1 MAAMSTEKWKG
12 LVYCTMRDSGGSA
25 AKRKSNQYDEEGNT
39 MWKKRLV
46 SMAMALVLAVSLLPT
61 AAWAYSVGTLDDLK
75 RQLSYGE
82 TRTITVTGTIEVTE
96 TLVIPAKANITITGG
111 GTLKRAA
118 SFTSGR
124 MFRFDSSVG
133 IYERNKARLTLE
145 NITVDGGSVKASDPA
160 FSLSMNAFLTLKA
173 GAVIQNHVC
182 TSAYEGTVYVAG
194 GVLTME
200 AGSVI
205 RNNTT
210 AGHGGGVNCSA
221 GSFIMRGGTITGN
234 TAAKGGGVYSK
245 SCPTD
250 SDSTTDQGKGFVIG
264 DRTGKNSTGVIRI
277 EKNKLSDGT
286 TNNVGVCLYSKSYGN
301 IDTSANPCA
310 VQYGT
315 FDAAKSYIGVSA
327 EIVPSLVVKHTYPA
341 MQAAFH
347 SDNAA
352 YVLTS
357 GSDGLWLKGA
367 EDGTHTHCV
376 CVGHYAADSSHFT
389 HNGKT
394 AWTGV
399 SSLKAITTAGNY
411 YLLNDVE
418 VEFNNSISDYVWQP
432 VSGVKLCLNGH
443 SIIGKNNNA
452 RSMIEVNSGVTFDLT
467 DCKTT
472 GTVTHGEDRWGKQ
485 TTGRAVDIGYGS
497 YSTTATFNLWGG
509 SITGNFCNDSAGGVA
524 ITSGTFNMYGGTITG
539 NTAGLKKQS
548 GYGAGGGVF
557 VDMRGTF
564 NLYRGEISD
573 NTAVFQGGGGVY
585 VYTTGKFTMY
595 DGTITRNTVTLL
607 GESTYSNSAD
617 YGGGGVLNKGTFI
630 MENGTISDNTVIPF
644 SDDGTQGGGGVY
656 NTGTFTMENGTLTGN
671 KALNYKD
678 RTDGLGDADACG
690 NGGGLYNA
698 SGATARIANG
708 TITENISSARSNGYD
723 GEGAGI
729 FTKGTL
735 SIGTTSSSKVEIHDN
750 EAKLG
755 SDELSGGGGVCV
767 RSNNVKLTGQVKIYD
782 NTSTASSY
790 INKDDNLYVGDGFT
804 FSAAGLSLDV
814 ERDGACIGVTTKNYP
829 YSKIRITNDNAKA
842 GLFFSDKDGLEVVSD
857 SGYLYVREAQ
867 FKAIIHLGEGMK
879 VSVNKYGG
887 VLSEDGK
894 TLTFESVTNIP
905 YFEIAPD
912 GDHYLPKSYKDAIKD
927 MNSPLSASWYSNT
940 RVQLSG
946 YDSKLT
952 KELELTLPDAT
963 AKDAPEAPT
972 GLGVRMPY
980 ESDTAY
986 GFITGTS
993 SLMEYSKDGTTW
1005 TRCSYGTT
1013 RVPLDKKSANS
1024 PIYKDTVYYVR
1035 YRDTE
1040 TQKVSEATTV
1050 TVPRYTGV
1058 VAVPVPRTDMVYRN
1072 RGYFVFEGDI
1082 DYYDAHYKTVQGNRV
1097 YDAPGTYTVK
1107 VKPEDG
1113 YTWKDGTTDPVTLTV
1128 TIARRTA
1135 TASDFEV
1142 ISCPPYETPYT
1153 GKAQTYEMRFAWP
1166 ESPFGQ
1172 RLKFANPD
1180 NKLTLKYKVEETGK
1194 FVTEPIDV
1202 GTYTL
1207 YIDVPE
1213 DRNFNATTVTDKDGE
1228 WTFTITPANMEAPTG
1243 VTGVAATKT
1252 NPTKGQL
1259 TGLGTDMEYRVK
1271 GSETWITATGNT
1283 VDVTLNTE
1291 NGYPVD
1297 TVFEV
1302 RYKADKNH
1310 DTSNPAQVTVAAY
1323 RCVDHEFGQQLVS
1336 DETNHWYQC
1345 TVCGAKTGIAA
1356 HSYTD
1361 AKFDD
1366 NGHWA
1371 VCACGAETHHDK
1383 HSLTAKHN
1391 ESQHWQE
1398 CVCGYKTG
1406 AAAHELTTKNNTT
1419 EHWQECEC
1427 GYKTG
1432 ETAHSTES
1440 KYSADGHWEE
1450 CACGYK
1456 TDVKAHTLASGHD
1469 TTSHWKY
1476 CTCGYQT
1483 DVAAHELTNKN
1494 DAAEHWQE
1502 CAVCGYA
1509 TAKTAHDM
1517 QNKSDESQHWQECAC
1532 GYKLGA
1538 AAHTW
1543 TDKYD
1548 TQNHWQECGSCGY
1561 KKDVTAHTLVKQ
1573 TNETQH
1579 QVKCESCEY
1588 KTEWENHTGGTA
1600 TCTAQAVC
1608 EVCGVSYGE
1617 KAAHVADSNYK
1628 YNGEGHWTACATCGT
1643 PMSDQEAHT
1652 GGTADCQHQAVCD
1665 VCRQPY
1671 GELDANTHT
1680 GGIRWVQTAETHQA
1694 FYLCCGA
1701 AAGAEANHS
1710 WNDESVCSECG
1721 YGCAHTGGTATCTAL
1736 AVCDICGHTYGDLL
1750 PHDYRWVIDQEATTE
1765 ATGLKHEECT
1775 ACGDKRSEGTVIP
1788 KLPRHSSSVS
1798 TPDIQPILTADEA
1811 KSATDYSGG
1820 IYGLT
1825 FRASTGYGS
1834 FKGVKVN
1841 GKTIGAGNYIAE
1853 ENGGTEIYLKA
1864 AYLQTLAPGK
1874 YTMTVMTESGEVTT
1888 EFTVGGVMTAPK
1900 TADAGALVYLAMA
1913 LSSYT
1918 GTALVARKRRK
1929 EF

>member
-1 MAAMSTEKWKG
+1 
-12 LVYCTMRDSGGSA
+12 
-25 AKRKSNQYDEEGNT
+25 

-61 AAWAYSVGTLDDLK
+61 TAWAGSYSVGTFDELK
-75 RQLSYGE
+75 RELGYGG
-82 TRTITVTGTIEVTE
+82 TRTIPVTGTIEVTE
-96 TLVIPAKANITITGG
+96 RLTIKPGADITITGG

-118 SFTSGR
+118 SFTNNSMFYASG
-124 MFRFDSSVG
+124 SSKS
-133 IYERNKARLTLE
+133 KARLTLE
-145 NITVDGGSVKASDPA
+145 NITVDGGGVKASEPA
-160 FSLSMNAFLTLKA
+160 FSLGGDAFLTLKN

-200 AGSVI
+200 TGSVI
-205 RNNTT
+205 RDNAT

-221 GSFIMRGGTITGN
+221 GSFIMHGGTITGN

-245 SCPTD
+245 SCPKND
-250 SDSTTDQGKGFVIG
+250 DSTTDEGKGFVIG
-264 DRTGKNSTGVIRI
+264 DRTGKDSTGVIRI
-277 EKNKLSDGT
+277 ENNTLSDGT
-286 TNNVGVCLYSKSYGN
+286 ANNVYVGLYFKSYDGN
-301 IDTSANPCA
+301 TTDTSANPCA

-315 FDAAKSYIGVSA
+315 FNAAKSYIGISA
-327 EIVPSLVVKHTYPA
+327 EIVPSLVVKRASST
-341 MQAAFH
+341 MQAAFR
-347 SDNAA
+347 SDNGA
-352 YVLTS
+352 YALTS

-376 CVGHYAADSSHFT
+376 CGGNYKADSSHFT
-389 HNGKT
+389 HNDNT

-399 SSLKAITTAGNY
+399 SSLKAITEAGNY

-418 VEFNNSISDYVWQP
+418 VEYNGSSTLYSDPYVWQP
-432 VSGVKLCLNGH
+432 VNGVKLCLNGH

-472 GTVTHGEDRWGKQ
+472 GTVTHGENYWGEQ
-485 TTGRAVDIGYGS
+485 ATGRAVDIGYGS
-497 YSTTATFNLWGG
+497 SSTTATFNLWGG

-539 NTAGLKKQS
+539 NTAGLKKES
-548 GYGAGGGVF
+548 GYGAGGGVY

-564 NLYRGEISD
+564 NLYRGEISE

-607 GESTYSNSAD
+607 GESTYSNSTD

-644 SDDGTQGGGGVY
+644 SDNGTQGGGGVY
-656 NTGTFTMENGTLTGN
+656 NTGTFTMENGTLTRN

-678 RTDGLGDADACG
+678 RTDGLGDKDACG

-698 SGATARIANG
+698 SGATAKIENAV
-708 TITENISSARSNGYD
+708 ITENISSARSNGYD

-735 SIGTTSSSKVEIHDN
+735 YIGTASSSKVEIHDN

-767 RSNNVKLTGQVKIYD
+767 RSNNVKLIGQVKIYD

-790 INKDDNLYVGDGFT
+790 TNKDDNLYVGDGFT
-804 FSAAGLSLDV
+804 FYATGLNT
-814 ERDGACIGVTTKNYP
+814 ERQDIGVTTKNYP

-857 SGYLYVREAQ
+857 NGYLYVREAQ
-867 FKAIIHLGEGMK
+867 YKATIHLGEGMK

-887 VLSEDGK
+887 VLSDGGK

-912 GDHYLPKSYKDAIKD
+912 GDYYFPESYKDAIKD
-927 MNSPLSASWYSNT
+927 MNSPLSASWYGNT

-952 KELELTLPDAT
+952 KELELWLPDAT

-1040 TQKVSEATTV
+1040 TQKVSEAATV

-1072 RGYFVFEGDI
+1072 RYYFIFEGDI
-1082 DYYDAHYKTVQGNRV
+1082 DYYDAHYKTVQGSRT
-1097 YDAPGTYTVK
+1097 YCDPGTYTVK

-1113 YTWKDGTTDPVTLTV
+1113 YTWKDGTTEPVTLTV

-1142 ISCPPYETPYT
+1142 ISYPPYETPYS
-1153 GKAQTYEMRFAWP
+1153 GEAQTYEVIFAWP
-1166 ESPFGQ
+1166 ESPWGH
-1172 RLKFANPD
+1172 RLAFANSN
-1180 NKLTLKYKVEETGK
+1180 NKLTLKYKVGDTNT
-1194 FVTEPIDV
+1194 FVTEPVDV

-1207 YIDVPE
+1207 YIDVP
-1213 DRNFNATTVTDKDGE
+1213 DDPNFNATTVTDKDGG
-1228 WTFTITPANMEAPTG
+1228 WTFTITPADMKAPTG
-1243 VTGVAATKT
+1243 VTGVAATKEH
-1252 NPTKGQL
+1252 PTKGQL
-1259 TGLGTDMEYRVK
+1259 TGLGTDMEYSKDGV
-1271 GSETWITATGNT
+1271 TWTAATGNT

-1310 DTSNPAQVTVAAY
+1310 DTSSPAQVTVKAY
-1323 RCVDHEFGQQLVS
+1323 QCVEHVYGETLVS
-1336 DETNHWYQC
+1336 DEANHWYQC

-1361 AKFDD
+1361 AKFDG

-1406 AAAHELTTKNNTT
+1406 ETAHELTSKYDTAG
-1419 EHWQECEC
+1419 HWQECEC
-1427 GYKTG
+1427 GYATDKTD
-1432 ETAHSTES
+1432 HSMEGKS
-1440 KYSADGHWEE
+1440 SADGHWDA

-1456 TDVKAHTLASGHD
+1456 TDV
-1469 TTSHWKY
+1469 
-1476 CTCGYQT
+1476 
-1483 DVAAHELTNKN
+1483 
-1494 DAAEHWQE
+1494 
-1502 CAVCGYA
+1502 
-1509 TAKTAHDM
+1509 TAH
-1517 QNKSDESQHWQECAC
+1517 A
-1532 GYKLGA
+1532 
-1538 AAHTW
+1538 W
-1543 TDKYD
+1543 TDKFD
-1548 TQNHWQECGSCGY
+1548 TQNHWQECSGCGY
-1561 KKDVTAHTLVKQ
+1561 QKDVTAHSLTKNV
-1573 TNETQH
+1573 NETQH
-1579 QVKCESCEY
+1579 QVKCESCGY

-1600 TCTAQAVC
+1600 TCMAKAVC
-1608 EVCGVSYGE
+1608 SVCGESYGE
-1617 KAAHVADSNYK
+1617 LAAHVADSNYGH
-1628 YNGEGHWTACATCGT
+1628 NADGHWTVCATCRT
-1643 PMSDQEAHT
+1643 PMSNQEAHT
-1652 GGTADCQHQAVCD
+1652 GGTADCQHKAVCD
-1665 VCRQPY
+1665 VCGQPY
-1671 GELDANTHT
+1671 GELDASNHT

-1710 WNDESVCSECG
+1710 WNDESVCTECG

-1775 ACGDKRSEGTVIP
+1775 VCGDKRSEGTEIP

-1841 GKTIGAGNYIAE
+1841 GRTIGAGNYIAE

>member
-1 MAAMSTEKWKG
+1 
-12 LVYCTMRDSGGSA
+12 
-25 AKRKSNQYDEEGNT
+25 

-61 AAWAYSVGTLDDLK
+61 AAWAWSYSVGTFNELK
-75 RQLSYGE
+75 TQLGKGG
-82 TRTITVTGTIEVTE
+82 TRTIEVTGTIEVTE
-96 TLVIPAKANITITGG
+96 RLTIKPGADITITG

-118 SFTSGR
+118 SFTNNSMFYASGY
-124 MFRFDSSVG
+124 SKS
-133 IYERNKARLTLE
+133 KARLTLE
-145 NITVDGGSVKASDPA
+145 NITVDGGGVKASEPA
-160 FSLSMNAFLTLKA
+160 FSLGGDAFLTLKA
-173 GAVIQNHVC
+173 GTVIQNHVC
-182 TSAYEGTVYVAG
+182 TSPYEGTVYVAG

-210 AGHGGGVNCSA
+210 AGNGGGVNCGA

-245 SCPTD
+245 SCPKND
-250 SDSTTDQGKGFVIG
+250 DSTTDEGKGFVIG
-264 DRTGKNSTGVIRI
+264 DRTGKDSTGVIRI
-277 EKNKLSDGT
+277 ENNTLSDGT
-286 TNNVGVCLYSKSYGN
+286 ANNVYVGLYFKSYDGN
-301 IDTSANPCA
+301 TTDTSANPCA

-315 FDAAKSYIGVSA
+315 FNAAKSYIGVSA
-327 EIVPSLVVKHTYPA
+327 EIVPSLVVKHASST
-341 MQAAFH
+341 MQAAFR
-347 SDNAA
+347 SDNGA
-352 YVLTS
+352 YALTS

-376 CVGHYAADSSHFT
+376 CGAEGYAHTSHKNDT
-389 HNGKT
+389 T
-394 AWTGV
+394 WTGV
-399 SSLKAITTAGNY
+399 SSLKAITEAGNY

-418 VEFNNSISDYVWQP
+418 VEYNGSSTLYSDPYVWQP
-432 VSGVKLCLNGH
+432 VNGVKLCLNGH
-443 SIIGKNNNA
+443 SIIGKNSNE
-452 RSMIEVNSGVTFDLT
+452 RGMIEVNNGGTFDLT

-472 GTVTHGEDRWGKQ
+472 GKVTHGRNFQGVQ
-485 TTGRAVDIGYGS
+485 TEGRGVDIGYGS
-497 YSTTATFNLWGG
+497 SSTTATFNLWGG
-509 SITGNFCNDSAGGVA
+509 SITGNACNNSGGGVVA
-524 ITSGTFNMYGGTITG
+524 YSGTFNMYGGKITD
-539 NTAGLKKQS
+539 NTAGLKKEN
-548 GYGAGGGVF
+548 GNGAGGGVY

-564 NLYRGEISD
+564 NLYRGEISE
-573 NTAVFQGGGGVY
+573 NTAVLQGGGGVY

-607 GESTYSNSAD
+607 GEPTYSNSTD
-617 YGGGGVLNKGTFI
+617 YGGGGVLNRGTFT

-644 SDDGTQGGGGVY
+644 SDGGTQGGGGVF

-698 SGATARIANG
+698 SGATAKIENG
-708 TITENISSARSNGYD
+708 IIKDNISSARSNGLD

-735 SIGTTSSSKVEIHDN
+735 YIGTTSSSVVEIYDN

-755 SDELSGGGGVCV
+755 SDTLSGGGGVCI
-767 RSNNVKLTGQVKIYD
+767 RSNSVYLYGQVKIYG
-782 NTSTASSY
+782 NTSTAGSY
-790 INKDDNLYVGDGFT
+790 TNKNDNLYVGYDQYNNTFT
-804 FSAAGLSLDV
+804 FSAAGLNTD
-814 ERDGACIGVTTKNYP
+814 RQDIGITTQATYAKVQ
-829 YSKIRITNDNAKA
+829 ITNDNARA
-842 GLFFSDKDGLEVVSD
+842 ELFFADSDDYQIVSEN
-857 SGYLYVREAQ
+857 GKLYRREAQ
-867 FKAIIHLGEGMK
+867 YPVTIHLGEGMT

-887 VLSEDGK
+887 KLSADGK

-912 GDHYLPKSYKDAIKD
+912 GDHYLPESYKDAIKD

-952 KELELTLPDAT
+952 KELELWLPDAT
-963 AKDAPEAPT
+963 AKDTPAAPT
-972 GLGVRMPY
+972 GLAGTMPKK
-980 ESDTAY
+980 SDTAY

-1005 TRCSYGTT
+1005 TRCSYYGNATK
-1013 RVPLDKKSANS
+1013 VPLDKNGNR
-1024 PIYKDTVYYVR
+1024 PTYLNTVYYVR

-1040 TQKVSEATTV
+1040 TQKASAATMV
-1050 TVPRYTGV
+1050 TVPRYEGV
-1058 VAVPVPRTDMVYRN
+1058 VDPPVPRANMVYN
-1072 RGYFVFEGDI
+1072 GSDYFVFEGTRDEYNKI
-1082 DYYDAHYKTVQGNRV
+1082 YKTVEGGRYIV
-1097 YDAPGTYTVK
+1097 YGLPGTYTLK
-1107 VKPEDG
+1107 VGLEDG
-1113 YTWKDGTTDPVTLTV
+1113 YTWRDGTGTTPKEIQV
-1128 TIARRTA
+1128 TIAKRTA
-1135 TASDFEV
+1135 TASDIHV
-1142 ISCPPYETPYT
+1142 KTCPPYETPYT
-1153 GKAQTYEMRFAWP
+1153 GKAQIYEVELKWLP
-1166 ESPFGQ
+1166 HGTGGE
-1172 RLKFANPD
+1172 LKFANSN
-1180 NKLTLKYKVEETGK
+1180 NKLTLKYKVGDTNT
-1194 FVTEPIDV
+1194 FVTEPVDV

-1207 YIDVPE
+1207 YIDVP
-1213 DRNFNATTVTDKDGE
+1213 DDPNFNATTVTDKDGG
-1228 WTFTITPANMEAPTG
+1228 WTFTIIPADMKAPTG
-1243 VTGVAATKT
+1243 VTGVAATKEH
-1252 NPTKGQL
+1252 PTKGQL
-1259 TGLGTDMEYRVK
+1259 AGLGTDMEYRVK
-1271 GSETWITATGNT
+1271 GSETWTAATGNT

-1310 DTSNPAQVTVAAY
+1310 DTSSPAQVTVKAY
-1323 RCVDHEFGQQLVS
+1323 QCVEHVYGETLVS
-1336 DETNHWYQC
+1336 DEANHWYQC

-1356 HSYTD
+1356 HSYTNK
-1361 AKFDD
+1361 KFDG

-1371 VCACGAETHHDK
+1371 VCACGAETHHDE
-1383 HSLTAKHN
+1383 HSLTTKHD

-1406 AAAHELTTKNNTT
+1406 ETAHELTSKYDTAG
-1419 EHWQECEC
+1419 HWQECEC
-1427 GYKTG
+1427 GYATDKTD
-1432 ETAHSTES
+1432 HSMEGKS
-1440 KYSADGHWEE
+1440 SADGHWDA

-1456 TDVKAHTLASGHD
+1456 TDV
-1469 TTSHWKY
+1469 
-1476 CTCGYQT
+1476 
-1483 DVAAHELTNKN
+1483 AAH
-1494 DAAEHWQE
+1494 A
-1502 CAVCGYA
+1502 
-1509 TAKTAHDM
+1509 
-1517 QNKSDESQHWQECAC
+1517 
-1532 GYKLGA
+1532 
-1538 AAHTW
+1538 W
-1543 TDKYD
+1543 TDKFD
-1548 TQNHWQECGSCGY
+1548 TQNHWQECSGCGY
-1561 KKDVTAHTLVKQ
+1561 QKDVTAHSLTKNV
-1573 TNETQH
+1573 NETQH
-1579 QVKCESCEY
+1579 QVKCESCGY

-1600 TCTAQAVC
+1600 TCTAKAVC
-1608 EVCGVSYGE
+1608 SVCGEAYGE
-1617 KAAHVADSNYK
+1617 LAAHVVDSNYK

-1643 PMSDQEAHT
+1643 PMSNQEAHT
-1652 GGTADCQHQAVCD
+1652 GGTADCQHKAVCD
-1665 VCRQPY
+1665 VCGQPY
-1671 GELDANTHT
+1671 GEINASNHT

-1710 WNDESVCSECG
+1710 WNDESVCTECG

-1775 ACGDKRSEGTVIP
+1775 ACGDKRSEGTEIP

>member
-1 MAAMSTEKWKG
+1 
-12 LVYCTMRDSGGSA
+12 
-25 AKRKSNQYDEEGNT
+25 

-61 AAWAYSVGTLDDLK
+61 TAWAWSVDTFDELK
-75 RQLSYGE
+75 KELGYGR
-82 TRTITVTGTIEVTE
+82 TRTIPVTGTIEVTE
-96 TLVIPAKANITITGG
+96 TLVIPAEAKITITGG

-145 NITVDGGSVKASDPA
+145 NITVDGNKVEASDPA

-173 GAVIQNHVC
+173 GAVIQNHVN
-182 TSAYEGTVYVAG
+182 TGTYEGTVYVAG

-210 AGHGGGVNCSA
+210 AGYGGGVYCDA
-221 GSFIMRGGTITGN
+221 GSFIMHGGTITGN
-234 TAAKGGGVYSK
+234 TAARGGGGVYNK
-245 SCPTD
+245 SYPYIQQD
-250 SDSTTDQGKGFVIG
+250 EAQGSNYGFVIG
-264 DRTGKNSTGVIRI
+264 DRTASDRSGVIRI
-277 EKNKLSDGT
+277 ENNKLSDGT
-286 TNNVGVCLYSKSYGN
+286 TNNVSVALFDSRYSSRTT
-301 IDTSANPCA
+301 DTSANPCA

-327 EIVPSLVVKHTYPA
+327 EIVPSLVVKHTYPT

-352 YVLTS
+352 YALTS
-357 GSDGLWLKGA
+357 GSGGLWMKGA
-367 EDGTHTHCV
+367 EDGAHTHCV

-389 HNGKT
+389 HNDKT

-418 VEFNNSISDYVWQP
+418 VEYNNSNSIKDYVWQP
-432 VSGVKLCLNGH
+432 VSGVKLCLNGY

-472 GTVTHGEDRWGKQ
+472 GKVTHGEDRLGRQ

-539 NTAGLKKQS
+539 NTAGLKKES

-607 GESTYSNSAD
+607 GESTYSNSTD

-644 SDDGTQGGGGVY
+644 SDGGTQGGGGVY

-767 RSNNVKLTGQVKIYD
+767 RSNNVKLIGQVKIYD

-790 INKDDNLYVGDGFT
+790 TNKDDNLYVGDGFT
-804 FSAAGLSLDV
+804 FYATGLNT
-814 ERDGACIGVTTKNYP
+814 ERQDIGVTTKNYP
-829 YSKIRITNDNAKA
+829 YSRIRITNDNAKA

-857 SGYLYVREAQ
+857 NGYLYVREAQ
-867 FKAIIHLGEGMK
+867 YKATIHLGEGMK

-887 VLSEDGK
+887 VLSDGGK

-946 YDSKLT
+946 RDSKLT
-952 KELELTLPDAT
+952 KELELWLPDAT
-963 AKDAPEAPT
+963 AKDTPAAPT
-972 GLGVRMPY
+972 GLAGTMPKK
-980 ESDTAY
+980 SDTAY

-1013 RVPLDKKSANS
+1013 RVPLDKRSVNS
-1024 PIYKDTVYYVR
+1024 EIYVDTVYYVR

-1082 DYYDAHYKTVQGNRV
+1082 DYYDAHYKTVQGSRV

-1113 YTWKDGTTDPVTLTV
+1113 YTWKDGTTEPVTLTV
-1128 TIARRTA
+1128 TIAKRTA

-1142 ISCPPYETPYT
+1142 ISCPTLETDYT

-1166 ESPFGQ
+1166 ESPFGH

-1180 NKLTLKYKVEETGK
+1180 NKLTLKYKVGDTNT
-1194 FVTEPIDV
+1194 FVTEPVDV

-1213 DRNFNATTVTDKDGE
+1213 DRNFNATTVTDKDGG
-1228 WTFTITPANMEAPTG
+1228 WTFTITPANMKAPTG
-1243 VTGVAATKT
+1243 VTGVAATKEH
-1252 NPTKGQL
+1252 PTKGQL

-1271 GSETWITATGNT
+1271 GSETWTAATGNT

-1310 DTSNPAQVTVAAY
+1310 DTSSPAPVTVKAY
-1323 RCVDHEFGQQLVS
+1323 QCVEHVYGETLVS
-1336 DETNHWYQC
+1336 DETSHWYQC

-1361 AKFDD
+1361 KKFDG

-1406 AAAHELTTKNNTT
+1406 ETAHELTSKYDTA
-1419 EHWQECEC
+1419 EHWQECECGYATDKTDHSMESKSSADGHWDACACGYKTDVAAHAWTDKFDTQNHWQECSGC

-1432 ETAHSTES
+1432 ETAHS
-1440 KYSADGHWEE
+1440 
-1450 CACGYK
+1450 
-1456 TDVKAHTLASGHD
+1456 
-1469 TTSHWKY
+1469 
-1476 CTCGYQT
+1476 
-1483 DVAAHELTNKN
+1483 LTKN
-1494 DAAEHWQE
+1494 
-1502 CAVCGYA
+1502 V
-1509 TAKTAHDM
+1509 
-1517 QNKSDESQHWQECAC
+1517 
-1532 GYKLGA
+1532 
-1538 AAHTW
+1538 
-1543 TDKYD
+1543 
-1548 TQNHWQECGSCGY
+1548 
-1561 KKDVTAHTLVKQ
+1561 
-1573 TNETQH
+1573 NETQH
-1579 QVKCESCEY
+1579 QVKCESCGY

-1600 TCTAQAVC
+1600 TCTAKAVC
-1608 EVCGVSYGE
+1608 SVCGESYGE
-1617 KAAHVADSNYK
+1617 LAAHVADSTYR
-1628 YNGEGHWTACATCGT
+1628 YNADGHWTVCAACGT
-1643 PMSDQEAHT
+1643 PMSNQEAHT
-1652 GGTADCQHQAVCD
+1652 GGTADCQHKAVCD
-1665 VCRQPY
+1665 VCGQPY
-1671 GELDANTHT
+1671 GEINASNHT

-1710 WNDESVCSECG
+1710 WNDGSVCTECG

-1775 ACGDKRSEGTVIP
+1775 ACGNKRSEGTVIP

>member
-1 MAAMSTEKWKG
+1 
-12 LVYCTMRDSGGSA
+12 
-25 AKRKSNQYDEEGNT
+25 

-61 AAWAYSVGTLDDLK
+61 TAWAWSYSVGTLDDLK
-75 RQLSYGE
+75 RQLGYGGE
-82 TRTITVTGTIEVTE
+82 RTIEVTGTIEVTE
-96 TLVIPAKANITITGG
+96 TLVIPAEAKITITGG

-145 NITVDGGSVKASDPA
+145 NITVDGNKVEASDPA

-173 GAVIQNHVC
+173 GAVIQNHVN
-182 TSAYEGTVYVAG
+182 TGTYEGTVYVAG

-210 AGHGGGVNCSA
+210 AGYGGGVYCDA
-221 GSFIMRGGTITGN
+221 GSFIMHGGTITGN
-234 TAAKGGGVYSK
+234 TAARGGGGVYNK
-245 SCPTD
+245 SYPYIQQD
-250 SDSTTDQGKGFVIG
+250 EAQGSNYGFVIG
-264 DRTGKNSTGVIRI
+264 DRTASDRSGVIRI
-277 EKNKLSDGT
+277 ENNKLSDGT
-286 TNNVGVCLYSKSYGN
+286 TNNVSVALFDSRYSSRTT
-301 IDTSANPCA
+301 DTSANPCA

-327 EIVPSLVVKHTYPA
+327 EIVPSLVVKHTYPT

-352 YVLTS
+352 YALTS
-357 GSDGLWLKGA
+357 GSGGLWMKGA
-367 EDGTHTHCV
+367 EDGAHTHCV

-389 HNGKT
+389 HNDKT

-452 RSMIEVNSGVTFDLT
+452 RSMIEVNSGGTFDLT

-472 GTVTHGEDRWGKQ
+472 GTVTHGENYWGEQ
-485 TTGRAVDIGYGS
+485 ATGRAVDIGYGS

-539 NTAGLKKQS
+539 NTAGLKKES

-607 GESTYSNSAD
+607 GESTYSNSTD
-617 YGGGGVLNKGTFI
+617 YGGGGVLNRGTFT
-630 MENGTISDNTVIPF
+630 MKNGTISDNTVVPF
-644 SDDGTQGGGGVY
+644 ADNGTQGGGGVF
-656 NTGTFTMENGTLTGN
+656 NTGTLTMENGTLTGN

-698 SGATARIANG
+698 SGATAKIENG
-708 TITENISSARSNGYD
+708 IIKDNISSARSNGLD

-735 SIGTTSSSKVEIHDN
+735 YIGTTSSSVVEIYDN

-767 RSNNVKLTGQVKIYD
+767 RSNNVKLIGQVKIYD
-782 NTSTASSY
+782 NTSTASSHPD
-790 INKDDNLYVGDGFT
+790 KDDNLYVGYDNYGNNFT
-804 FSAAGLSLDV
+804 FSAAGLKLTGK
-814 ERDGACIGVTTKNYP
+814 EHIGITTQATYAKVQ
-829 YSKIRITNDNAKA
+829 ITNDNANA
-842 GLFFSDKDGLEVVSD
+842 VYFYPDSNDYQIVSEND
-857 SGYLYVREAQ
+857 RLYRREAQ
-867 FKAIIHLGEGMK
+867 FKATIHLGEGMK

-887 VLSEDGK
+887 KLSADGK

-952 KELELTLPDAT
+952 KELELTLPNAT

-972 GLGVRMPY
+972 GLAGTMPY

-993 SLMEYSKDGTTW
+993 SLMEYSKDGKTW
-1005 TRCSYGTT
+1005 TTCSYYGNTT
-1013 RVPLDKKSANS
+1013 KVPLDKKSANS

-1040 TQKVSEATTV
+1040 TQKVSEAATV

-1082 DYYDAHYKTVQGNRV
+1082 DYYDAHYKTVQGSRV

-1113 YTWKDGTTDPVTLTV
+1113 YTWKDGTTEPVTLTV

-1142 ISCPPYETPYT
+1142 ISCPTLETDYT

-1166 ESPFGQ
+1166 ESPFGH
-1172 RLKFANPD
+1172 RLAFANSN

-1194 FVTEPIDV
+1194 FVAEPVDV

-1207 YIDVPE
+1207 YIDVP
-1213 DRNFNATTVTDKDGE
+1213 DDPNFNATEVTRDR
-1228 WTFTITPANMEAPTG
+1228 WTFTITPADMKAPTG
-1243 VTGVAATKT
+1243 VTGVAATKEH
-1252 NPTKGQL
+1252 PTKGQL

-1271 GSETWITATGNT
+1271 GSETWTAATGNGNT

-1310 DTSNPAQVTVAAY
+1310 DTSSPAQVTVKAY
-1323 RCVDHEFGQQLVS
+1323 QCVEHVYGETLVG
-1336 DETNHWYQC
+1336 DEANHWYQC
-1345 TVCGAKTGIAA
+1345 TLCGAKTGIAA

-1361 AKFDD
+1361 KKFDG

-1371 VCACGAETHHDK
+1371 VCACGAETHHDE

-1406 AAAHELTTKNNTT
+1406 ETAHELTSKYDTAG
-1419 EHWQECEC
+1419 HWQECEC
-1427 GYKTG
+1427 GYATDKTD
-1432 ETAHSTES
+1432 HSMES
-1440 KYSADGHWEE
+1440 KSSADGHWDA

-1456 TDVKAHTLASGHD
+1456 TDV
-1469 TTSHWKY
+1469 
-1476 CTCGYQT
+1476 
-1483 DVAAHELTNKN
+1483 AAH
-1494 DAAEHWQE
+1494 A
-1502 CAVCGYA
+1502 
-1509 TAKTAHDM
+1509 
-1517 QNKSDESQHWQECAC
+1517 
-1532 GYKLGA
+1532 
-1538 AAHTW
+1538 W
-1543 TDKYD
+1543 TDKFD
-1548 TQNHWQECGSCGY
+1548 TQNHWQECSGCGY
-1561 KKDVTAHTLVKQ
+1561 KTGVTAHSLTKNV
-1573 TNETQH
+1573 NETQH
-1579 QVKCESCEY
+1579 QVKCESCGY

-1600 TCTAQAVC
+1600 TCTAKAVC
-1608 EVCGVSYGE
+1608 SVCGEAYGE
-1617 KAAHVADSNYK
+1617 LAAHVADSNYR
-1628 YNGEGHWTACATCGT
+1628 YNADGHWTACATCGT
-1643 PMSDQEAHT
+1643 PMSNQEAHT
-1652 GGTADCQHQAVCD
+1652 GGTADCQHKAVCD
-1665 VCRQPY
+1665 VCGQPY
-1671 GELDANTHT
+1671 GELDASIHT

-1710 WNDESVCSECG
+1710 WNDESVCTECG

-1775 ACGDKRSEGTVIP
+1775 VCGDKRSEGTVIP
-1788 KLPRHSSSVS
+1788 KQPRHSSSVS

>member
-1 MAAMSTEKWKG
+1 
-12 LVYCTMRDSGGSA
+12 
-25 AKRKSNQYDEEGNT
+25 

-46 SMAMALVLAVSLLPT
+46 SMAMALLLAVSLLPT
-61 AAWAYSVGTLDDLK
+61 AAWAYSADTFNELK
-75 RQLSYGE
+75 TQLGKGG

-118 SFTSGR
+118 SFTNNS
-124 MFRFDSSVG
+124 MFYARGYSS
-133 IYERNKARLTLE
+133 NSKAGLTLE
-145 NITVDGGSVKASDPA
+145 NITVDGGKVEASDSA
-160 FSLSMNAFLTLKA
+160 FEIGGDSFLTLKN

-210 AGHGGGVNCSA
+210 AGNGGGVNCGA
-221 GSFIMRGGTITGN
+221 GSFLMLGGTITGN
-234 TAAKGGGVYSK
+234 TAAKGGGGVYNESY
-245 SCPTD
+245 PYIQQD
-250 SDSTTDQGKGFVIG
+250 EAQGSNYGFVIG
-264 DRTGKNSTGVIRI
+264 DRTASDRSGVIRI
-277 EKNKLSDGT
+277 ENNKLSDGT
-286 TNNVGVCLYSKSYGN
+286 TNNVSVALFDSRYSSRTT
-301 IDTSANPCA
+301 DTSANPCA

-347 SDNAA
+347 SDNEA
-352 YVLTS
+352 YALTS
-357 GSDGLWLKGA
+357 GGGLWMKGA

-389 HNGKT
+389 HNDNT
-394 AWTGV
+394 AWTGI

-418 VEFNNSISDYVWQP
+418 VEYNGSSTLYSDPYVWQP
-432 VSGVKLCLNGH
+432 VNGVKLCLNGH
-443 SIIGKNNNA
+443 SIIGKNSNE
-452 RSMIEVNSGVTFDLT
+452 RGMIEVNNGGTFDLT

-472 GTVTHGEDRWGKQ
+472 GKVTHGKNFQGVQ
-485 TTGRAVDIGYGS
+485 TEGRGVDIGYGS
-497 YSTTATFNLWGG
+497 SNTTATFNLWGG
-509 SITGNFCNDSAGGVA
+509 SITGNSCNNSGGGVA
-524 ITSGTFNMYGGTITG
+524 VISGTFNMYGGKITG
-539 NTAGLKKQS
+539 NTAGLKKEN

-573 NTAVFQGGGGVY
+573 NTAVYQGGGGVY
-585 VYTTGKFTMY
+585 VYNTGKFTMH
-595 DGTITRNTVTLL
+595 DGLITRNTVTLL

-617 YGGGGVLNKGTFI
+617 YGGGGVLNRGTFI
-630 MENGTISDNTVIPF
+630 MENGTISDNTVVPF
-644 SDDGTQGGGGVY
+644 ADNGTQGGGGVF
-656 NTGTFTMENGTLTGN
+656 NTGIFTMENGTLTGN
-671 KALNYKD
+671 KALNYAA

-698 SGATARIANG
+698 SGATAKIENG
-708 TITENISSARSNGYD
+708 IIKDNISSARSNGLD

-735 SIGTTSSSKVEIHDN
+735 SIGTTSSSVVEIHDN

-755 SDELSGGGGVCV
+755 SDTLSGGGGVCV
-767 RSNNVKLTGQVKIYD
+767 RSNNVKLIGQVKIYD

-829 YSKIRITNDNAKA
+829 YSRIRITNDNAKA

-1072 RGYFVFEGDI
+1072 RYYFIFEGDI
-1082 DYYDAHYKTVQGNRV
+1082 DYYDAHYKTVQGSRT
-1097 YDAPGTYTVK
+1097 YCDPGTYTVK

-1113 YTWKDGTTDPVTLTV
+1113 YTWKDGTTEPVTLTV

-1142 ISCPPYETPYT
+1142 ISYPPYETPYT
-1153 GKAQTYEMRFAWP
+1153 GKAQTYEIRFAWP
-1166 ESPFGQ
+1166 ESPWGH
-1172 RLKFANPD
+1172 RLAFANSN
-1180 NKLTLKYKVEETGK
+1180 NKLTLKYKVGDTNT
-1194 FVTEPIDV
+1194 FVTEPVDV

-1213 DRNFNATTVTDKDGE
+1213 DRNFNATTVTDKDGR
-1228 WTFTITPANMEAPTG
+1228 WTFTITPADMKAPTG

-1252 NPTKGQL
+1252 NPTKGRL

-1323 RCVDHEFGQQLVS
+1323 RCVEHEYGEKLVS
-1336 DETNHWYQC
+1336 DATNHWYQC

-1361 AKFDD
+1361 ERFDD

-1371 VCACGAETHHDK
+1371 VCACGAETTHVK
-1383 HSLTAKHN
+1383 HNLTTEHN

-1406 AAAHELTTKNNTT
+1406 ETAHELTSKYDTAG
-1419 EHWQECEC
+1419 HWQECEC
-1427 GYKTG
+1427 GYATDKTD
-1432 ETAHSTES
+1432 HSMES
-1440 KYSADGHWEE
+1440 KSSADGHWDA

-1456 TDVKAHTLASGHD
+1456 TDV
-1469 TTSHWKY
+1469 
-1476 CTCGYQT
+1476 
-1483 DVAAHELTNKN
+1483 AAH
-1494 DAAEHWQE
+1494 A
-1502 CAVCGYA
+1502 
-1509 TAKTAHDM
+1509 
-1517 QNKSDESQHWQECAC
+1517 
-1532 GYKLGA
+1532 
-1538 AAHTW
+1538 W
-1543 TDKYD
+1543 TDKFD
-1548 TQNHWQECGSCGY
+1548 TQNHWQECSDCGY
-1561 KKDVTAHTLVKQ
+1561 KTGVTAHSLTKNV
-1573 TNETQH
+1573 NETQH
-1579 QVKCESCEY
+1579 QVKCESCGY

-1600 TCTAQAVC
+1600 TCTAKAVC
-1608 EVCGVSYGE
+1608 SVCGEAYGE
-1617 KAAHVADSNYK
+1617 LAAHVADSNYGH
-1628 YNGEGHWTACATCGT
+1628 NADGHWTVCATCRT
-1643 PMSDQEAHT
+1643 PMSNQEAHT
-1652 GGTADCQHQAVCD
+1652 GGTADCQHKAVCD
-1665 VCRQPY
+1665 VCGQPY
-1671 GELDANTHT
+1671 GELDASNHT
-1680 GGIRWVQTAETHQA
+1680 GGIRWAQTAETHQA

-1710 WNDESVCSECG
+1710 WNDESVCTECG

-1750 PHDYRWVIDQEATTE
+1750 PHDYR
-1765 ATGLKHEECT
+1765 
-1775 ACGDKRSEGTVIP
+1775 
-1788 KLPRHSSSVS
+1788 
-1798 TPDIQPILTADEA
+1798 
-1811 KSATDYSGG
+1811 
-1820 IYGLT
+1820 
-1825 FRASTGYGS
+1825 
-1834 FKGVKVN
+1834 
-1841 GKTIGAGNYIAE
+1841 
-1853 ENGGTEIYLKA
+1853 
-1864 AYLQTLAPGK
+1864 
-1874 YTMTVMTESGEVTT
+1874 
-1888 EFTVGGVMTAPK
+1888 
-1900 TADAGALVYLAMA
+1900 
-1913 LSSYT
+1913 
-1918 GTALVARKRRK
+1918 
-1929 EF
+1929 

>member
-1 MAAMSTEKWKG
+1 MGRGLYRKILESGRRKPPLFAFQVGRDAFGGDECRKTEEAG
-12 LVYCTMRDSGGSA
+12 ILRDDERRRGMPQTVE
-25 AKRKSNQYDEEGNT
+25 SNQHDEEGNT

-61 AAWAYSVGTLDDLK
+61 TAWAWSVDTFDELK
-75 RQLSYGE
+75 RELGYGG
-82 TRTITVTGTIEVTE
+82 TRTIPVTGTIEVTE
-96 TLVIPAKANITITGG
+96 TLVIPAEAKITISG
-111 GTLKRAA
+111 GTLKRAD
-118 SFTSGR
+118 SFTSGC
-124 MFRFDSSVG
+124 MFRLDSSFG
-133 IYERNKARLTLE
+133 AYERNKASLTLE
-145 NITVDGGSVKASDPA
+145 NITVDGGGVKASDSA
-160 FSLSMNAFLTLKA
+160 FSLGSNAFLTLKA

-182 TSAYEGTVYVAG
+182 TSPYEGTVYVAG

-210 AGHGGGVNCSA
+210 AGNGGGVNCGA

-234 TAAKGGGVYSK
+234 TAAKGGGGVYSA

-277 EKNKLSDGT
+277 ENNTLSDGT
-286 TNNVGVCLYSKSYGN
+286 ANNVGVCLYSKSYGN

-347 SDNAA
+347 SDNGA
-352 YVLTS
+352 YALTS
-357 GSDGLWLKGA
+357 GSGGLWLKGA

-376 CVGHYAADSSHFT
+376 CGAEGYAHTSHKNDT
-389 HNGKT
+389 T
-394 AWTGV
+394 WTGV
-399 SSLKAITTAGNY
+399 SSLKAITEAGNY

-418 VEFNNSISDYVWQP
+418 VEYNGSSTLYSDPYVWQP
-432 VSGVKLCLNGH
+432 VNGVKLCLNGH
-443 SIIGKNNNA
+443 SIIGKNSNE
-452 RSMIEVNSGVTFDLT
+452 RGMIEVNNGGTFDLT

-472 GTVTHGEDRWGKQ
+472 GKVTHGEDRLGEQ
-485 TTGRAVDIGYGS
+485 TTGRGVDIGYGS
-497 YSTTATFNLWGG
+497 SSTTATFNLWGG
-509 SITGNFCNDSAGGVA
+509 SITGNACNNSGGGVVA
-524 ITSGTFNMYGGTITG
+524 YSGTFNMYGGKITD
-539 NTAGLKKQS
+539 NTAGLRKEN
-548 GYGAGGGVF
+548 GNGAGGGVY

-564 NLYRGEISD
+564 NLYRGEISE
-573 NTAVFQGGGGVY
+573 NTAVLQGGGGVY
-585 VYTTGKFTMY
+585 VYNTGKFTMH
-595 DGTITRNTVTLL
+595 DGLITRNTVTLI
-607 GESTYSNSAD
+607 GKSTYETSAD
-617 YGGGGVLNKGTFI
+617 YGGGGVLNRGTFT
-630 MENGTISDNTVIPF
+630 MKNGTISDNTVIPF

-656 NTGTFTMENGTLTGN
+656 NARGTFTMENGTITRN
-671 KALNYKD
+671 QALNYSD
-678 RTDGLGDADACG
+678 SRTDAAADKDACG

-698 SGATARIANG
+698 SGATAKIMNA
-708 TITENISSARSNGYD
+708 TITENISSARRDGKN

-735 SIGTTSSSKVEIHDN
+735 YIGTTSSSKVEIIDN
-750 EAKLG
+750 EARLG

-767 RSNNVKLTGQVKIYD
+767 RSNNVYLNGQAMIYD
-782 NTSTASSY
+782 NTSTASSHHD
-790 INKDDNLYVGDGFT
+790 KDDNLYVGYDNYGNNFT
-804 FSAAGLSLDV
+804 FSAAGLKLTEDLV
-814 ERDGACIGVTTKNYP
+814 GITTQATYAKVQ
-829 YSKIRITNDNAKA
+829 ITNDNANA
-842 GLFFSDKDGLEVVSD
+842 AYFYPDSNDYQIVSEN
-857 SGYLYVREAQ
+857 GKLYRREAQ
-867 FKAIIHLGEGMK
+867 FKATIHLGEGMK
-879 VSVNKYGG
+879 VGKPGTGG
-887 VLSEDGK
+887 VLSADGK
-894 TLTFESVTNIP
+894 TLTFESVTTVPDFTIV
-905 YFEIAPD
+905 PD
-912 GDHYLPKSYKDAIKD
+912 GDYYFPENYADTVNA
-927 MNSPLSASWYSNT
+927 MNNPLSAKRNSNT
-940 RVQLSG
+940 QVSLTG
-946 YDSKLT
+946 YGNKL
-952 KELELTLPDAT
+952 KAELKLTLPDAT

-993 SLMEYSKDGTTW
+993 SLMEYSKDGKTW

-1013 RVPLDKKSANS
+1013 RVPLDKRSANS
-1024 PIYKDTVYYVR
+1024 EIYVDTVYYVR

-1072 RGYFVFEGDI
+1072 RYYFIFEGDI
-1082 DYYDAHYKTVQGNRV
+1082 DYYDAHYKTVQGSRTYCN
-1097 YDAPGTYTVK
+1097 PGTYTVK

-1113 YTWKDGTTDPVTLTV
+1113 YTWKDGTTEPVTLTV

-1142 ISCPPYETPYT
+1142 ISCPPYETDYT
-1153 GKAQTYEMRFAWP
+1153 GKAQTYEIRFAWP
-1166 ESPFGQ
+1166 ESPWGH
-1172 RLKFANPD
+1172 RLAFANSN
-1180 NKLTLKYKVEETGK
+1180 NKLTLKYKVGDTNT
-1194 FVTEPIDV
+1194 FVTEPVDV

-1207 YIDVPE
+1207 YIDVP
-1213 DRNFNATTVTDKDGE
+1213 DDPNFNATTVTDKDGG
-1228 WTFTITPANMEAPTG
+1228 WTFTITPADMKAPTG
-1243 VTGVAATKT
+1243 VTGVAATKEH
-1252 NPTKGQL
+1252 PTTGQL

-1271 GSETWITATGNT
+1271 GGDTWTAATGNT

-1310 DTSNPAQVTVAAY
+1310 DTSSPAQVTVKAY
-1323 RCVDHEFGQQLVS
+1323 QCVEHVYGETLVS
-1336 DETNHWYQC
+1336 DEANHWYQC

-1361 AKFDD
+1361 AKFDG

-1406 AAAHELTTKNNTT
+1406 ETAHELTSKYDTA

-1427 GYKTG
+1427 GYATDKTD
-1432 ETAHSTES
+1432 HSMEGKS
-1440 KYSADGHWEE
+1440 SADGHWDA

-1456 TDVKAHTLASGHD
+1456 TDV
-1469 TTSHWKY
+1469 
-1476 CTCGYQT
+1476 
-1483 DVAAHELTNKN
+1483 AAH
-1494 DAAEHWQE
+1494 
-1502 CAVCGYA
+1502 V
-1509 TAKTAHDM
+1509 
-1517 QNKSDESQHWQECAC
+1517 
-1532 GYKLGA
+1532 
-1538 AAHTW
+1538 W
-1543 TDKYD
+1543 TDKFD
-1548 TQNHWQECGSCGY
+1548 TQNHWQECSGCGY
-1561 KKDVTAHTLVKQ
+1561 QKDVTAHSLTKNV
-1573 TNETQH
+1573 NETQH
-1579 QVKCESCEY
+1579 QVKCESCGY

-1600 TCTAQAVC
+1600 TCTAKAVC
-1608 EVCGVSYGE
+1608 SVCGESYGE
-1617 KAAHVADSNYK
+1617 LAAHVADSTYK
-1628 YNGEGHWTACATCGT
+1628 YNADGHWTACATCGT
-1643 PMSDQEAHT
+1643 PMSNQEAHT
-1652 GGTADCQHQAVCD
+1652 GGTADCQHKAVCD
-1665 VCRQPY
+1665 VCGQPY
-1671 GELDANTHT
+1671 GELDASNHT

-1710 WNDESVCSECG
+1710 WNDESVCTECG

-1750 PHDYRWVIDQEATTE
+1750 PHDYRWIIDQEATTE

-1788 KLPRHSSSVS
+1788 KRPRHSSSVS

>member
-1 MAAMSTEKWKG
+1 
-12 LVYCTMRDSGGSA
+12 
-25 AKRKSNQYDEEGNT
+25 

-61 AAWAYSVGTLDDLK
+61 AAWAVNSADSLSDLEMYLRWSGT
-75 RQLSYGE
+75 Q
-82 TRTITVTGTIEVTE
+82 TIEVTGTIEVTE
-96 TLVIPAKANITITGG
+96 TLTIPAKANITITGG

-118 SFTSGR
+118 SFTDGYMFDIQGATIGSG
-124 MFRFDSSVG
+124 SKH
-133 IYERNKARLTLE
+133 EARLTLE
-145 NITVDGGSVKASDPA
+145 NIKVDGGRVPA
-160 FSLSMNAFLTLKA
+160 KYGAFKLDGQGDFLTLED
-173 GAVIQNHVC
+173 GAVIQNHVVTG
-182 TSAYEGTVYVAG
+182 TSGGTVDVFS
-194 GVLTME
+194 GVLTTE
-200 AGSVI
+200 TGSVI
-205 RNNTT
+205 QNNTT
-210 AGHGGGVNCSA
+210 AGYGGGVYCAPSNGYY
-221 GSFIMRGGTITGN
+221 GSFLMHGGKITGN
-234 TAAKGGGVYSK
+234 TAAKGGGGVYNESYPKNNDK
-245 SCPTD
+245 STEV
-250 SDSTTDQGKGFVIG
+250 GKGFVIG
-264 DRTGKNSTGVIRI
+264 DYLENKHGVIRI
-277 EKNKLSDGT
+277 EGNKLTDGT
-286 TNNVGVCLYSKSYGN
+286 ANNVYVCFYSNPYGN
-301 IDTSANPCA
+301 TADTSANPCA
-310 VQYGT
+310 MQYGT
-315 FDAAKSYIGVSA
+315 FKVADSYIGVSA
-327 EIVPSLVVKHTYPA
+327 EVTHSLVAKHPTEYIKT
-341 MQAAFH
+341 AFH
-347 SDNAA
+347 SDSTA
-352 YVLTS
+352 YTLKLNS
-357 GSDGLWLKGA
+357 GIWLESA
-367 EDGTHTHCV
+367 DTHTHCV

-389 HNGKT
+389 HNDKT

-399 SSLKAITTAGNY
+399 SSLKAITEAGNY

-418 VEFNNSISDYVWQP
+418 VEYDSSNGTNTWQP
-432 VSGVKLCLNGH
+432 KNGVKLCLNGH
-443 SIIGKNNNA
+443 SIISNDDSTRG
-452 RSMIEVNSGVTFDLT
+452 MIKVDGGATFDLT

-472 GTVTHGEDRWGKQ
+472 GKVTHGENNRGKA
-485 TTGRAVDIGYGS
+485 TGKGVDIGWDTIS
-497 YSTTATFNLWGG
+497 SSFNNTTFNLWGG
-509 SITGNFCNDSAGGVA
+509 SITGHASGNGSGV
-524 ITSGTFNMYGGTITG
+524 TVYGGTFNMYGGKITG
-539 NTAGLKKQS
+539 NSADIKDS
-548 GYGAGGGVF
+548 SYGGGGGVY
-557 VDMRGTF
+557 VDRNGKF
-564 NLYRGEISD
+564 NLYKGEISD
-573 NTAVFQGGGGVY
+573 NTASRQGGGGVINWG
-585 VYTTGKFTMY
+585 TFTMY
-595 DGTITRNTVTLL
+595 DGLITGNTVTLT
-607 GESTYSNSAD
+607 GDSTYEYSAD
-617 YGGGGVLNKGTFI
+617 QGGGGVLNRGTFT
-630 MENGTISDNTVIPF
+630 MENGTISNNTVVPF

-656 NTGTFTMENGTLTGN
+656 NARGTFTMENGTITRN
-671 KALNYKD
+671 QALNYTD
-678 RTDGLGDADACG
+678 SRTDAAADEDACG

-698 SGATARIANG
+698 SGATAEIKNA
-708 TITENISSARSNGYD
+708 TITENISSARRDGKN

-735 SIGTTSSSKVEIHDN
+735 YIGTTSSSKVEIIDN

-755 SDELSGGGGVCV
+755 SDTFSGGGGVCV
-767 RSNNVKLTGQVKIYD
+767 RSYNVKLTGQVKIYN

-790 INKDDNLYVGDGFT
+790 TNKRDNLYVGYDDYYRKNFT
-804 FSAAGLSLDV
+804 FSAAGLKLT
-814 ERDGACIGVTTKNYP
+814 GKGHIGITTQDTYAEVQ
-829 YSKIRITNDNAKA
+829 ITNDNANYEY
-842 GLFFSDKDGLEVVSD
+842 FYPDSNDYQIVSKND
-857 SGYLYVREAQ
+857 RLYRREAQ
-867 FKAIIHLGEGMK
+867 YPVTIHLGEGMK

-887 VLSEDGK
+887 KLSPDGK

-912 GDHYLPKSYKDAIKD
+912 GDYYFPESYKDAIKD

-946 YDSKLT
+946 RESKLT
-952 KELELTLPDAT
+952 KELELWLPDAT
-963 AKDAPEAPT
+963 AKDTPAAPT

-1013 RVPLDKKSANS
+1013 SVPLDKRSANS
-1024 PIYKDTVYYVR
+1024 EIYVDTVYYVR

-1040 TQKVSEATTV
+1040 TQKASAATMV

-1058 VAVPVPRTDMVYRN
+1058 VAVPVPRTDMVYKN
-1072 RGYFVFEGDI
+1072 RGDFVFEGDI
-1082 DYYDAHYKTVQGNRV
+1082 DYYDAHYKIVQGDRV

-1107 VKPEDG
+1107 VAPEDG
-1113 YTWKDGTTDPVTLTV
+1113 YTWEDGTTDPVTLTV

-1142 ISCPPYETPYT
+1142 ISYPPYETDYT
-1153 GKAQTYEMRFAWP
+1153 GKAQTYEVIFAWP
-1166 ESPFGQ
+1166 EYPWGH
-1172 RLKFANPD
+1172 RLAFANPN
-1180 NKLTLKYKVEETGK
+1180 NKLTLKYKVGDTNT
-1194 FVTEPIDV
+1194 FVTEPVDA

-1207 YIDVPE
+1207 YIDVP
-1213 DRNFNATTVTDKDGE
+1213 DDPNFNATTVTDEE

-1243 VTGVAATKT
+1243 VTGVAATKEH
-1252 NPTKGQL
+1252 PTTGQL

-1271 GSETWITATGNT
+1271 GSETWTAATGNGNT

-1310 DTSNPAQVTVAAY
+1310 GTSSPAQVTVKAY
-1323 RCVDHEFGQQLVS
+1323 QCVEHVYGETFVS
-1336 DETNHWYQC
+1336 DEANHWHQC
-1345 TVCGAKTGIAA
+1345 TVCGTKTGIAA

-1361 AKFDD
+1361 KKFDG

-1371 VCACGAETHHDK
+1371 VCACGAETHHDE

-1406 AAAHELTTKNNTT
+1406 ETAHELTSKYDTAG
-1419 EHWQECEC
+1419 HWQECEC
-1427 GYKTG
+1427 GYATDKTG
-1432 ETAHSTES
+1432 HSMERKS
-1440 KYSADGHWEE
+1440 SADGHWDA

-1456 TDVKAHTLASGHD
+1456 TDV
-1469 TTSHWKY
+1469 
-1476 CTCGYQT
+1476 
-1483 DVAAHELTNKN
+1483 AAH
-1494 DAAEHWQE
+1494 A
-1502 CAVCGYA
+1502 
-1509 TAKTAHDM
+1509 
-1517 QNKSDESQHWQECAC
+1517 
-1532 GYKLGA
+1532 
-1538 AAHTW
+1538 W
-1543 TDKYD
+1543 TDKFD
-1548 TQNHWQECGSCGY
+1548 TQNHWQECSGCGY
-1561 KKDVTAHTLVKQ
+1561 QKDVTAHSLTKNV
-1573 TNETQH
+1573 NETQH
-1579 QVKCESCEY
+1579 QVKCESCGY

-1600 TCTAQAVC
+1600 TCTAKAVC
-1608 EVCGVSYGE
+1608 SVCGEAYGE
-1617 KAAHVADSNYK
+1617 LAAHVADSTYR
-1628 YNGEGHWTACATCGT
+1628 YNADGHWTACATCGT
-1643 PMSDQEAHT
+1643 PMSNQEAHT
-1652 GGTADCQHQAVCD
+1652 GGTADCQHKAVCD
-1665 VCRQPY
+1665 VCRQSY
-1671 GELDANTHT
+1671 GEINASNHT
-1680 GGIRWVQTAETHQA
+1680 GGIRWAQTAETHQA

-1710 WNDESVCSECG
+1710 WNDGSVCTECG

-1736 AVCDICGHTYGDLL
+1736 AVCDICRHTYGDLL

-1775 ACGDKRSEGTVIP
+1775 ACGDKRSEGTEIP

-1864 AYLQTLAPGK
+1864 VYLQTLAPGK

>member
-1 MAAMSTEKWKG
+1 
-12 LVYCTMRDSGGSA
+12 
-25 AKRKSNQYDEEGNT
+25 

-61 AAWAYSVGTLDDLK
+61 TAWAVNSAKSLSELEMYLRWSGT
-75 RQLSYGE
+75 Q
-82 TRTITVTGTIEVTE
+82 TIEVTGTIEVTE
-96 TLVIPAKANITITGG
+96 PLVIPKTANITITGG

-118 SFTSGR
+118 SFTDGYMFDIQGATIGSG
-124 MFRFDSSVG
+124 SKH
-133 IYERNKARLTLE
+133 EARLTLE
-145 NITVDGGSVKASDPA
+145 NIKVDGGRVPA
-160 FSLSMNAFLTLKA
+160 KYGAFKLDGQGDFLTLKDSA
-173 GAVIQNHVC
+173 IIQNHVVTG
-182 TSAYEGTVYVAG
+182 TSGGTVDVFS
-194 GVLTME
+194 GVLTTE
-200 AGSVI
+200 TGSVI
-205 RNNTT
+205 QNNTT
-210 AGHGGGVNCSA
+210 AGYGGGVYCAPSNGYY
-221 GSFIMRGGTITGN
+221 GSFLMHGGKITGN
-234 TAAKGGGVYSK
+234 TAAKGGGGVYNESYPKNNDK
-245 SCPTD
+245 STEV
-250 SDSTTDQGKGFVIG
+250 GKGFVIG
-264 DRTGKNSTGVIRI
+264 DYLENKHGVIRI
-277 EKNKLSDGT
+277 EGNKLTDGT
-286 TNNVGVCLYSKSYGN
+286 ANNVYVCFYSNPYGN
-301 IDTSANPCA
+301 TADTSANPCA
-310 VQYGT
+310 MQYGT
-315 FDAAKSYIGVSA
+315 FKVADSYIGVSA
-327 EIVPSLVVKHTYPA
+327 EVTHSLVAKHPTEYIKT
-341 MQAAFH
+341 AFH
-347 SDNAA
+347 SDSTA
-352 YVLTS
+352 YTLKLNS
-357 GSDGLWLKGA
+357 GIWLESA
-367 EDGTHTHCV
+367 DTHTHCV
-376 CVGHYAADSSHFT
+376 CGGHYSTDSNHST
-389 HNGKT
+389 HKELE
-394 AWTGV
+394 WTGV
-399 SSLKAITTAGNY
+399 SSLKVITTAGNY

-418 VEFNNSISDYVWQP
+418 VEYDSSTGTNTWQP
-432 VSGVKLCLNGH
+432 ENGVKLCLNGH
-443 SIIGKNNNA
+443 SIISKGDST
-452 RSMIEVNSGVTFDLT
+452 RGMITVDDGATFDLT

-472 GTVTHGEDRWGKQ
+472 GTVTHGENNWGKA
-485 TTGRAVDIGYGS
+485 TGKGVNIGYKTMS
-497 YSTTATFNLWGG
+497 SSFNNTTFNLWGG
-509 SITGNFCNDSAGGVA
+509 SITGNVSSNGSGVLVN
-524 ITSGTFNMYGGTITG
+524 SGTFNMYGGKITG
-539 NTAGLKKQS
+539 NTSEVKNNS
-548 GYGAGGGVF
+548 SSYGGGGGVF
-557 VDMRGTF
+557 IDLRGKF
-564 NLYRGEISD
+564 NLYKGEISQ
-573 NTAVFQGGGGVY
+573 NTVSLQGGGGVINWG
-585 VYTTGKFTMY
+585 TFTMY
-595 DGTITRNTVTLL
+595 DGTITGNTVTLI
-607 GESTYSNSAD
+607 GDSTGQYNSD
-617 YGGGGVLNKGTFI
+617 QGGGGVLNRGTFT
-630 MENGTISDNTVIPF
+630 MENGTISDNTVVPF
-644 SDDGTQGGGGVY
+644 TDDATQGGGGVF
-656 NTGTFTMENGTLTGN
+656 NTGIFTMENGTLTGN

-698 SGATARIANG
+698 SGATAKIENG
-708 TITENISSARSNGYD
+708 IIKDNISSARSNGLD

-735 SIGTTSSSKVEIHDN
+735 YIGTTSSSVVEIHDN

-755 SDELSGGGGVCV
+755 SDTLSGGGGVCV
-767 RSNNVKLTGQVKIYD
+767 RSNNVKLIGQVKIYD
-782 NTSTASSY
+782 NTSTIDNSTNK
-790 INKDDNLYVGDGFT
+790 NKDDNLYLGSGYK
-804 FSAAGLSLDV
+804 FSAANLKLSG
-814 ERDGACIGVTTKNYP
+814 ECIGITTKDYP
-829 YSKIRITNDNAKA
+829 YSKIQITNDNAND
-842 GLFFSDKDGLEVVSD
+842 GFFFSDKDGLEIVSD
-857 SGYLYVREAQ
+857 SGNLYVREAQ
-867 FKAIIHLGEGMK
+867 FKATIHLGEGMT

-887 VLSEDGK
+887 KLSADGK

-905 YFEIAPD
+905 YFEITPD

-952 KELELTLPDAT
+952 KELELWLPDAT
-963 AKDAPEAPT
+963 AKDAPGAPT
-972 GLGVRMPY
+972 GLAGTMP
-980 ESDTAY
+980 EENNTAY

-1013 RVPLDKKSANS
+1013 RVPLDKRSANS
-1024 PIYKDTVYYVR
+1024 EIYVDTVYYVR

-1040 TQKVSEATTV
+1040 TQKVSEAATV

-1072 RGYFVFEGDI
+1072 RYYFIFEGDI
-1082 DYYDAHYKTVQGNRV
+1082 DYYDAHYKTVQGSRT
-1097 YDAPGTYTVK
+1097 YCDPGTYTVK

-1142 ISCPPYETPYT
+1142 ISCPPYETDYT
-1153 GKAQTYEMRFAWP
+1153 GKAQTYEIRFAWP
-1166 ESPFGQ
+1166 ESPWGH
-1172 RLKFANPD
+1172 RLAFANSN
-1180 NKLTLKYKVEETGK
+1180 NKLTLKYKVGDTNT
-1194 FVTEPIDV
+1194 FVTEPVDV

-1207 YIDVPE
+1207 YIDVP
-1213 DRNFNATTVTDKDGE
+1213 DDPNFNATTVTDKDGG
-1228 WTFTITPANMEAPTG
+1228 WTFTITPADMKAPTG
-1243 VTGVAATKT
+1243 VTGVAATKEH
-1252 NPTKGQL
+1252 PTTGQL
-1259 TGLGTDMEYRVK
+1259 TGLGTDMEYSKDGV
-1271 GSETWITATGNT
+1271 TWTAATGNT

-1310 DTSNPAQVTVAAY
+1310 DTSSPAQVTVKAY
-1323 RCVDHEFGQQLVS
+1323 QCVEHVYGETLVS
-1336 DETNHWYQC
+1336 DEANHWYQC
-1345 TVCGAKTGIAA
+1345 TVCGAKTGIAT

-1361 AKFDD
+1361 KKFDG

-1371 VCACGAETHHDK
+1371 VCACGAETHHDE

-1406 AAAHELTTKNNTT
+1406 ETAHELTSKYDTAG
-1419 EHWQECEC
+1419 HWQECEC
-1427 GYKTG
+1427 GYATDKTD
-1432 ETAHSTES
+1432 HSMES
-1440 KYSADGHWEE
+1440 KSGADGHWDA

-1456 TDVKAHTLASGHD
+1456 TDV
-1469 TTSHWKY
+1469 
-1476 CTCGYQT
+1476 
-1483 DVAAHELTNKN
+1483 AAH
-1494 DAAEHWQE
+1494 A
-1502 CAVCGYA
+1502 
-1509 TAKTAHDM
+1509 
-1517 QNKSDESQHWQECAC
+1517 
-1532 GYKLGA
+1532 
-1538 AAHTW
+1538 W
-1543 TDKYD
+1543 TDKFD
-1548 TQNHWQECGSCGY
+1548 TQNHWQECSGCGY
-1561 KKDVTAHTLVKQ
+1561 KTGVTAHSLTKNV
-1573 TNETQH
+1573 NETQH
-1579 QVKCESCEY
+1579 QVKCESCGY

-1600 TCTAQAVC
+1600 TCTAKAVC
-1608 EVCGVSYGE
+1608 SVCGESYGE
-1617 KAAHVADSNYK
+1617 LAAHVADSTYR
-1628 YNGEGHWTACATCGT
+1628 YNADGHWTACATCGT
-1643 PMSDQEAHT
+1643 PMSNQEAHT
-1652 GGTADCQHQAVCD
+1652 GGTADCQHKAVCD
-1665 VCRQPY
+1665 VCGQPY
-1671 GELDANTHT
+1671 GELDASNHT

-1710 WNDESVCSECG
+1710 WNDESVCTECG

>member
-1 MAAMSTEKWKG
+1 
-12 LVYCTMRDSGGSA
+12 
-25 AKRKSNQYDEEGNT
+25 

-61 AAWAYSVGTLDDLK
+61 TAWAYQADTLNELK
-75 RQLSYGE
+75 TQLGKGGM
-82 TRTITVTGTIEVTE
+82 RTITVTGTIEVTE
-96 TLVIPAKANITITGG
+96 TLVIPAEAKITIKGG
-111 GTLKRAA
+111 GTLKRAD

-133 IYERNKARLTLE
+133 IYERNKASLTLE
-145 NITVDGGSVKASDPA
+145 NITVDGGGVKASDPA

-200 AGSVI
+200 TGSVI
-205 RNNTT
+205 RDNAT

-221 GSFIMRGGTITGN
+221 GSFIMHGGTITGN
-234 TAAKGGGVYSK
+234 TAAKGGGGVYNESY
-245 SCPTD
+245 PYIQQD
-250 SDSTTDQGKGFVIG
+250 EAQGSNYGFVIG
-264 DRTGKNSTGVIRI
+264 DRTASDRSGVIRI
-277 EKNKLSDGT
+277 ENNKLSDGT
-286 TNNVGVCLYSKSYGN
+286 TNNVSVALFDSRYSSRTT
-301 IDTSANPCA
+301 DTSANPCA

-327 EIVPSLVVKHTYPA
+327 EIVPSLVVKHTYPT

-352 YVLTS
+352 YALTS
-357 GSDGLWLKGA
+357 GSGGLWMKGA
-367 EDGTHTHCV
+367 EDGAHTHCV

-389 HNGKT
+389 HNDKT

-443 SIIGKNNNA
+443 
-452 RSMIEVNSGVTFDLT
+452 
-467 DCKTT
+467 
-472 GTVTHGEDRWGKQ
+472 
-485 TTGRAVDIGYGS
+485 
-497 YSTTATFNLWGG
+497 

-564 NLYRGEISD
+564 NLYRGEISE

-585 VYTTGKFTMY
+585 VYTTGKFTMH

-607 GESTYSNSAD
+607 GESTYSNSTD

-630 MENGTISDNTVIPF
+630 MENGTISNNTVVPF

-698 SGATARIANG
+698 SGATAKIENG
-708 TITENISSARSNGYD
+708 IIKDNISSARSNGLD

-750 EAKLG
+750 EAKIG
-755 SDELSGGGGVCV
+755 SDTLSGGGGVCV
-767 RSNNVKLTGQVKIYD
+767 RSNYVKLIGQVKIYD
-782 NTSTASSY
+782 NTSTIDNSTNK
-790 INKDDNLYVGDGFT
+790 NKDDNLYLGSGYK
-804 FSAAGLSLDV
+804 FSAANLKLNG
-814 ERDGACIGVTTKNYP
+814 ECIGITTKDYP
-829 YSKIRITNDNAKA
+829 YSKIQITNDNAND
-842 GLFFSDKDGLEVVSD
+842 GFFFSDKDGLEIVSD
-857 SGYLYVREAQ
+857 NGYLYVREAQ
-867 FKAIIHLGEGMK
+867 YKATIHLGEGMK

-952 KELELTLPDAT
+952 KELELWLPDAT
-963 AKDAPEAPT
+963 AKDAPGAPT

-993 SLMEYSKDGTTW
+993 SLMEYSKDGKTW
-1005 TRCSYGTT
+1005 TQCSYGTT

-1040 TQKVSEATTV
+1040 TQKVSEAATV

-1058 VAVPVPRTDMVYRN
+1058 VTVPVPRTDMVYRN
-1072 RGYFVFEGDI
+1072 RYYFIFEGDI
-1082 DYYDAHYKTVQGNRV
+1082 DYYDAHYKTVQGSRT
-1097 YDAPGTYTVK
+1097 YCDPGTYTVK

-1113 YTWKDGTTDPVTLTV
+1113 YTWVGGGTEPVTLTV

-1142 ISCPPYETPYT
+1142 ISCPPYETDYT
-1153 GKAQTYEMRFAWP
+1153 GKAQTYEIRFAWP
-1166 ESPFGQ
+1166 ESPFGH
-1172 RLKFANPD
+1172 RLAFANSN
-1180 NKLTLKYKVEETGK
+1180 NKLTLKYKVGDTNT
-1194 FVTEPIDV
+1194 FVTEPVDV

-1207 YIDVPE
+1207 YIDVP
-1213 DRNFNATTVTDKDGE
+1213 DDPNFNATTVTDKDGG
-1228 WTFTITPANMEAPTG
+1228 WTFTITPADMKAPAG
-1243 VTGVAATKT
+1243 VTGVAATKEH
-1252 NPTKGQL
+1252 PTTGQL

-1271 GSETWITATGNT
+1271 GSDTWTAATGNT

-1310 DTSNPAQVTVAAY
+1310 DTSSPAQVTVKAY
-1323 RCVDHEFGQQLVS
+1323 QCVEHVYGETLVG
-1336 DETNHWYQC
+1336 DEANHWYQC

-1361 AKFDD
+1361 KKFDG

-1406 AAAHELTTKNNTT
+1406 ETAHELTSKYDTAG
-1419 EHWQECEC
+1419 HWQECEC
-1427 GYKTG
+1427 GYATDKTD
-1432 ETAHSTES
+1432 HSMES
-1440 KYSADGHWEE
+1440 KSSADGHWDA

-1456 TDVKAHTLASGHD
+1456 TDV
-1469 TTSHWKY
+1469 
-1476 CTCGYQT
+1476 
-1483 DVAAHELTNKN
+1483 
-1494 DAAEHWQE
+1494 
-1502 CAVCGYA
+1502 
-1509 TAKTAHDM
+1509 TAH
-1517 QNKSDESQHWQECAC
+1517 A
-1532 GYKLGA
+1532 
-1538 AAHTW
+1538 W
-1543 TDKYD
+1543 TDKFD
-1548 TQNHWQECGSCGY
+1548 TQNHWQECSGCGY
-1561 KKDVTAHTLVKQ
+1561 KTGVTAHSLTKNV
-1573 TNETQH
+1573 NETQH
-1579 QVKCESCEY
+1579 QVKCESCGY

-1608 EVCGVSYGE
+1608 SVCGESYGE
-1617 KAAHVADSNYK
+1617 LAAHVADSTYR
-1628 YNGEGHWTACATCGT
+1628 YNADGHWTACATCGT
-1643 PMSDQEAHT
+1643 PMSNQEAHT
-1652 GGTADCQHQAVCD
+1652 GGTADCQHKAVCD
-1665 VCRQPY
+1665 VCGQPY
-1671 GELDANTHT
+1671 GELDASNHT

-1710 WNDESVCSECG
+1710 WNDGSVCTECG
-1721 YGCAHTGGTATCTAL
+1721 YGCTHTGGTATCTAL

-1775 ACGDKRSEGTVIP
+1775 VCGDKRSEGTEIP
-1788 KLPRHSSSVS
+1788 KQPRHSSSVS

>member
-1 MAAMSTEKWKG
+1 
-12 LVYCTMRDSGGSA
+12 
-25 AKRKSNQYDEEGNT
+25 

-61 AAWAYSVGTLDDLK
+61 AAWAYSADTFNELK
-75 RQLSYGE
+75 TQLGKGGM
-82 TRTITVTGTIEVTE
+82 RTITVTGTIEVTE
-96 TLVIPAKANITITGG
+96 TLVIPAEANITIKGG
-111 GTLKRAA
+111 GTLKRAD

-182 TSAYEGTVYVAG
+182 TSSYEGTVYVAG

-210 AGHGGGVNCSA
+210 AGNGGGVNCGA
-221 GSFIMRGGTITGN
+221 GSFLMLGGTITGN
-234 TAAKGGGVYSK
+234 TAAKGGGGVYNESY
-245 SCPTD
+245 PYIQQD
-250 SDSTTDQGKGFVIG
+250 EAQGSNYGFVIG
-264 DRTGKNSTGVIRI
+264 DRTASDRSGVIRI
-277 EKNKLSDGT
+277 ENNKLSDGT
-286 TNNVGVCLYSKSYGN
+286 TNNVSVALFDSRYSSRTT
-301 IDTSANPCA
+301 DTSANPCA

-327 EIVPSLVVKHTYPA
+327 EIVPSLVVKHTSST
-341 MQAAFH
+341 MQAAFR

-352 YVLTS
+352 YALTS

-367 EDGTHTHCV
+367 KDGAHTHCV

-389 HNGKT
+389 HNDKT

-399 SSLKAITTAGNY
+399 SSLKAITEAGNY

-472 GTVTHGEDRWGKQ
+472 GKVTHGEDRWGKQ

-497 YSTTATFNLWGG
+497 SSTTATFNLWGG

-539 NTAGLKKQS
+539 NTAGLRKQS

-573 NTAVFQGGGGVY
+573 NTAVYQGGGGVY
-585 VYTTGKFTMY
+585 VYNTGKFTMH
-595 DGTITRNTVTLL
+595 DGLITRNTVTLL
-607 GESTYSNSAD
+607 GESTSSYSAD

-630 MENGTISDNTVIPF
+630 MEKGTISDNTVVPF
-644 SDDGTQGGGGVY
+644 ADNGTQGGGGVF
-656 NTGTFTMENGTLTGN
+656 NTGIFTMENGTLTGN

-698 SGATARIANG
+698 SGATAKIENG
-708 TITENISSARSNGYD
+708 IIKDNISSARSNGLD

-735 SIGTTSSSKVEIHDN
+735 YIGTTSSSVVEIHDN

-755 SDELSGGGGVCV
+755 SDTLSGGGGVCV
-767 RSNNVKLTGQVKIYD
+767 RSNYVKLYGQVKIYD
-782 NTSTASSY
+782 NTSTIDNST
-790 INKDDNLYVGDGFT
+790 NKNKEDNLYLGSGYK
-804 FSAAGLSLDV
+804 FSAANLKLSG
-814 ERDGACIGVTTKNYP
+814 ECIGITTKDYP
-829 YSKIRITNDNAKA
+829 YSKIQITNDNAND
-842 GLFFSDKDGLEVVSD
+842 GFFFSDKDGLEIVSD
-857 SGYLYVREAQ
+857 SGNLYVREAQ
-867 FKAIIHLGEGMK
+867 FKATIHLGEGMT
-879 VSVNKYGG
+879 VSVKPNGG

-894 TLTFESVTNIP
+894 TLTFESVTYIP
-905 YFEIAPD
+905 YFEITPD

-927 MNSPLSASWYSNT
+927 MNSPLSASWHSNT
-940 RVQLSG
+940 QVKLSG

-952 KELELTLPDAT
+952 EDLELTLPNAT
-963 AKDAPEAPT
+963 PKAEPGAPT
-972 GLGVRMPY
+972 SLAGTKP
-980 ESDTAY
+980 EENNTAY
-986 GFITGTS
+986 GFITGTT
-993 SLMEYSKDGTTW
+993 SLMEYSKDGVTW
-1005 TRCSYGTT
+1005 TRCSSGTT
-1013 RVPLDKKSANS
+1013 RVPLDKRSANS
-1024 PIYKDTVYYVR
+1024 VIYKDTVYYVR

-1072 RGYFVFEGDI
+1072 RYYFIFEGDI
-1082 DYYDAHYKTVQGNRV
+1082 DYYDAHYKTVQGSRT
-1097 YDAPGTYTVK
+1097 YCDPGTYTVK

-1113 YTWKDGTTDPVTLTV
+1113 YTWKDGTTEPVTLTV

-1142 ISCPPYETPYT
+1142 ISCPTLETDYT

-1166 ESPFGQ
+1166 ESPFGH
-1172 RLKFANPD
+1172 RLKFANSN
-1180 NKLTLKYKVEETGK
+1180 NKLTLKYKVGDTNT
-1194 FVTEPIDV
+1194 FVTEPVDV

-1207 YIDVPE
+1207 YIDVP
-1213 DRNFNATTVTDKDGE
+1213 DDPNFNATTVTDKDGG
-1228 WTFTITPANMEAPTG
+1228 WTFTITPADMKAPTG
-1243 VTGVAATKT
+1243 VTGVAATKEH
-1252 NPTKGQL
+1252 PTTGQL

-1271 GSETWITATGNT
+1271 GSETWTAATGNT

-1310 DTSNPAQVTVAAY
+1310 DTSSPAQVTVKAY
-1323 RCVDHEFGQQLVS
+1323 QCVEHVYGETLVS
-1336 DETNHWYQC
+1336 DEANHWYQC

-1361 AKFDD
+1361 AKFDG

-1406 AAAHELTTKNNTT
+1406 ETAHELTSKYDTAG
-1419 EHWQECEC
+1419 HWQECEC
-1427 GYKTG
+1427 GYATDKTD
-1432 ETAHSTES
+1432 HSMES
-1440 KYSADGHWEE
+1440 KSSADGHWDA

-1456 TDVKAHTLASGHD
+1456 TDV
-1469 TTSHWKY
+1469 
-1476 CTCGYQT
+1476 
-1483 DVAAHELTNKN
+1483 AAH
-1494 DAAEHWQE
+1494 A
-1502 CAVCGYA
+1502 
-1509 TAKTAHDM
+1509 
-1517 QNKSDESQHWQECAC
+1517 
-1532 GYKLGA
+1532 
-1538 AAHTW
+1538 W
-1543 TDKYD
+1543 TDKFD
-1548 TQNHWQECGSCGY
+1548 TQNHWQECSGCGY
-1561 KKDVTAHTLVKQ
+1561 KTGVTAHSLTKNV
-1573 TNETQH
+1573 NETQH
-1579 QVKCESCEY
+1579 QVKCESCGY

-1600 TCTAQAVC
+1600 TCTAKAVC
-1608 EVCGVSYGE
+1608 SVCGEAYGE
-1617 KAAHVADSNYK
+1617 LAAHVADSNYK

-1643 PMSDQEAHT
+1643 PMSNQEAHT
-1652 GGTADCQHQAVCD
+1652 GGTADCQHKAVCD
-1665 VCRQPY
+1665 VCGQPY
-1671 GELDANTHT
+1671 GELDASNHT
-1680 GGIRWVQTAETHQA
+1680 GGIRWAQTAETHQA

-1710 WNDESVCSECG
+1710 WNDESVCTECG

-1788 KLPRHSSSVS
+1788 KRPRHSSSVS

-1874 YTMTVMTESGEVTT
+1874 YTMTVMTESGEVTA

>member
-1 MAAMSTEKWKG
+1 
-12 LVYCTMRDSGGSA
+12 
-25 AKRKSNQYDEEGNT
+25 

-61 AAWAYSVGTLDDLK
+61 AAWADSAGTFNELK
-75 RQLSYGE
+75 TQLGKGGM
-82 TRTITVTGTIEVTE
+82 RTITVTGTIEVTE
-96 TLVIPAKANITITGG
+96 TLVIPAEAKITIKGG
-111 GTLKRAA
+111 GTLKRAD

-173 GAVIQNHVC
+173 GAVIQNHVN
-182 TSAYEGTVYVAG
+182 TGTYEGTVYVAG

-210 AGHGGGVNCSA
+210 AGYGGGVYCDA
-221 GSFIMRGGTITGN
+221 GSFIMHGGTITGN
-234 TAAKGGGVYSK
+234 TAARGGGGVYNK
-245 SCPTD
+245 SYPYIQQD
-250 SDSTTDQGKGFVIG
+250 EAQGSNYGFVIG
-264 DRTGKNSTGVIRI
+264 DRTASDRSGVIRI
-277 EKNKLSDGT
+277 ENNKLSDGT
-286 TNNVGVCLYSKSYGN
+286 TNNVSVALFDSRYSSRTT
-301 IDTSANPCA
+301 DTSANPCA

-327 EIVPSLVVKHTYPA
+327 EIVPSLVVKHTYPP

-352 YVLTS
+352 YALTS
-357 GSDGLWLKGA
+357 GSDGLWMKGA
-367 EDGTHTHCV
+367 KDGAHTHCV
-376 CVGHYAADSSHFT
+376 CVGHYVADSSHFT
-389 HNGKT
+389 HNDKT

-418 VEFNNSISDYVWQP
+418 VEYNNSNSVKDYVWQP

-452 RSMIEVNSGVTFDLT
+452 RSTIEVNSGVTFDLT

-472 GTVTHGEDRWGKQ
+472 GKVTHGEDRLGKQ
-485 TTGRAVDIGYGS
+485 TTGRGVDIGYGS
-497 YSTTATFNLWGG
+497 SSTTATFNLWGG

-539 NTAGLKKQS
+539 NTAGLRKQS

-557 VDMRGTF
+557 VGMRGTF

-585 VYTTGKFTMY
+585 VYNTGKFTMH
-595 DGTITRNTVTLL
+595 DGLITRNTVTLL
-607 GESTYSNSAD
+607 GKSTSSYSADYAD

-630 MENGTISDNTVIPF
+630 MEKGTISDNTVVPF
-644 SDDGTQGGGGVY
+644 ADNGTQGGGGVY
-656 NTGTFTMENGTLTGN
+656 NTGTFTMENGTLTRN
-671 KALNYKD
+671 KALNYAA

-698 SGATARIANG
+698 SGATAKIENAV
-708 TITENISSARSNGYD
+708 ITENISSARSNGLD

-735 SIGTTSSSKVEIHDN
+735 YIGTTSSVVEIYDN
-750 EAKLG
+750 EAKIG
-755 SDELSGGGGVCV
+755 SDTISGGGGVCV
-767 RSNNVKLTGQVKIYD
+767 RSNNVKLIGQVKIYN
-782 NTSTASSY
+782 NTSTIDNSTNK
-790 INKDDNLYVGDGFT
+790 NKDDNLYLGSGYK
-804 FSAAGLSLDV
+804 FSAANLKLSG
-814 ERDGACIGVTTKNYP
+814 ECIGITTKDYP
-829 YSKIRITNDNAKA
+829 YSKIQITNDNAND
-842 GLFFSDKDGLEVVSD
+842 GFFFSDKDGLEIVSD
-857 SGYLYVREAQ
+857 SGNLYVREAQ
-867 FKAIIHLGEGMK
+867 FKATIHLGEGMT
-879 VSVNKYGG
+879 VSVKPNGG

-952 KELELTLPDAT
+952 EDLELWLPDAT
-963 AKDAPEAPT
+963 AKDAPGAPT
-972 GLGVRMPY
+972 GLAGQKP
-980 ESDTAY
+980 EENNTAY
-986 GFITGTS
+986 GFITGTTRD
-993 SLMEYSKDGTTW
+993 MEYSKDGVTW
-1005 TRCSYGTT
+1005 TQCSYGTT
-1013 RVPLDKKSANS
+1013 RVPLDKRSAS
-1024 PIYKDTVYYVR
+1024 SVIYKDTVYYVR
-1035 YRDTE
+1035 YRDTD
-1040 TQKVSEATTV
+1040 TQKVSEAATV

-1128 TIARRTA
+1128 TIAKRTA

-1142 ISCPPYETPYT
+1142 ISRPPYETPYT

-1166 ESPFGQ
+1166 ESPFGH
-1172 RLKFANPD
+1172 RLKFANPN

-1207 YIDVPE
+1207 YIDVP
-1213 DRNFNATTVTDKDGE
+1213 DDPNFNATTVTDKDGE
-1228 WTFTITPANMEAPTG
+1228 WAFTITPADMKAPTG

-1310 DTSNPAQVTVAAY
+1310 DTSNPAQVTVKAY
-1323 RCVDHEFGQQLVS
+1323 QCVEHEYGETLVS
-1336 DETNHWYQC
+1336 DATNHWRQC

-1456 TDVKAHTLASGHD
+1456 TDVKAHA
-1469 TTSHWKY
+1469 
-1476 CTCGYQT
+1476 
-1483 DVAAHELTNKN
+1483 
-1494 DAAEHWQE
+1494 
-1502 CAVCGYA
+1502 
-1509 TAKTAHDM
+1509 
-1517 QNKSDESQHWQECAC
+1517 
-1532 GYKLGA
+1532 
-1538 AAHTW
+1538 W
-1543 TDKYD
+1543 TDKFD
-1548 TQNHWQECGSCGY
+1548 TQNHWQECSDCGY
-1561 KKDVTAHTLVKQ
+1561 KTGVTAHSLTKNV
-1573 TNETQH
+1573 NETQH
-1579 QVKCESCEY
+1579 QVKCESCGY

-1600 TCTAQAVC
+1600 TCTAKAVC
-1608 EVCGVSYGE
+1608 SVCGESYGE
-1617 KAAHVADSNYK
+1617 LAAHVADSNYK

-1643 PMSDQEAHT
+1643 PMSNQEAHT
-1652 GGTADCQHQAVCD
+1652 GGTADCQHKAVCD
-1665 VCRQPY
+1665 VCGQPY
-1671 GELDANTHT
+1671 GELDASIHT
-1680 GGIRWVQTAETHQA
+1680 GGIRWAQTAETHQA

-1710 WNDESVCSECG
+1710 WNDESVCTECG

-1775 ACGDKRSEGTVIP
+1775 ACGDKRSEGTEIP
-1788 KLPRHSSSVS
+1788 KQPRHSSSVS

>member
-1 MAAMSTEKWKG
+1 
-12 LVYCTMRDSGGSA
+12 
-25 AKRKSNQYDEEGNT
+25 

-46 SMAMALVLAVSLLPT
+46 SMAMALLLAVSLLPT
-61 AAWAYSVGTLDDLK
+61 TAWSYSVGTLDDLK

-173 GAVIQNHVC
+173 GAVIQNHVN
-182 TSAYEGTVYVAG
+182 TGTYEGTVYVAG

-210 AGHGGGVNCSA
+210 AGYGGGVYCDA
-221 GSFIMRGGTITGN
+221 GSFIMHGGTITGN
-234 TAAKGGGVYSK
+234 TAARGGGGVYNK
-245 SCPTD
+245 SYPYIQQD
-250 SDSTTDQGKGFVIG
+250 EAQGSNYGFVIG
-264 DRTGKNSTGVIRI
+264 DRTASDRRGVIRI
-277 EKNKLSDGT
+277 ENNKLSDGT
-286 TNNVGVCLYSKSYGN
+286 TNNVSVALFDSRYSSRTT
-301 IDTSANPCA
+301 DTSANPCA

-347 SDNAA
+347 SDNTA
-352 YVLTS
+352 YALTS
-357 GSDGLWLKGA
+357 GSGGLWMKGA
-367 EDGTHTHCV
+367 EDGAHTHCV

-389 HNGKT
+389 HNDKT

-399 SSLKAITTAGNY
+399 SSLKAITEAGNY

-472 GTVTHGEDRWGKQ
+472 GTVTHGENYWGEQ
-485 TTGRAVDIGYGS
+485 ATGRAVDIGYGS

-573 NTAVFQGGGGVY
+573 NNAVYQGGGGVY

-607 GESTYSNSAD
+607 GESTYSNSTD

-656 NTGTFTMENGTLTGN
+656 NTGTFTMENGTITRN
-671 KALNYKD
+671 KALNYTD
-678 RTDGLGDADACG
+678 SRTDAAADEDACG

-698 SGATARIANG
+698 SGATAKIENAV
-708 TITENISSARSNGYD
+708 ITENISSARSNGYD

-735 SIGTTSSSKVEIHDN
+735 YIGTTSSSKVEIIDN
-750 EAKLG
+750 EARLG

-767 RSNNVKLTGQVKIYD
+767 RSNNVYLNGQAMIYD
-782 NTSTASSY
+782 NTSTASSHPD
-790 INKDDNLYVGDGFT
+790 KDDNLYVGDGFT
-804 FSAAGLSLDV
+804 FYATGLNT
-814 ERDGACIGVTTKNYP
+814 ERQDIGVTTKNYP

-857 SGYLYVREAQ
+857 NGYLYVREAQ
-867 FKAIIHLGEGMK
+867 YKATIHLGEGMK
-879 VSVNKYGG
+879 VSVKPNGG

-912 GDHYLPKSYKDAIKD
+912 GDHYLPESYKDAIKD

-952 KELELTLPDAT
+952 KELELWLPDAT
-963 AKDAPEAPT
+963 AKDAPGAPT
-972 GLGVRMPY
+972 GLAGTMPD
-980 ESDTAY
+980 EKNTAY
-986 GFITGTS
+986 GFITGTTKD
-993 SLMEYSKDGTTW
+993 MEYRKDGDTEW
-1005 TRCSYGTT
+1005 TRCSYYGSTT
-1013 RVPLDKKSANS
+1013 KVPLDKKSANS

-1040 TQKVSEATTV
+1040 TQKVSEATMV

-1082 DYYDAHYKTVQGNRV
+1082 DYYDAHYKTVQGSRV

-1113 YTWKDGTTDPVTLTV
+1113 YTWKDGTTEPVTLTV

-1142 ISCPPYETPYT
+1142 ISYPPYETDYT
-1153 GKAQTYEMRFAWP
+1153 GKAQTYEIRFAWP
-1166 ESPFGQ
+1166 ESPFGS
-1172 RLKFANPD
+1172 RLAFANSN
-1180 NKLTLKYKVEETGK
+1180 NKLTLKYKVGDTNT
-1194 FVTEPIDV
+1194 FVTEPVDV

-1207 YIDVPE
+1207 YIDVP
-1213 DRNFNATTVTDKDGE
+1213 DDPNFNATEVTDKDGG
-1228 WTFTITPANMEAPTG
+1228 WTFTITPADMKAPTG
-1243 VTGVAATKT
+1243 VTGVAATKEH
-1252 NPTKGQL
+1252 PTTGQL
-1259 TGLGTDMEYRVK
+1259 TGLGTDMEYSKDGV
-1271 GSETWITATGNT
+1271 TWTAATGNT

-1310 DTSNPAQVTVAAY
+1310 DTSSPAQVTVKAY
-1323 RCVDHEFGQQLVS
+1323 QCVEHVYGETLVS
-1336 DETNHWYQC
+1336 DEANHWYQC

-1361 AKFDD
+1361 KKFDG

-1371 VCACGAETHHDK
+1371 VCACGAETHHDE

-1406 AAAHELTTKNNTT
+1406 ETAHELTSKYDTAG
-1419 EHWQECEC
+1419 HWQECEC
-1427 GYKTG
+1427 GYATDKTD
-1432 ETAHSTES
+1432 HSMES
-1440 KYSADGHWEE
+1440 KSSADGHWDA

-1456 TDVKAHTLASGHD
+1456 TDV
-1469 TTSHWKY
+1469 
-1476 CTCGYQT
+1476 
-1483 DVAAHELTNKN
+1483 
-1494 DAAEHWQE
+1494 
-1502 CAVCGYA
+1502 
-1509 TAKTAHDM
+1509 TAH
-1517 QNKSDESQHWQECAC
+1517 A
-1532 GYKLGA
+1532 
-1538 AAHTW
+1538 W
-1543 TDKYD
+1543 TDKFD
-1548 TQNHWQECGSCGY
+1548 TQNHWQECSGCGY
-1561 KKDVTAHTLVKQ
+1561 QKDVTAHSLTKNV
-1573 TNETQH
+1573 NETQH
-1579 QVKCESCEY
+1579 QVKCESCGY

-1600 TCTAQAVC
+1600 TCTAKAVC
-1608 EVCGVSYGE
+1608 SVCGEAYGE
-1617 KAAHVADSNYK
+1617 LAAHVADSTYK

-1643 PMSDQEAHT
+1643 PMSNQEAHT
-1652 GGTADCQHQAVCD
+1652 GGTADCQHKAVCD
-1665 VCRQPY
+1665 VCGQPY
-1671 GELDANTHT
+1671 GELDASNHT
-1680 GGIRWVQTAETHQA
+1680 GGIRWVQTAETHQS

-1710 WNDESVCSECG
+1710 WNDESVCTECG

-1775 ACGDKRSEGTVIP
+1775 VCGDKRSEGTVIP
-1788 KLPRHSSSVS
+1788 KQPRHSSSVS

>member
-1 MAAMSTEKWKG
+1 
-12 LVYCTMRDSGGSA
+12 
-25 AKRKSNQYDEEGNT
+25 

-61 AAWAYSVGTLDDLK
+61 AAWADSAGTLADLK
-75 RQLSYGE
+75 RQLSYGG
-82 TRTITVTGTIEVTE
+82 TRTIEVTGTIEVTE
-96 TLVIPAKANITITGG
+96 TLVIPAQAKVTINGG
-111 GTLKRAA
+111 GTLKRAD
-118 SFTSGR
+118 SFTSGC
-124 MFRFDSSVG
+124 MFRLNSTIGAYD
-133 IYERNKARLTLE
+133 RNKASLTLE
-145 NITVDGGSVKASDPA
+145 KITVDGGGVKASEPA
-160 FSLSMNAFLTLKA
+160 FSLGSNAFLTLKA

-182 TSAYEGTVYVAG
+182 TSPYEGTVYVAG

-210 AGHGGGVNCSA
+210 AGNGGGVNCGA

-234 TAAKGGGVYSK
+234 TAAKGGGGVYSK

-250 SDSTTDQGKGFVIG
+250 SDSATDQGKGFVIG
-264 DRTGKNSTGVIRI
+264 DRTGGDKNGVIRI
-277 EKNKLSDGT
+277 ENNALSDGAN
-286 TNNVGVCLYSKSYGN
+286 NNVCVGLYSKSYGN

-315 FDAAKSYIGVSA
+315 FNAAKSYIGVSA
-327 EIVPSLVVKHTYPA
+327 EIVPSLVVKHASST

-347 SDNAA
+347 SDNGA
-352 YVLTS
+352 YALTS

-376 CVGHYAADSSHFT
+376 CGAEGYAHTSHKNDT
-389 HNGKT
+389 T
-394 AWTGV
+394 WTGV

-418 VEFNNSISDYVWQP
+418 VEYNGSSTLYSDPYVWQP
-432 VSGVKLCLNGH
+432 VNGVKLCLNGH
-443 SIIGKNNNA
+443 SIIGKNSNE

-467 DCKTT
+467 DCETT
-472 GTVTHGEDRWGKQ
+472 GKVTHGEDRWGKQ

-539 NTAGLKKQS
+539 NTAGLKKES

-617 YGGGGVLNKGTFI
+617 YGGGGVLNKGTFT

-671 KALNYKD
+671 KALNYAA
-678 RTDGLGDADACG
+678 RTDGLGDKDACG

-698 SGATARIANG
+698 SGATAKIENA
-708 TITENISSARSNGYD
+708 TITENISSARRDGKN

-735 SIGTTSSSKVEIHDN
+735 SIGTASSSKVEIIDN
-750 EAKLG
+750 EARLG

-782 NTSTASSY
+782 NTSTASSHPD
-790 INKDDNLYVGDGFT
+790 KDDNLYVGYDNYRNNFM
-804 FSAAGLSLDV
+804 FSAAGLKLPHNS
-814 ERDGACIGVTTKNYP
+814 GFIGITTQATYAKVQ
-829 YSKIRITNDNAKA
+829 ITNDNANA
-842 GLFFSDKDGLEVVSD
+842 AYFYPDSNDYQIVSEN
-857 SGYLYVREAQ
+857 GKLYRREAQ
-867 FKAIIHLGEGMK
+867 YPVTIHLGEGMK

-887 VLSEDGK
+887 KLSEDGK

-952 KELELTLPDAT
+952 KELELWLPNAT

-993 SLMEYSKDGTTW
+993 SLMEYSKDGQTW
-1005 TRCSYGTT
+1005 TTCSYGTT
-1013 RVPLDKKSANS
+1013 RVPLDKRSANS
-1024 PIYKDTVYYVR
+1024 EIYVDTVYYVR

-1072 RGYFVFEGDI
+1072 RYYFIFEGDI
-1082 DYYDAHYKTVQGNRV
+1082 DYYDAHYKTVQGSRT
-1097 YDAPGTYTVK
+1097 YCDPGTYTVK

-1113 YTWKDGTTDPVTLTV
+1113 YTWKDGTTEPVTLTV

-1142 ISCPPYETPYT
+1142 ISCPSNPTPYT
-1153 GKAQTYEMRFAWP
+1153 GEAQTYEIRFAWP
-1166 ESPFGQ
+1166 ESPWGH
-1172 RLKFANPD
+1172 RLAFANSN
-1180 NKLTLKYKVEETGK
+1180 NKLTLKYKVEETGE

-1207 YIDVPE
+1207 YIDVP
-1213 DRNFNATTVTDKDGE
+1213 DDPNFNATTVTDKDGG
-1228 WTFTITPANMEAPTG
+1228 WTFTITPADMKAPTG
-1243 VTGVAATKT
+1243 VTGVAATKEH
-1252 NPTKGQL
+1252 PTKGQL
-1259 TGLGTDMEYRVK
+1259 TGLGTDMEYSKDGV
-1271 GSETWITATGNT
+1271 TWTAATGNT

-1310 DTSNPAQVTVAAY
+1310 DTSSPAQVTVKAY
-1323 RCVDHEFGQQLVS
+1323 QCVEHVYGETLVG
-1336 DETNHWYQC
+1336 DEANHWYQC

-1361 AKFDD
+1361 AKFDG

-1406 AAAHELTTKNNTT
+1406 ETAHELTSKYDTAG
-1419 EHWQECEC
+1419 HWQECEC
-1427 GYKTG
+1427 GYATDKTD
-1432 ETAHSTES
+1432 HSMES
-1440 KYSADGHWEE
+1440 KSSADGHWDA

-1456 TDVKAHTLASGHD
+1456 TDV
-1469 TTSHWKY
+1469 
-1476 CTCGYQT
+1476 
-1483 DVAAHELTNKN
+1483 AAH
-1494 DAAEHWQE
+1494 A
-1502 CAVCGYA
+1502 
-1509 TAKTAHDM
+1509 
-1517 QNKSDESQHWQECAC
+1517 
-1532 GYKLGA
+1532 
-1538 AAHTW
+1538 W
-1543 TDKYD
+1543 TDKFD
-1548 TQNHWQECGSCGY
+1548 TQNHWQECSGCGY
-1561 KKDVTAHTLVKQ
+1561 QKDVTAHSLTKNV
-1573 TNETQH
+1573 NETQH
-1579 QVKCESCEY
+1579 QVKCESCGY

-1600 TCTAQAVC
+1600 TCTAKAVC
-1608 EVCGVSYGE
+1608 SVCGEAYGE
-1617 KAAHVADSNYK
+1617 LAAHVADSNYK
-1628 YNGEGHWTACATCGT
+1628 YNADGHWTACATCGT
-1643 PMSDQEAHT
+1643 PMSNQEAHT
-1652 GGTADCQHQAVCD
+1652 GGTADCQHKAVCD
-1665 VCRQPY
+1665 VCGQPY
-1671 GELDANTHT
+1671 GELDASNHT
-1680 GGIRWVQTAETHQA
+1680 GGIRWAQTAETHQA

-1710 WNDESVCSECG
+1710 WNEESVCTECG

-1775 ACGDKRSEGTVIP
+1775 ACGNKRSEGTEIP
-1788 KLPRHSSSVS
+1788 KRPRHSSSVS

>member
-1 MAAMSTEKWKG
+1 M
-12 LVYCTMRDSGGSA
+12 
-25 AKRKSNQYDEEGNT
+25 
-39 MWKKRLV
+39 
-46 SMAMALVLAVSLLPT
+46 
-61 AAWAYSVGTLDDLK
+61 
-75 RQLSYGE
+75 
-82 TRTITVTGTIEVTE
+82 
-96 TLVIPAKANITITGG
+96 
-111 GTLKRAA
+111 
-118 SFTSGR
+118 
-124 MFRFDSSVG
+124 
-133 IYERNKARLTLE
+133 
-145 NITVDGGSVKASDPA
+145 
-160 FSLSMNAFLTLKA
+160 
-173 GAVIQNHVC
+173 
-182 TSAYEGTVYVAG
+182 
-194 GVLTME
+194 
-200 AGSVI
+200 
-205 RNNTT
+205 
-210 AGHGGGVNCSA
+210 
-221 GSFIMRGGTITGN
+221 
-234 TAAKGGGVYSK
+234 
-245 SCPTD
+245 
-250 SDSTTDQGKGFVIG
+250 
-264 DRTGKNSTGVIRI
+264 
-277 EKNKLSDGT
+277 
-286 TNNVGVCLYSKSYGN
+286 
-301 IDTSANPCA
+301 
-310 VQYGT
+310 
-315 FDAAKSYIGVSA
+315 
-327 EIVPSLVVKHTYPA
+327 
-341 MQAAFH
+341 
-347 SDNAA
+347 
-352 YVLTS
+352 
-357 GSDGLWLKGA
+357 
-367 EDGTHTHCV
+367 
-376 CVGHYAADSSHFT
+376 
-389 HNGKT
+389 
-394 AWTGV
+394 
-399 SSLKAITTAGNY
+399 
-411 YLLNDVE
+411 E

-443 SIIGKNNNA
+443 SIIGKNSNE

-472 GTVTHGEDRWGKQ
+472 GKVTHGEDRWGKQ
-485 TTGRAVDIGYGS
+485 TTGRAVNIGYGS

-573 NTAVFQGGGGVY
+573 NTAVYQGGGGVY
-585 VYTTGKFTMY
+585 VYTTGKFTMH
-595 DGTITRNTVTLL
+595 DGLITRNTVTLL
-607 GESTYSNSAD
+607 GESTYSNSTD
-617 YGGGGVLNKGTFI
+617 YGGGGVLNRGTFT
-630 MENGTISDNTVIPF
+630 MENGTISDNTVVPF
-644 SDDGTQGGGGVY
+644 ADNGTQGGGGVF

-698 SGATARIANG
+698 SGATAKIENG
-708 TITENISSARSNGYD
+708 IIKDNISSARSNGLD

-735 SIGTTSSSKVEIHDN
+735 YIGTTSSSVVEIYDN

-755 SDELSGGGGVCV
+755 SDEISGGGGVCV
-767 RSNNVKLTGQVKIYD
+767 RSNNVKLYGQVKIYD
-782 NTSTASSY
+782 NTSTIDNSTNK
-790 INKDDNLYVGDGFT
+790 NKDDNLYLGSGYK
-804 FSAAGLSLDV
+804 FSAANLKLSG
-814 ERDGACIGVTTKNYP
+814 ECIGITTKDYP
-829 YSKIRITNDNAKA
+829 YSKIQITNDNAND
-842 GLFFSDKDGLEVVSD
+842 GFFFSDKDGLEIVSD
-857 SGYLYVREAQ
+857 SGNLYVREAQ
-867 FKAIIHLGEGMK
+867 FKATIHLGEGMK
-879 VSVNKYGG
+879 VSVNKNGG

-894 TLTFESVTNIP
+894 TLTFESVTYIP

-912 GDHYLPKSYKDAIKD
+912 GDYYFPESYKDAVLAV
-927 MNSPLSASWYSNT
+927 NSTLGVSRMSNT
-940 RVQLSG
+940 RVQISG
-946 YDSKLT
+946 NNYKL
-952 KELELTLPDAT
+952 KDKLELTLPNAT
-963 AKDAPEAPT
+963 PKAEPGAPT
-972 GLGVRMPY
+972 GLAGQKPE

-993 SLMEYSKDGTTW
+993 SLMEYSKDGVTW
-1005 TRCSYGTT
+1005 TQCSYGTT
-1013 RVPLDKKSANS
+1013 RVPLDKRSANS
-1024 PIYKDTVYYVR
+1024 VIYKDTVYYVR
-1035 YRDTE
+1035 YRDTD
-1040 TQKVSEATTV
+1040 TQKVSEAATV

-1082 DYYDAHYKTVQGNRV
+1082 DYYDAHYKTVQGSRV

-1113 YTWKDGTTDPVTLTV
+1113 YTWKDGTTEPVTLTV
-1128 TIARRTA
+1128 TIAKRTA

-1142 ISCPPYETPYT
+1142 ISCPTLETDYT

-1166 ESPFGQ
+1166 ESPFGS
-1172 RLKFANPD
+1172 RLKFANPN

-1207 YIDVPE
+1207 YIDVP
-1213 DRNFNATTVTDKDGE
+1213 DDPNFNATTVTDKDGR
-1228 WTFTITPANMEAPTG
+1228 WTFKITPANMEAPTG

-1271 GSETWITATGNT
+1271 GSETWTAATGNT

-1302 RYKADKNH
+1302 RYKQDKNH
-1310 DTSNPAQVTVAAY
+1310 DTSNPAQVTVKAY
-1323 RCVDHEFGQQLVS
+1323 QCVEHEFGQQLVS
-1336 DETNHWYQC
+1336 DATNHWYQC

-1361 AKFDD
+1361 AKFDG

-1406 AAAHELTTKNNTT
+1406 AAAHELTSKYDTAG
-1419 EHWQECEC
+1419 HWQECEC
-1427 GYKTG
+1427 GYATDKTD
-1432 ETAHSTES
+1432 HSMES
-1440 KYSADGHWEE
+1440 KSSADGHWDA

-1456 TDVKAHTLASGHD
+1456 TDV
-1469 TTSHWKY
+1469 
-1476 CTCGYQT
+1476 
-1483 DVAAHELTNKN
+1483 
-1494 DAAEHWQE
+1494 
-1502 CAVCGYA
+1502 
-1509 TAKTAHDM
+1509 TAH
-1517 QNKSDESQHWQECAC
+1517 A
-1532 GYKLGA
+1532 
-1538 AAHTW
+1538 W
-1543 TDKYD
+1543 TDKFD
-1548 TQNHWQECGSCGY
+1548 TQNHWQECSVCGY
-1561 KKDVTAHTLVKQ
+1561 QKDVTAHSLTKNV
-1573 TNETQH
+1573 NETQH
-1579 QVKCESCEY
+1579 QVKCESCGY

-1600 TCTAQAVC
+1600 TCTAKAVC
-1608 EVCGVSYGE
+1608 SVCGESYGE
-1617 KAAHVADSNYK
+1617 LAAHVADSTYK

-1643 PMSDQEAHT
+1643 PMSNQEAHI
-1652 GGTADCQHQAVCD
+1652 GGTADCQHKAVCD
-1665 VCRQPY
+1665 VCGQPY
-1671 GELDANTHT
+1671 GELNASNHT
-1680 GGIRWVQTAETHQA
+1680 GGIRWAQTAETHQA

-1710 WNDESVCSECG
+1710 WNDESVCTECG

-1775 ACGDKRSEGTVIP
+1775 VCGDKRSEGTVIP
-1788 KLPRHSSSVS
+1788 KQPRHSSSVS

>member
-1 MAAMSTEKWKG
+1 MPRRDKCGILRRDTWIPPYRKRDVEDAVPYNGTGLYRKILESGRRKPPLFAFQGGRDAFGGDGCRKTEAADILHDEQRRRGTPQTVE
-12 LVYCTMRDSGGSA
+12 
-25 AKRKSNQYDEEGNT
+25 SNQHDEEGNT

-61 AAWAYSVGTLDDLK
+61 TAWAWSVDTFDELK
-75 RQLSYGE
+75 RELGYGG
-82 TRTITVTGTIEVTE
+82 TRTIPVTGTIEVTE
-96 TLVIPAKANITITGG
+96 TLVIPAEAKITITGG

-118 SFTSGR
+118 SFTRGY
-124 MFRFDSSVG
+124 MFRLDSTTG
-133 IYERNKARLTLE
+133 IYERNKASLTLE
-145 NITVDGGSVKASDPA
+145 NITVDGGGVKASDPA
-160 FSLSMNAFLTLKA
+160 FSLGSNAFLTLKA

-200 AGSVI
+200 TGSVI

-210 AGHGGGVNCSA
+210 AGNGGGVNCGA
-221 GSFIMRGGTITGN
+221 GSFIMHGGTITGN
-234 TAAKGGGVYSK
+234 TAAKGGGGVYSK

-250 SDSTTDQGKGFVIG
+250 RDSTTDQGKGFVIG
-264 DRTGKNSTGVIRI
+264 DRTGKDSTGVIRI
-277 EKNKLSDGT
+277 ENNTLSDGT
-286 TNNVGVCLYSKSYGN
+286 ANNVYVALYSESYGN

-315 FDAAKSYIGVSA
+315 FNAAKSYIGISA

-341 MQAAFH
+341 MQAAFR

-352 YVLTS
+352 YALTS

-367 EDGTHTHCV
+367 EDGAHTHCV

-389 HNGKT
+389 HNDKT

-399 SSLKAITTAGNY
+399 SSLKAITEAGNY

-443 SIIGKNNNA
+443 SIIGKNSNE

-472 GTVTHGEDRWGKQ
+472 GKVTHGEDRWGKQ

-539 NTAGLKKQS
+539 NTAGLRKQS

-573 NTAVFQGGGGVY
+573 NTAVYQGGGGVY
-585 VYTTGKFTMY
+585 VYNTGKFTMH
-595 DGTITRNTVTLL
+595 DGLITRNTVTLL
-607 GESTYSNSAD
+607 GKSTSSYSADYAD

-630 MENGTISDNTVIPF
+630 MEKGTISDNTVVPF
-644 SDDGTQGGGGVY
+644 ADNGTQGGGGVF
-656 NTGTFTMENGTLTGN
+656 NAKGTFTMKDGTITGN
-671 KALNYKD
+671 KALNYTD
-678 RTDGLGDADACG
+678 PRTAEAADKDACG

-698 SGATARIANG
+698 SGATAKIENG
-708 TITENISSARSNGYD
+708 IIKDNISSARSNGLD

-735 SIGTTSSSKVEIHDN
+735 YIGTTSSSKVEIYDN
-750 EAKLG
+750 EAKIG
-755 SDELSGGGGVCV
+755 SDTLSGGGGVCV
-767 RSNNVKLTGQVKIYD
+767 RSNNVYLNGQAMIYD
-782 NTSTASSY
+782 NTSTIDNSTNK
-790 INKDDNLYVGDGFT
+790 NKDDNLYLGSGYK
-804 FSAAGLSLDV
+804 FSAANLKLSG
-814 ERDGACIGVTTKNYP
+814 ECIGITTKDYP
-829 YSKIRITNDNAKA
+829 YSKIQITNDNAND
-842 GLFFSDKDGLEVVSD
+842 GFFFSDKDGLEIVSD
-857 SGYLYVREAQ
+857 SGNLYVREAQ
-867 FKAIIHLGEGMK
+867 FKATIHLGEGMT
-879 VSVNKYGG
+879 VSVKPNGG

-946 YDSKLT
+946 YDSKL
-952 KELELTLPDAT
+952 KAELELTLPNAT
-963 AKDAPEAPT
+963 AKDTPAAPT
-972 GLGVRMPY
+972 GLAGTMPN

-993 SLMEYSKDGTTW
+993 SLMEYSKDGKTW
-1005 TRCSYGTT
+1005 TTCSYYGNTT
-1013 RVPLDKKSANS
+1013 KVPLDKKSANS

-1040 TQKVSEATTV
+1040 TQKVSEAATV

-1082 DYYDAHYKTVQGNRV
+1082 DYYDAHYKTVQGSRV

-1113 YTWKDGTTDPVTLTV
+1113 YTWKDGTTEPVTLTV

-1142 ISCPPYETPYT
+1142 ISCPTIETDYT

-1166 ESPFGQ
+1166 ESPFGH
-1172 RLKFANPD
+1172 RLKFANPN

-1207 YIDVPE
+1207 YIDVP
-1213 DRNFNATTVTDKDGE
+1213 DDPNFNATTVTDKDGE
-1228 WTFTITPANMEAPTG
+1228 WTFTITPADMKAPTG

-1310 DTSNPAQVTVAAY
+1310 DTSSPAQVTVKAY
-1323 RCVDHEFGQQLVS
+1323 QCVEHVYGEKLVS
-1336 DETNHWYQC
+1336 DATNHWRQC
-1345 TVCGAKTGIAA
+1345 TVCGAKTGIAP

-1361 AKFDD
+1361 AKFDG

-1406 AAAHELTTKNNTT
+1406 ETAHELTSKYDTAG
-1419 EHWQECEC
+1419 HWQECEC
-1427 GYKTG
+1427 GYATDKTD
-1432 ETAHSTES
+1432 HSMEGKS
-1440 KYSADGHWEE
+1440 SADGHWDA

-1456 TDVKAHTLASGHD
+1456 TDV
-1469 TTSHWKY
+1469 
-1476 CTCGYQT
+1476 
-1483 DVAAHELTNKN
+1483 AAH
-1494 DAAEHWQE
+1494 A
-1502 CAVCGYA
+1502 
-1509 TAKTAHDM
+1509 
-1517 QNKSDESQHWQECAC
+1517 
-1532 GYKLGA
+1532 
-1538 AAHTW
+1538 W
-1543 TDKYD
+1543 TDKFD
-1548 TQNHWQECGSCGY
+1548 TQNHWQECSDCGY
-1561 KKDVTAHTLVKQ
+1561 QKDVTAHSLTKNV
-1573 TNETQH
+1573 NETQH
-1579 QVKCESCEY
+1579 QVKCESCGY

-1600 TCTAQAVC
+1600 TCTAKAVC
-1608 EVCGVSYGE
+1608 SVCGEAYGE
-1617 KAAHVADSNYK
+1617 LAAHVADSTYK

-1643 PMSDQEAHT
+1643 PMSNQEAHT
-1652 GGTADCQHQAVCD
+1652 GGTADCQHKAVCD
-1665 VCRQPY
+1665 VCEQPY
-1671 GELDANTHT
+1671 GELDASNHT

-1710 WNDESVCSECG
+1710 WNDESVCTECG

-1775 ACGDKRSEGTVIP
+1775 VCGDKRSEGTVIP

>member
-1 MAAMSTEKWKG
+1 MGRG
-12 LVYCTMRDSGGSA
+12 LYRKILESGRRKPPLFAFQVGRDAFGGDGC
-25 AKRKSNQYDEEGNT
+25 RKMEEAGILRDDERRRDTPQNAEREQHNEEGNI

-46 SMAMALVLAVSLLPT
+46 SMAMTLVLAVSLLPT
-61 AAWAYSVGTLDDLK
+61 TAWAWSYSVDTFNELK
-75 RQLSYGE
+75 TQLGKGGE
-82 TRTITVTGTIEVTE
+82 RTIEVTGTIEVTE
-96 TLVIPAKANITITGG
+96 TLVIPEKANITITGG
-111 GTLKRAA
+111 TLKRAE

-124 MFRFDSSVG
+124 MFRLNSSFG
-133 IYERNKARLTLE
+133 ALESNKARLTLE
-145 NITVDGGSVKASDPA
+145 NITVDGNKVKASEPVV
-160 FSLSMNAFLTLKA
+160 SLSSNGFLTLKD
-173 GAVIQNHVC
+173 GAVIQNHVN
-182 TSAYEGTVYVAG
+182 TGTYEGTVYVAG

-205 RNNTT
+205 RNNAT
-210 AGHGGGVNCSA
+210 AGYGGGVYCDA
-221 GSFIMRGGTITGN
+221 GSFIMHGGTITGN
-234 TAAKGGGVYSK
+234 TAARGGGGVYSK

-264 DRTGKNSTGVIRI
+264 DRTGSDRSGVIRI
-277 EKNKLSDGT
+277 ENNTLSDGT

-352 YVLTS
+352 YALTS
-357 GSDGLWLKGA
+357 GSGGLWMKGA
-367 EDGTHTHCV
+367 EDGAHTHCV

-389 HNGKT
+389 HNDKT

-472 GTVTHGEDRWGKQ
+472 GTVTHGENYWGEQ
-485 TTGRAVDIGYGS
+485 ATGRAMDIGYGS

-539 NTAGLKKQS
+539 NTAGLKKES

-607 GESTYSNSAD
+607 GESTYSNSTD

-644 SDDGTQGGGGVY
+644 SDNGTQGGGGVY
-656 NTGTFTMENGTLTGN
+656 NTGTFTMENGTLTRN

-678 RTDGLGDADACG
+678 RTDGLGDKDACG

-698 SGATARIANG
+698 SGATAKIENAV
-708 TITENISSARSNGYD
+708 ITENISSARSNGYD

-735 SIGTTSSSKVEIHDN
+735 YIGTTSSSVVEIYDN

-767 RSNNVKLTGQVKIYD
+767 RSNNVKLIGQVKIYN
-782 NTSTASSY
+782 NTSTVSSRD
-790 INKDDNLYVGDGFT
+790 NKDDNLYVGDGFT

-857 SGYLYVREAQ
+857 SGNLYVREAQ
-867 FKAIIHLGEGMK
+867 FKATIHLGDGMK
-879 VSVNKYGG
+879 VSVKPNGG
-887 VLSEDGK
+887 VLSADGK

-912 GDHYLPKSYKDAIKD
+912 GDYYFPESYKDAIKD

-952 KELELTLPDAT
+952 KELELWLPNAT
-963 AKDAPEAPT
+963 VKDVPGAPT
-972 GLGVRMPY
+972 GLAGTMPNK
-980 ESDTAY
+980 SDTAY

-993 SLMEYSKDGTTW
+993 SLMEYSKDGKTW
-1005 TRCSYGTT
+1005 TTCSYYGNTT
-1013 RVPLDKKSANS
+1013 KVPLDKKSANS

-1072 RGYFVFEGDI
+1072 RGYFVFEGGI
-1082 DYYDAHYKTVQGNRV
+1082 DDYRAHYITVEGT
-1097 YDAPGTYTVK
+1097 YIHTKAGTYTVK

-1113 YTWKDGTTDPVTLTV
+1113 YTWKDGGTDPVTLTV

-1135 TASDFEV
+1135 TASDFKYDA
-1142 ISCPPYETPYT
+1142 CPPYETPYS
-1153 GKAQTYEMRFAWP
+1153 GEAQTYENVRFKKLDAIHGDP
-1166 ESPFGQ
+1166 
-1172 RLKFANPD
+1172 LAFANSN
-1180 NKLTLKYKVEETGK
+1180 NKLTLKYKVGDTNI
-1194 FVTEPIDV
+1194 FVTEPVDV

-1207 YIDVPE
+1207 YIDVP
-1213 DRNFNATTVTDKDGE
+1213 DDPNFNATTVTDERGF
-1228 WTFTITPANMEAPTG
+1228 WTFTITPADMKAPTG
-1243 VTGVAATKT
+1243 VTGVAATKEH
-1252 NPTKGQL
+1252 PTTGQL
-1259 TGLGTDMEYRVK
+1259 TGLGTDMEYSKDGV
-1271 GSETWITATGNT
+1271 TWTAATGNT

-1310 DTSNPAQVTVAAY
+1310 DTSSPAQVTVKAY
-1323 RCVDHEFGQQLVS
+1323 QCVEHVYGETLVS
-1336 DETNHWYQC
+1336 DEANHWYQC
-1345 TVCGAKTGIAA
+1345 TVCGAKTGIEA

-1361 AKFDD
+1361 EKFDD

-1406 AAAHELTTKNNTT
+1406 ETAHELTSKYDTAG
-1419 EHWQECEC
+1419 HWQECEC
-1427 GYKTG
+1427 GYATDKTD
-1432 ETAHSTES
+1432 HSMERKS
-1440 KYSADGHWEE
+1440 SADGHWDA

-1456 TDVKAHTLASGHD
+1456 TDV
-1469 TTSHWKY
+1469 
-1476 CTCGYQT
+1476 
-1483 DVAAHELTNKN
+1483 AAH
-1494 DAAEHWQE
+1494 A
-1502 CAVCGYA
+1502 
-1509 TAKTAHDM
+1509 
-1517 QNKSDESQHWQECAC
+1517 
-1532 GYKLGA
+1532 
-1538 AAHTW
+1538 W
-1543 TDKYD
+1543 TDKFD
-1548 TQNHWQECGSCGY
+1548 TQNHWQECSGCGY
-1561 KKDVTAHTLVKQ
+1561 KTGVTAHSLTKNV
-1573 TNETQH
+1573 NETQH
-1579 QVKCESCEY
+1579 RVKCESCGY

-1600 TCTAQAVC
+1600 TCTAKAVC
-1608 EVCGVSYGE
+1608 SVCGESYGE
-1617 KAAHVADSNYK
+1617 LAAHVADSNYRH
-1628 YNGEGHWTACATCGT
+1628 NADGHWTACAACGT
-1643 PMSDQEAHT
+1643 PMSNQEAHA
-1652 GGTADCQHQAVCD
+1652 GGTADCQHKAVCD
-1665 VCRQPY
+1665 VCGQPY
-1671 GELDANTHT
+1671 GELDASNHT

-1710 WNDESVCSECG
+1710 WNDESVCTECG

>member
-1 MAAMSTEKWKG
+1 MGRGLYRKILESGRRKPPLFAFQGGRDAFGGDGCRKTEEAG
-12 LVYCTMRDSGGSA
+12 ILRDDERRRDTPQNA
-25 AKRKSNQYDEEGNT
+25 EREQHNEEGNI

-61 AAWAYSVGTLDDLK
+61 TAWAWSVDTFDELK
-75 RQLSYGE
+75 KELGYGR
-82 TRTITVTGTIEVTE
+82 TRTIPVTGTIEVTE
-96 TLVIPAKANITITGG
+96 TLVIPAEAKITITGG

-145 NITVDGGSVKASDPA
+145 NITVDGNKVEASDPA

-173 GAVIQNHVC
+173 GAVIQNHVN
-182 TSAYEGTVYVAG
+182 TGTYEGTVYVAG

-210 AGHGGGVNCSA
+210 AGYGGGVYCDA
-221 GSFIMRGGTITGN
+221 GSFIMHGGTITGN
-234 TAAKGGGVYSK
+234 TAARGGGGVYNK
-245 SCPTD
+245 SYPYIQQD
-250 SDSTTDQGKGFVIG
+250 EAQGSNYGFVIG
-264 DRTGKNSTGVIRI
+264 DRTASDRSGVIRI
-277 EKNKLSDGT
+277 ENNKLSDGT
-286 TNNVGVCLYSKSYGN
+286 TNNVSVALFDSRYSSRTT
-301 IDTSANPCA
+301 DTSANPCA

-327 EIVPSLVVKHTYPA
+327 EIVPSLVVKHTYPT

-352 YVLTS
+352 YALTS
-357 GSDGLWLKGA
+357 GSGGLWMKGA
-367 EDGTHTHCV
+367 EDGAHTHCV

-389 HNGKT
+389 HNDKT

-418 VEFNNSISDYVWQP
+418 VEYNNSNSIKDYVWQP
-432 VSGVKLCLNGH
+432 VSGVKLCLNGY

-472 GTVTHGEDRWGKQ
+472 GKVTHGEDRLGRQ

-539 NTAGLKKQS
+539 NTAGLKKES

-607 GESTYSNSAD
+607 GESTYSNSTD

-644 SDDGTQGGGGVY
+644 SDGGTQGGGGVY

-767 RSNNVKLTGQVKIYD
+767 RSNNVKLIGQVKIYD

-790 INKDDNLYVGDGFT
+790 TNKDDNLYVGDGFT
-804 FSAAGLSLDV
+804 FYATGLNT
-814 ERDGACIGVTTKNYP
+814 ERQDIGVTTKNYP
-829 YSKIRITNDNAKA
+829 YSRIRITNDNAKA

-857 SGYLYVREAQ
+857 NGYLYVREAQ
-867 FKAIIHLGEGMK
+867 YKATIHLGEGMK

-887 VLSEDGK
+887 VLSDGGK

-946 YDSKLT
+946 RDSKLT
-952 KELELTLPDAT
+952 KELELWLPDAT
-963 AKDAPEAPT
+963 AKDTPAAPT
-972 GLGVRMPY
+972 GLAGTMPKK
-980 ESDTAY
+980 SDTAY

-1013 RVPLDKKSANS
+1013 RVPLDKRSVNS
-1024 PIYKDTVYYVR
+1024 EIYVDTVYYVR

-1082 DYYDAHYKTVQGNRV
+1082 DYYDAHYKTVQGSRV

-1113 YTWKDGTTDPVTLTV
+1113 YTWKDGTTEPVTLTV
-1128 TIARRTA
+1128 TIAKRTA

-1142 ISCPPYETPYT
+1142 ISCPTLETDYT

-1166 ESPFGQ
+1166 ESPFGH

-1180 NKLTLKYKVEETGK
+1180 NKLTLKYKVGDTNT
-1194 FVTEPIDV
+1194 FVTEPVDV

-1213 DRNFNATTVTDKDGE
+1213 DRNFNATTVTDKDGG
-1228 WTFTITPANMEAPTG
+1228 WTFTITPANMKAPTG
-1243 VTGVAATKT
+1243 VTGVAATKEH
-1252 NPTKGQL
+1252 PTKGQL

-1271 GSETWITATGNT
+1271 GSETWTAATGNT

-1310 DTSNPAQVTVAAY
+1310 DTSSPAPVTVKAY
-1323 RCVDHEFGQQLVS
+1323 QCVEHVYGETLVS
-1336 DETNHWYQC
+1336 DETSHWYQC

-1361 AKFDD
+1361 KKFDG

-1406 AAAHELTTKNNTT
+1406 ETAHELTSKYDTA
-1419 EHWQECEC
+1419 EHWQECECGYATDKTDHSMESKSSADGHWDACACGYKTDVAAHAWTDKFDTQNHWQECSGC

-1432 ETAHSTES
+1432 ETAHS
-1440 KYSADGHWEE
+1440 
-1450 CACGYK
+1450 
-1456 TDVKAHTLASGHD
+1456 
-1469 TTSHWKY
+1469 
-1476 CTCGYQT
+1476 
-1483 DVAAHELTNKN
+1483 LTKN
-1494 DAAEHWQE
+1494 
-1502 CAVCGYA
+1502 V
-1509 TAKTAHDM
+1509 
-1517 QNKSDESQHWQECAC
+1517 
-1532 GYKLGA
+1532 
-1538 AAHTW
+1538 
-1543 TDKYD
+1543 
-1548 TQNHWQECGSCGY
+1548 
-1561 KKDVTAHTLVKQ
+1561 
-1573 TNETQH
+1573 NETQH
-1579 QVKCESCEY
+1579 QVKCESCGY

-1600 TCTAQAVC
+1600 TCTAKAVC
-1608 EVCGVSYGE
+1608 SVCGESYGE
-1617 KAAHVADSNYK
+1617 LAAHVADSTYR
-1628 YNGEGHWTACATCGT
+1628 YNADGHWTVCAACGT
-1643 PMSDQEAHT
+1643 PMSNQEAHT
-1652 GGTADCQHQAVCD
+1652 GGTADCQHKAVCD
-1665 VCRQPY
+1665 VCGQPY
-1671 GELDANTHT
+1671 GEINASNHT

-1710 WNDESVCSECG
+1710 WNDGSVCTECG

-1775 ACGDKRSEGTVIP
+1775 ACGNKRSEGTVIP

>member
-1 MAAMSTEKWKG
+1 
-12 LVYCTMRDSGGSA
+12 
-25 AKRKSNQYDEEGNT
+25 

-61 AAWAYSVGTLDDLK
+61 TAWAWSVDTFDELK
-75 RQLSYGE
+75 RELGYGG
-82 TRTITVTGTIEVTE
+82 TRTIPVTGTIEVTE
-96 TLVIPAKANITITGG
+96 RLTIKPGANITITGG

-118 SFTSGR
+118 SFTNNSMFYASG
-124 MFRFDSSVG
+124 SSKS
-133 IYERNKARLTLE
+133 KARLTLE
-145 NITVDGGSVKASDPA
+145 NITVDGGGVKASEPA
-160 FSLSMNAFLTLKA
+160 FSLGGDAFLTLKN

-200 AGSVI
+200 TGSVI
-205 RNNTT
+205 RDNAT

-221 GSFIMRGGTITGN
+221 GSFIMHGGTITGN

-245 SCPTD
+245 SCPKND
-250 SDSTTDQGKGFVIG
+250 DSTTDEGKGFVIG
-264 DRTGKNSTGVIRI
+264 DRTGKDSTGVIRI
-277 EKNKLSDGT
+277 ENNTLSDGT
-286 TNNVGVCLYSKSYGN
+286 ANNVGVCLYSKSYGN

-352 YVLTS
+352 YALTS

-367 EDGTHTHCV
+367 EDGAHTHCV

-389 HNGKT
+389 HNDKT

-418 VEFNNSISDYVWQP
+418 VEYNGSSTLYSDPYVWQP
-432 VSGVKLCLNGH
+432 VNGVKLCLNGH
-443 SIIGKNNNA
+443 SIIGKNSNE

-472 GTVTHGEDRWGKQ
+472 GTVTHGENYWGEQ
-485 TTGRAVDIGYGS
+485 ATGRAVDIGYGS

-539 NTAGLKKQS
+539 NTAGLKKES

-573 NTAVFQGGGGVY
+573 NTAVFQGGGVY

-607 GESTYSNSAD
+607 GESTYSNSTD

-644 SDDGTQGGGGVY
+644 SDNGTQGGGGVY
-656 NTGTFTMENGTLTGN
+656 NTGTFTMENGTLTRN

-678 RTDGLGDADACG
+678 RTDGLGDKDACG

-698 SGATARIANG
+698 SGATAKIENAV
-708 TITENISSARSNGYD
+708 ITENISSARSNGYD

-735 SIGTTSSSKVEIHDN
+735 SIGTTSSSKVEIIDN
-750 EAKLG
+750 EARLG

-767 RSNNVKLTGQVKIYD
+767 RSNNVKLIGQVKIYD
-782 NTSTASSY
+782 NTSTIDNST
-790 INKDDNLYVGDGFT
+790 NKNKEDNLYVGDGFT

-857 SGYLYVREAQ
+857 NGYLYVREAQ
-867 FKAIIHLGEGMK
+867 YKATIHLGEGMK

-887 VLSEDGK
+887 VLSDGGK

-972 GLGVRMPY
+972 GLAGTMPY

-1013 RVPLDKKSANS
+1013 RVPLNKRSADS
-1024 PIYKDTVYYVR
+1024 EIYVDTVYYVR

-1040 TQKVSEATTV
+1040 TQKVSEAATV

-1072 RGYFVFEGDI
+1072 RGYFVFEGDP
-1082 DYYDAHYKTVQGNRV
+1082 DYYKAHYITVEGT
-1097 YDAPGTYTVK
+1097 YIHTKAGTYTVK

-1113 YTWKDGTTDPVTLTV
+1113 YTWKDGTTEPVTLTV
-1128 TIARRTA
+1128 TIAKRTA
-1135 TASDFEV
+1135 TASDFKYDAY
-1142 ISCPPYETPYT
+1142 PPYETPYS
-1153 GKAQTYEMRFAWP
+1153 GEAQTYENVRFKKLDAIHGDP
-1166 ESPFGQ
+1166 
-1172 RLKFANPD
+1172 LAFANSN
-1180 NKLTLKYKVEETGK
+1180 NKLTLKYKVGDTNT
-1194 FVTEPIDV
+1194 FVTEPVDV

-1207 YIDVPE
+1207 YIDVP
-1213 DRNFNATTVTDKDGE
+1213 DDPNFNATEVTDKRGF
-1228 WTFTITPANMEAPTG
+1228 WTFTITPAVMEAPTG
-1243 VTGVAATKT
+1243 VTGVAATKEH
-1252 NPTKGQL
+1252 PTTGQL
-1259 TGLGTDMEYRVK
+1259 TGLGTDMEYSKDGV
-1271 GSETWITATGNT
+1271 TWTAATGNT

-1310 DTSNPAQVTVAAY
+1310 DTSSPAQVTVKAY
-1323 RCVDHEFGQQLVS
+1323 QCVEHEFGQQLVS
-1336 DETNHWYQC
+1336 DEANHWHQC
-1345 TVCGAKTGIAA
+1345 TVCGAKTDIAA

-1361 AKFDD
+1361 KKFDG

-1371 VCACGAETHHDK
+1371 VCACGAETHHDE

-1406 AAAHELTTKNNTT
+1406 ETAHELTSKYDTAG
-1419 EHWQECEC
+1419 HWQECEC
-1427 GYKTG
+1427 GYATDKTD
-1432 ETAHSTES
+1432 HSMES
-1440 KYSADGHWEE
+1440 KSSADGHWDA

-1456 TDVKAHTLASGHD
+1456 TG
-1469 TTSHWKY
+1469 
-1476 CTCGYQT
+1476 
-1483 DVAAHELTNKN
+1483 VAAHSLTKN
-1494 DAAEHWQE
+1494 
-1502 CAVCGYA
+1502 V
-1509 TAKTAHDM
+1509 
-1517 QNKSDESQHWQECAC
+1517 
-1532 GYKLGA
+1532 
-1538 AAHTW
+1538 
-1543 TDKYD
+1543 
-1548 TQNHWQECGSCGY
+1548 
-1561 KKDVTAHTLVKQ
+1561 
-1573 TNETQH
+1573 NETQH
-1579 QVKCESCEY
+1579 QVKCESCGY

-1600 TCTAQAVC
+1600 TCTAKAVC
-1608 EVCGVSYGE
+1608 SVCGEAYGE
-1617 KAAHVADSNYK
+1617 LAAHVADSNYR
-1628 YNGEGHWTACATCGT
+1628 YNADGHWTACAACGT
-1643 PMSDQEAHT
+1643 PMSNQEAHT
-1652 GGTADCQHQAVCD
+1652 GGTADCQHKAVCD
-1665 VCRQPY
+1665 VCGQPY
-1671 GELDANTHT
+1671 GELDASNHT

-1710 WNDESVCSECG
+1710 WNDESVCTECG

-1788 KLPRHSSSVS
+1788 KQPRHSSSVS

-1811 KSATDYSGG
+1811 RSATDYSGG

-1888 EFTVGGVMTAPK
+1888 EFAVGGVMTAPK
-1900 TADAGALVYLAMA
+1900 TADTGALVYLAMA

>member
-1 MAAMSTEKWKG
+1 
-12 LVYCTMRDSGGSA
+12 
-25 AKRKSNQYDEEGNT
+25 

-61 AAWAYSVGTLDDLK
+61 TAWAWSYSVDTFNELK
-75 RQLSYGE
+75 TQLGKGGE
-82 TRTITVTGTIEVTE
+82 RTIEVTGTIEVTE
-96 TLVIPAKANITITGG
+96 TLVIPEKANITITGG
-111 GTLKRAA
+111 TLKRAE

-124 MFRFDSSVG
+124 MFRLNSSFG
-133 IYERNKARLTLE
+133 ALESNKARLTLE
-145 NITVDGGSVKASDPA
+145 NITVDGNNVKASEPVV
-160 FSLSMNAFLTLKA
+160 SLSSNGFLTLKD
-173 GAVIQNHVC
+173 GAVIQNHVN
-182 TSAYEGTVYVAG
+182 TGTYEGTVYVAG

-205 RNNTT
+205 RNNAT
-210 AGHGGGVNCSA
+210 AGYGGGVYCDA
-221 GSFIMRGGTITGN
+221 GSFIMHGGTITGN
-234 TAAKGGGVYSK
+234 TAARGGGGVYSK

-264 DRTGKNSTGVIRI
+264 DRTGSDRSGVIRI
-277 EKNKLSDGT
+277 ENNTLSDGT

-315 FDAAKSYIGVSA
+315 FNAAKSYIGVSA
-327 EIVPSLVVKHTYPA
+327 EIVPSLVVKHTNSA

-347 SDNAA
+347 SDNGA
-352 YVLTS
+352 YALTS

-376 CVGHYAADSSHFT
+376 CGAEGYAHTSHKNDT
-389 HNGKT
+389 T
-394 AWTGV
+394 WTGV

-418 VEFNNSISDYVWQP
+418 VESNGSSTLYSDPNVWQP
-432 VSGVKLCLNGH
+432 VNGVKLCLNGH
-443 SIIGKNNNA
+443 SIIGKNSNE
-452 RSMIEVNSGVTFDLT
+452 RGMIEVNSGVTFDLT

-472 GTVTHGEDRWGKQ
+472 GTVTHGKNFQGVQ
-485 TTGRAVDIGYGS
+485 TEGRGVDIGYGS
-497 YSTTATFNLWGG
+497 SSTTATFNLWGG

-548 GYGAGGGVF
+548 GYGAGGGVY

-564 NLYRGEISD
+564 HLYRGEISE
-573 NTAVFQGGGGVY
+573 NTAVLQGGGGVY
-585 VYTTGKFTMY
+585 VYNTGKFTMH

-607 GESTYSNSAD
+607 GESTYSNSTD

-630 MENGTISDNTVIPF
+630 MENGTISNNTVVPF

-678 RTDGLGDADACG
+678 RTDGLGDKDACG

-698 SGATARIANG
+698 SGATAKIENAV
-708 TITENISSARSNGYD
+708 ITENISSARSNGYD

-735 SIGTTSSSKVEIHDN
+735 SIGTTSSSKVEIIDN
-750 EAKLG
+750 EARLG

-767 RSNNVKLTGQVKIYD
+767 RSNNVKLIGQVKIYD
-782 NTSTASSY
+782 NTSTASSHPD
-790 INKDDNLYVGDGFT
+790 KDDNLYVGDGFT
-804 FSAAGLSLDV
+804 FYATGLNT
-814 ERDGACIGVTTKNYP
+814 ERQDIGVTTKNYP
-829 YSKIRITNDNAKA
+829 YSRIRITNDNAKA

-857 SGYLYVREAQ
+857 NGYLYVREAQ
-867 FKAIIHLGEGMK
+867 YKATIHLGEGMK

-887 VLSEDGK
+887 VLSDGGK

-912 GDHYLPKSYKDAIKD
+912 GDHYLPESYKDAIKD

-952 KELELTLPDAT
+952 KELELWLPDAT
-963 AKDAPEAPT
+963 AKDTPAAPT
-972 GLGVRMPY
+972 GLAGTMPKK
-980 ESDTAY
+980 SDTAY

-1058 VAVPVPRTDMVYRN
+1058 VAVPVPRTDMVYNN
-1072 RGYFVFEGDI
+1072 RYHFIFEGDI
-1082 DYYDAHYKTVQGNRV
+1082 DYYDAHYKTVQGSRTYCN
-1097 YDAPGTYTVK
+1097 PGTYTVK

-1113 YTWKDGTTDPVTLTV
+1113 YTWKDGTTEPVTLTV

-1142 ISCPPYETPYT
+1142 ISCPPYETDYT
-1153 GKAQTYEMRFAWP
+1153 GKAQTYEIRFAWP
-1166 ESPFGQ
+1166 ESPWGH
-1172 RLKFANPD
+1172 RLAFANSN
-1180 NKLTLKYKVEETGK
+1180 NKLTLKYKVGDTK
-1194 FVTEPIDV
+1194 TFVTEPVDV

-1207 YIDVPE
+1207 YIDVP
-1213 DRNFNATTVTDKDGE
+1213 DDPNFNATTVTDKDGR
-1228 WTFTITPANMEAPTG
+1228 WTFTIVPADMKAPTG
-1243 VTGVAATKT
+1243 VTGVAATKEH
-1252 NPTKGQL
+1252 PTTGQL
-1259 TGLGTDMEYRVK
+1259 TGLGTDMEYSKDGV
-1271 GSETWITATGNT
+1271 TWTAATGNT

-1310 DTSNPAQVTVAAY
+1310 DTSSPAQVTVKAY
-1323 RCVDHEFGQQLVS
+1323 QCVEHVYGETLVS
-1336 DETNHWYQC
+1336 DETSHWYQC

-1361 AKFDD
+1361 EKFDG

-1371 VCACGAETHHDK
+1371 VCACGAETHHDE

-1406 AAAHELTTKNNTT
+1406 ETAHELTSKYDTAG
-1419 EHWQECEC
+1419 HWQECEC
-1427 GYKTG
+1427 GYATDKTD
-1432 ETAHSTES
+1432 HSMES
-1440 KYSADGHWEE
+1440 KSSADGHWDA

-1456 TDVKAHTLASGHD
+1456 TDV
-1469 TTSHWKY
+1469 
-1476 CTCGYQT
+1476 
-1483 DVAAHELTNKN
+1483 AAH
-1494 DAAEHWQE
+1494 A
-1502 CAVCGYA
+1502 
-1509 TAKTAHDM
+1509 
-1517 QNKSDESQHWQECAC
+1517 
-1532 GYKLGA
+1532 
-1538 AAHTW
+1538 W
-1543 TDKYD
+1543 TDKFD
-1548 TQNHWQECGSCGY
+1548 TQNHWQECSGCGY
-1561 KKDVTAHTLVKQ
+1561 QKDVTAHSLTKNV
-1573 TNETQH
+1573 NETQH
-1579 QVKCESCEY
+1579 QVKCESCGY

-1600 TCTAQAVC
+1600 TCTAKAVC
-1608 EVCGVSYGE
+1608 SVCGESYGE
-1617 KAAHVADSNYK
+1617 LAAHVADSTYK

-1643 PMSDQEAHT
+1643 PMSNQEAHT
-1652 GGTADCQHQAVCD
+1652 GGTADCQHKAVCD
-1665 VCRQPY
+1665 VCGQPY
-1671 GELDANTHT
+1671 GEINASNHT
-1680 GGIRWVQTAETHQA
+1680 GGTRWVQTAETHQA

-1710 WNDESVCSECG
+1710 WNDESVCTECG

>member
-1 MAAMSTEKWKG
+1 
-12 LVYCTMRDSGGSA
+12 
-25 AKRKSNQYDEEGNT
+25 

-61 AAWAYSVGTLDDLK
+61 AAWAWSVDTFDELK
-75 RQLSYGE
+75 RELGYGG
-82 TRTITVTGTIEVTE
+82 TRTIEVTGTIEVTE
-96 TLVIPAKANITITGG
+96 RLTIKPGADITITGG

-118 SFTSGR
+118 SFTNNSMFYTSG
-124 MFRFDSSVG
+124 SSKS
-133 IYERNKARLTLE
+133 KARLALE
-145 NITVDGGSVKASDPA
+145 NITVDGGKVEASDSA
-160 FSLSMNAFLTLKA
+160 FEIGGDSFLTLKN

-182 TSAYEGTVYVAG
+182 TNTYKGTVYVTG

-205 RNNTT
+205 RDNAT
-210 AGHGGGVNCSA
+210 AGDGGGVNCSV
-221 GSFIMRGGTITGN
+221 GSFIMHGGTITGN

-245 SCPTD
+245 SCPKND
-250 SDSTTDQGKGFVIG
+250 DSTTDEGKGFVIG
-264 DRTGKNSTGVIRI
+264 DRTGKDSTGVIRI
-277 EKNKLSDGT
+277 ENNTLSDGT
-286 TNNVGVCLYSKSYGN
+286 ANNVYVGLYYKPYDGN
-301 IDTSANPCA
+301 TTDTSANPCA

-315 FDAAKSYIGVSA
+315 FNAAKSYIGVSA
-327 EIVPSLVVKHTYPA
+327 EIVPSLVVKRASST

-347 SDNAA
+347 SDNGA
-352 YVLTS
+352 YALTS

-389 HNGKT
+389 HNDKT

-418 VEFNNSISDYVWQP
+418 VEYNGSSTLYSDPYVWQP
-432 VSGVKLCLNGH
+432 VNGVKLCLNGH
-443 SIIGKNNNA
+443 SIIGKNSNE
-452 RSMIEVNSGVTFDLT
+452 RGMIEVNSGVTFDLT

-472 GTVTHGEDRWGKQ
+472 GKVTHGEDRLGKQ
-485 TTGRAVDIGYGS
+485 TTGRGVDIGYGS
-497 YSTTATFNLWGG
+497 SSTTATFNLWGG
-509 SITGNFCNDSAGGVA
+509 SITGNACNNSGGGVVA
-524 ITSGTFNMYGGTITG
+524 YSGTFNMYGGKITH
-539 NTAGLKKQS
+539 NTAGLKKEN
-548 GYGAGGGVF
+548 GNGAGGGVY

-564 NLYRGEISD
+564 NLYRGEISE
-573 NTAVFQGGGGVY
+573 NTAVLQGGGGVY
-585 VYTTGKFTMY
+585 VYNTGKFTMY
-595 DGTITRNTVTLL
+595 DGTITRNNVTLI
-607 GESTYSNSAD
+607 GKSTYENSAD
-617 YGGGGVLNKGTFI
+617 YGGGGVLNRGTFT
-630 MENGTISDNTVIPF
+630 MKNGTISSNTVVPF

-656 NTGTFTMENGTLTGN
+656 NARGTFTMENGTLTGN
-671 KALNYKD
+671 KALNYAA
-678 RTDGLGDADACG
+678 RTDGLGDKDACG

-708 TITENISSARSNGYD
+708 TITENISSARSSGYD

-790 INKDDNLYVGDGFT
+790 TNKDDNLYVGDGFT
-804 FSAAGLSLDV
+804 FYATGLNT
-814 ERDGACIGVTTKNYP
+814 ERQDIGVTTKNYP

-857 SGYLYVREAQ
+857 NGYLYVREAQ
-867 FKAIIHLGEGMK
+867 YKATIHLGEGMK
-879 VSVNKYGG
+879 VSVKPNGG
-887 VLSEDGK
+887 ELSADGK
-894 TLTFESVTNIP
+894 TLTFESVTTVPDFTIV
-905 YFEIAPD
+905 PD
-912 GDHYLPKSYKDAIKD
+912 GDYYFPESYKDAIKD
-927 MNSPLSASWYSNT
+927 MNRPLSAKRNSNT
-940 RVQLSG
+940 QVLLTG
-946 YDSKLT
+946 YGNKL
-952 KELELTLPDAT
+952 KAELELTLPDAT
-963 AKDAPEAPT
+963 AKDTPAAPT

-993 SLMEYSKDGTTW
+993 SLMEYSKDGKTW
-1005 TRCSYGTT
+1005 TTCSYGTT
-1013 RVPLDKKSANS
+1013 RVPLDKRSANS
-1024 PIYKDTVYYVR
+1024 VIYKDTVYYVR
-1035 YRDTE
+1035 YRDTD
-1040 TQKVSEATTV
+1040 TQKVSEAATV

-1082 DYYDAHYKTVQGNRV
+1082 DYYDAHYKTVQGDRV

-1113 YTWKDGTTDPVTLTV
+1113 YTWEDGTTDPVTLTV

-1142 ISCPPYETPYT
+1142 ISCPTLETDYT
-1153 GKAQTYEMRFAWP
+1153 GKAQTYEIRFAWP
-1166 ESPFGQ
+1166 ESPFGH

-1207 YIDVPE
+1207 YIDVP
-1213 DRNFNATTVTDKDGE
+1213 DDPNFNATEVTSDL
-1228 WTFTITPANMEAPTG
+1228 WTFTITPADMEAPTG
-1243 VTGVAATKT
+1243 VTGVAATKEH
-1252 NPTKGQL
+1252 PTTGQL

-1271 GSETWITATGNT
+1271 GSETWTAATGNGNT

-1310 DTSNPAQVTVAAY
+1310 DTSSPAQVTVKAY
-1323 RCVDHEFGQQLVS
+1323 QCVEHVYGETFVS
-1336 DETNHWYQC
+1336 DEANHWHQC

-1361 AKFDD
+1361 KKFDG

-1371 VCACGAETHHDK
+1371 VCACGAETHHDE

-1406 AAAHELTTKNNTT
+1406 ETVHELTSKYDTAG
-1419 EHWQECEC
+1419 HWQECEC
-1427 GYKTG
+1427 GYATDKTD
-1432 ETAHSTES
+1432 HSMES
-1440 KYSADGHWEE
+1440 KSSADGHWGA

-1456 TDVKAHTLASGHD
+1456 TDV
-1469 TTSHWKY
+1469 
-1476 CTCGYQT
+1476 
-1483 DVAAHELTNKN
+1483 AAH
-1494 DAAEHWQE
+1494 A
-1502 CAVCGYA
+1502 
-1509 TAKTAHDM
+1509 
-1517 QNKSDESQHWQECAC
+1517 
-1532 GYKLGA
+1532 
-1538 AAHTW
+1538 W
-1543 TDKYD
+1543 TDKFD
-1548 TQNHWQECGSCGY
+1548 TQNHWQECSGCGY
-1561 KKDVTAHTLVKQ
+1561 QKDVTAHSLTKNV
-1573 TNETQH
+1573 NEMQH
-1579 QVKCESCEY
+1579 QVKCESCGY

-1600 TCTAQAVC
+1600 TCTAKAVC
-1608 EVCGVSYGE
+1608 SVCGESYGE
-1617 KAAHVADSNYK
+1617 LAAHVADSNYGH
-1628 YNGEGHWTACATCGT
+1628 NADGHWTVCATCHT
-1643 PMSDQEAHT
+1643 PMSNQEAHT
-1652 GGTADCQHQAVCD
+1652 GGTADCQHKAVCD

-1671 GELDANTHT
+1671 GELDASNHT
-1680 GGIRWVQTAETHQA
+1680 GGIRWARNAETHQA

-1710 WNDESVCSECG
+1710 WNDGSVCTECG

-1775 ACGDKRSEGTVIP
+1775 ACGDKRSEGTEIP

-1864 AYLQTLAPGK
+1864 VYLQTLAPGK

-1900 TADAGALVYLAMA
+1900 TADVGALVYLAMA

>member
-1 MAAMSTEKWKG
+1 
-12 LVYCTMRDSGGSA
+12 
-25 AKRKSNQYDEEGNT
+25 

-61 AAWAYSVGTLDDLK
+61 TAWAYSVDTFNELK
-75 RQLSYGE
+75 TQLGKGGE
-82 TRTITVTGTIEVTE
+82 RTITVTGTIEVTE

-111 GTLKRAA
+111 GTLKRAD

-182 TSAYEGTVYVAG
+182 TSSYEGTVYVAG

-210 AGHGGGVNCSA
+210 AGNGGGVNCGA
-221 GSFIMRGGTITGN
+221 GSFLMLGGTITGN
-234 TAAKGGGVYSK
+234 TAAKGGGGVYNESY
-245 SCPTD
+245 PYIQQD
-250 SDSTTDQGKGFVIG
+250 EAQGSNYGFVIG
-264 DRTGKNSTGVIRI
+264 DRTASDRSGVIRI
-277 EKNKLSDGT
+277 ENNKLSDGT
-286 TNNVGVCLYSKSYGN
+286 TNNVSVALFDSRYSSRTT
-301 IDTSANPCA
+301 DTSANPCA

-341 MQAAFH
+341 MQAAFR

-352 YVLTS
+352 YALTS
-357 GSDGLWLKGA
+357 GSDGLWMKGA

-376 CVGHYAADSSHFT
+376 CGGNYKADSSHFT
-389 HNGKT
+389 HNDKT

-399 SSLKAITTAGNY
+399 SSLKAITEAGNY

-472 GTVTHGEDRWGKQ
+472 GKVTHGEDRWGKQ

-497 YSTTATFNLWGG
+497 SSTTATFNLWGG

-539 NTAGLKKQS
+539 NTAGLRKQS

-573 NTAVFQGGGGVY
+573 NTAVYQGGGGVY
-585 VYTTGKFTMY
+585 VYNTGKFTMH
-595 DGTITRNTVTLL
+595 DGLITRNTVTLL
-607 GESTYSNSAD
+607 GESTSSYSAD

-630 MENGTISDNTVIPF
+630 MENGTISDNTVVPF
-644 SDDGTQGGGGVY
+644 ADNATQGGGGVF
-656 NTGTFTMENGTLTGN
+656 NTGIFTMENGTLTGN

-708 TITENISSARSNGYD
+708 TITENISSARSNGLD

-735 SIGTTSSSKVEIHDN
+735 YIGTTSSSVVEIYDN

-755 SDELSGGGGVCV
+755 SDTISGGGGVCV
-767 RSNNVKLTGQVKIYD
+767 RSNNVKLIGQVKIYD
-782 NTSTASSY
+782 NTSTASSHPD
-790 INKDDNLYVGDGFT
+790 KDDNLYVGYDNYGNNFT
-804 FSAAGLSLDV
+804 FSAAGLKLTGK
-814 ERDGACIGVTTKNYP
+814 EHIGITTQATYAKVQ
-829 YSKIRITNDNAKA
+829 ITNDNANA
-842 GLFFSDKDGLEVVSD
+842 VYFYPDSNDYQIVSEN
-857 SGYLYVREAQ
+857 GKLYRREAQ
-867 FKAIIHLGEGMK
+867 FKATIHLGEGMT
-879 VSVNKYGG
+879 VSVKPNGG

-894 TLTFESVTNIP
+894 TLTFESVTYIP

-946 YDSKLT
+946 YDSKL
-952 KELELTLPDAT
+952 KAELELTLPNAT
-963 AKDAPEAPT
+963 AKDTPAAPT
-972 GLGVRMPY
+972 GLAGTMPK

-1005 TRCSYGTT
+1005 TTCSYYGNTT
-1013 RVPLDKKSANS
+1013 KVPLDKKSANS

-1040 TQKVSEATTV
+1040 TQKVSEAATV

-1072 RGYFVFEGDI
+1072 RGYFVFEGDP
-1082 DYYDAHYKTVQGNRV
+1082 DYYKAHYITVEGT
-1097 YDAPGTYTVK
+1097 YIHTKAGTYTVK

-1113 YTWKDGTTDPVTLTV
+1113 YTWVGGGTDPVTLTV

-1135 TASDFEV
+1135 TAGDFKYDA
-1142 ISCPPYETPYT
+1142 CPPYETPYS
-1153 GKAQTYEMRFAWP
+1153 GEAQTYENVRFKKLDAIHGDP
-1166 ESPFGQ
+1166 
-1172 RLKFANPD
+1172 LAFANSN
-1180 NKLTLKYKVEETGK
+1180 NKLTLKYKVGDTNT
-1194 FVTEPIDV
+1194 FVTEPVDV

-1207 YIDVPE
+1207 YIDVP
-1213 DRNFNATTVTDKDGE
+1213 DDPNFNATTVTDKDGG
-1228 WTFTITPANMEAPTG
+1228 WTFTITPADMKAPTG
-1243 VTGVAATKT
+1243 VTGVAATKEH
-1252 NPTKGQL
+1252 PTTGQL

-1271 GSETWITATGNT
+1271 GSETWTAATGNT

-1310 DTSNPAQVTVAAY
+1310 DTSSPAQVTVKAY
-1323 RCVDHEFGQQLVS
+1323 QCVEHTYGEKLVS
-1336 DETNHWYQC
+1336 DATNHWRQC
-1345 TVCGAKTGIAA
+1345 TVCGAKTGIAP

-1361 AKFDD
+1361 EKFDG

-1383 HSLTAKHN
+1383 HSLTANHN

-1406 AAAHELTTKNNTT
+1406 ETAHELTSKYDTAG
-1419 EHWQECEC
+1419 HWQECEC
-1427 GYKTG
+1427 GYATDKTD
-1432 ETAHSTES
+1432 HSMES
-1440 KYSADGHWEE
+1440 KSSADGHWDA

-1456 TDVKAHTLASGHD
+1456 TDV
-1469 TTSHWKY
+1469 
-1476 CTCGYQT
+1476 
-1483 DVAAHELTNKN
+1483 AAH
-1494 DAAEHWQE
+1494 A
-1502 CAVCGYA
+1502 
-1509 TAKTAHDM
+1509 
-1517 QNKSDESQHWQECAC
+1517 
-1532 GYKLGA
+1532 
-1538 AAHTW
+1538 W
-1543 TDKYD
+1543 TDKFD
-1548 TQNHWQECGSCGY
+1548 TQNHWQECSGCGY
-1561 KKDVTAHTLVKQ
+1561 QKDVMAHSLTKNV
-1573 TNETQH
+1573 NETQH
-1579 QVKCESCEY
+1579 QVKCESCGY

-1600 TCTAQAVC
+1600 TCTAKAVC
-1608 EVCGVSYGE
+1608 SVCGESYGE
-1617 KAAHVADSNYK
+1617 LAAHVADSTYR

-1643 PMSDQEAHT
+1643 PMSNQEAHT
-1652 GGTADCQHQAVCD
+1652 GGTADCQHKAVCD
-1665 VCRQPY
+1665 VCGQPY
-1671 GELDANTHT
+1671 GELDASNHT
-1680 GGIRWVQTAETHQA
+1680 GGIRWLQTAETHQA

-1710 WNDESVCSECG
+1710 WNDESVCTECG

-1765 ATGLKHEECT
+1765 ATGLKHEECI

-1788 KLPRHSSSVS
+1788 KRPRHSSSVS
-1798 TPDIQPILTADEA
+1798 TPDIQPILTADKA

>member
-1 MAAMSTEKWKG
+1 
-12 LVYCTMRDSGGSA
+12 
-25 AKRKSNQYDEEGNT
+25 

-61 AAWAYSVGTLDDLK
+61 AAWAYPADTLAELK
-75 RQLSYGE
+75 SQLSKGG
-82 TRTITVTGTIEVTE
+82 TRTIPVTGTIEVTE
-96 TLVIPAKANITITGG
+96 TLVIPAEAKITISG
-111 GTLKRAA
+111 GTLKRAD
-118 SFTSGR
+118 SFTSGC
-124 MFRFDSSVG
+124 MFRLNSTIGAYD
-133 IYERNKARLTLE
+133 RNKASLTLE
-145 NITVDGGSVKASDPA
+145 KITVDGGGVKASEPA
-160 FSLSMNAFLTLKA
+160 FSLGSNAFLTLKA

-182 TSAYEGTVYVAG
+182 TSPYEGTVYVAG

-210 AGHGGGVNCSA
+210 AGNGGGVNCGA
-221 GSFIMRGGTITGN
+221 GSFIMHGGTITGN

-264 DRTGKNSTGVIRI
+264 DRTGGDKNGVIRI
-277 EKNKLSDGT
+277 ENNTLSDGT
-286 TNNVGVCLYSKSYGN
+286 NNNVCVGLYSKSYGN

-327 EIVPSLVVKHTYPA
+327 EIVPSLVVKHASST
-341 MQAAFH
+341 MQAAFR
-347 SDNAA
+347 SDNGA

-357 GSDGLWLKGA
+357 GSGGLWLKGA

-376 CVGHYAADSSHFT
+376 CGAESYAHTSHKNDT
-389 HNGKT
+389 T
-394 AWTGV
+394 WTGV
-399 SSLKAITTAGNY
+399 SSLKAITEAGNY
-411 YLLNDVE
+411 YLLNGVE
-418 VEFNNSISDYVWQP
+418 VESNGSSTLYSDPNVWQP
-432 VSGVKLCLNGH
+432 VNGVKLCLNGH
-443 SIIGKNNNA
+443 SIIGKNSNE
-452 RSMIEVNSGVTFDLT
+452 RGMIEVNSGVTFDLT

-472 GTVTHGEDRWGKQ
+472 GKVTHGKNFQGVQ
-485 TTGRAVDIGYGS
+485 TEGRGVDIGYGS
-497 YSTTATFNLWGG
+497 SSTTATFNLWGG
-509 SITGNFCNDSAGGVA
+509 SITGNACNNSGGGVVVY
-524 ITSGTFNMYGGTITG
+524 SGTFNMYGGKITD
-539 NTAGLKKQS
+539 NTAGLKKEN
-548 GYGAGGGVF
+548 GNGAGGGVY

-564 NLYRGEISD
+564 NLYRGEISE
-573 NTAVFQGGGGVY
+573 NTAVLQGGGGVY
-585 VYTTGKFTMY
+585 VYNTGKFTMH
-595 DGTITRNTVTLL
+595 DGLITRNTVTLL
-607 GESTYSNSAD
+607 GESTSSYSAD

-644 SDDGTQGGGGVY
+644 SDNGTQGGGGVY
-656 NTGTFTMENGTLTGN
+656 NTGTFTMENGTLTRN

-698 SGATARIANG
+698 SGATAKIKNA
-708 TITENISSARSNGYD
+708 TITKNISSARSNGYD

-767 RSNNVKLTGQVKIYD
+767 RSNNVYLNGQAMIYD

-790 INKDDNLYVGDGFT
+790 TNKDDNLYVGDGFT
-804 FSAAGLSLDV
+804 FYATGLNT
-814 ERDGACIGVTTKNYP
+814 ERQDIGVTTKNYP

-857 SGYLYVREAQ
+857 NGYLYVREAQ
-867 FKAIIHLGEGMK
+867 YKATIHLGEGMK
-879 VSVNKYGG
+879 VSVKPNGG

-946 YDSKLT
+946 RDSKLT
-952 KELELTLPDAT
+952 KELELTLPNAT
-963 AKDAPEAPT
+963 AKDTPAAPT
-972 GLGVRMPY
+972 GLAGQKP
-980 ESDTAY
+980 EENNTAY
-986 GFITGTS
+986 GFITGTTRD
-993 SLMEYSKDGTTW
+993 MEYSKDGVTW
-1005 TRCSYGTT
+1005 TQCSYGTT
-1013 RVPLDKKSANS
+1013 RVPLDKRSVNS
-1024 PIYKDTVYYVR
+1024 EIYVDTVYYVR

-1072 RGYFVFEGDI
+1072 RYYFIFEGDI
-1082 DYYDAHYKTVQGNRV
+1082 DYYDAHYKTVQGSRTYCN
-1097 YDAPGTYTVK
+1097 PGTYTVK

-1113 YTWKDGTTDPVTLTV
+1113 YTWKDGTTEPVTLTV

-1142 ISCPPYETPYT
+1142 ISCPTYETDYT
-1153 GKAQTYEMRFAWP
+1153 GKAQTYEIRFAWP
-1166 ESPFGQ
+1166 ESPWGH
-1172 RLKFANPD
+1172 RLAFANSN
-1180 NKLTLKYKVEETGK
+1180 NKLTLKYKVGDTNT

-1207 YIDVPE
+1207 YIDVP
-1213 DRNFNATTVTDKDGE
+1213 DDPNFNATTVTDKDGR
-1228 WTFTITPANMEAPTG
+1228 WTFTITPADMKAPTG
-1243 VTGVAATKT
+1243 VTGVAATKEH
-1252 NPTKGQL
+1252 PTTGQL

-1271 GSETWITATGNT
+1271 GSETWTAATGNT

-1310 DTSNPAQVTVAAY
+1310 DTSSPARVTVKAY
-1323 RCVDHEFGQQLVS
+1323 QCVEHVYGETLVS
-1336 DETNHWYQC
+1336 DETSHWHQC
-1345 TVCGAKTGIAA
+1345 TVCGAKTGIEA

-1361 AKFDD
+1361 KKFDG

-1371 VCACGAETHHDK
+1371 VCACGAETHHDE

-1406 AAAHELTTKNNTT
+1406 ETAHELTSKYDTAG
-1419 EHWQECEC
+1419 HWQECEC
-1427 GYKTG
+1427 GYATDK
-1432 ETAHSTES
+1432 ADHSMES
-1440 KYSADGHWEE
+1440 KSSADGHWDA

-1456 TDVKAHTLASGHD
+1456 TDV
-1469 TTSHWKY
+1469 
-1476 CTCGYQT
+1476 
-1483 DVAAHELTNKN
+1483 AAH
-1494 DAAEHWQE
+1494 A
-1502 CAVCGYA
+1502 
-1509 TAKTAHDM
+1509 
-1517 QNKSDESQHWQECAC
+1517 
-1532 GYKLGA
+1532 
-1538 AAHTW
+1538 W
-1543 TDKYD
+1543 TDKFD
-1548 TQNHWQECGSCGY
+1548 TQNHWQECSGCGY
-1561 KKDVTAHTLVKQ
+1561 KTGVTAHSLTKNV
-1573 TNETQH
+1573 NETQH
-1579 QVKCESCEY
+1579 QVKCESCGY

-1600 TCTAQAVC
+1600 TCTAKAVC
-1608 EVCGVSYGE
+1608 SVCGESYGE
-1617 KAAHVADSNYK
+1617 LAAHVADSNYGH
-1628 YNGEGHWTACATCGT
+1628 NADGHWTVCATCRT
-1643 PMSDQEAHT
+1643 PMSNQEAHT
-1652 GGTADCQHQAVCD
+1652 GGTADCQHKAVCD
-1665 VCRQPY
+1665 VCGQPY
-1671 GELDANTHT
+1671 GELDASIHT

-1710 WNDESVCSECG
+1710 WNDESVCTECG

-1788 KLPRHSSSVS
+1788 KQPRHSSSVS
-1798 TPDIQPILTADEA
+1798 TPDIQPILTAENA
-1811 KSATDYSGG
+1811 KSATDFSGG

-1864 AYLQTLAPGK
+1864 AYLQTLTPGK

>member
-1 MAAMSTEKWKG
+1 
-12 LVYCTMRDSGGSA
+12 
-25 AKRKSNQYDEEGNT
+25 

-61 AAWAYSVGTLDDLK
+61 TAWAYQADTLNELK
-75 RQLSYGE
+75 TQLGKGGM
-82 TRTITVTGTIEVTE
+82 RTITVTGTIEVTE
-96 TLVIPAKANITITGG
+96 TLVIPAEAKITIKGG
-111 GTLKRAA
+111 GTLKRAD

-133 IYERNKARLTLE
+133 IYERNKASLTLE
-145 NITVDGGSVKASDPA
+145 NITVDGGGVKASDPA

-200 AGSVI
+200 TGSVI
-205 RNNTT
+205 RDNAT

-221 GSFIMRGGTITGN
+221 GSFIMHGGTITGN
-234 TAAKGGGVYSK
+234 TAAKGGGGVYNESY
-245 SCPTD
+245 PYIQQD
-250 SDSTTDQGKGFVIG
+250 EAQGSNYGFVIG
-264 DRTGKNSTGVIRI
+264 DRTASDRSGVIRI
-277 EKNKLSDGT
+277 ENNKLSDGT
-286 TNNVGVCLYSKSYGN
+286 TNNVSVALFDSRYSSRTT
-301 IDTSANPCA
+301 DTSANPCA

-327 EIVPSLVVKHTYPA
+327 EIVPSLVVKHTYPT

-352 YVLTS
+352 YALTS
-357 GSDGLWLKGA
+357 GSGGLWMKGA
-367 EDGTHTHCV
+367 EDGAHTHCV

-389 HNGKT
+389 HNDKT

-443 SIIGKNNNA
+443 SIIGKNSNE

-472 GTVTHGEDRWGKQ
+472 GKVTHGEDRLGRQ

-497 YSTTATFNLWGG
+497 SSTTATFNLWGG

-564 NLYRGEISD
+564 NLYRGEISE

-585 VYTTGKFTMY
+585 VYTTGKFTMH

-607 GESTYSNSAD
+607 GESTYSNSTD

-630 MENGTISDNTVIPF
+630 MENGTISNNTVVPF

-698 SGATARIANG
+698 SGATAKIENG
-708 TITENISSARSNGYD
+708 IIKDNISSARSNGLD

-750 EAKLG
+750 EAKIG
-755 SDELSGGGGVCV
+755 SDTLSGGGGVCV
-767 RSNNVKLTGQVKIYD
+767 RSNYVKLIGQVKIYD
-782 NTSTASSY
+782 NTSTIDNSTNK
-790 INKDDNLYVGDGFT
+790 NKDDNLYLGSGYK
-804 FSAAGLSLDV
+804 FSAANLKLNG
-814 ERDGACIGVTTKNYP
+814 ECIGITTKDYP
-829 YSKIRITNDNAKA
+829 YSKIQITNDNAND
-842 GLFFSDKDGLEVVSD
+842 GFFFSDKDGLEIVSD
-857 SGYLYVREAQ
+857 NGYLYVREAQ
-867 FKAIIHLGEGMK
+867 YKATIHLGEGMK

-952 KELELTLPDAT
+952 KELELWLPDAT
-963 AKDAPEAPT
+963 AKDAPGAPT

-993 SLMEYSKDGTTW
+993 SLMEYSKDGKTW
-1005 TRCSYGTT
+1005 TQCSYGTT

-1040 TQKVSEATTV
+1040 TQKVSEAATV

-1058 VAVPVPRTDMVYRN
+1058 VTVPVPRTDMVYRN
-1072 RGYFVFEGDI
+1072 RYYFIFEGDI
-1082 DYYDAHYKTVQGNRV
+1082 DYYDAHYKTVQGSRT
-1097 YDAPGTYTVK
+1097 YCDPGTYTVK

-1113 YTWKDGTTDPVTLTV
+1113 YTWVGGGTEPVTLTV

-1142 ISCPPYETPYT
+1142 ISCPPYETDYT
-1153 GKAQTYEMRFAWP
+1153 GKAQTYEIRFAWP
-1166 ESPFGQ
+1166 ESPFGH
-1172 RLKFANPD
+1172 RLAFANSN
-1180 NKLTLKYKVEETGK
+1180 NKLTLKYKVGDTNT
-1194 FVTEPIDV
+1194 FVTEPVDV

-1207 YIDVPE
+1207 YIDVP
-1213 DRNFNATTVTDKDGE
+1213 DDPNFNATTVTDKDGG
-1228 WTFTITPANMEAPTG
+1228 WTFTITPADMKAPAG
-1243 VTGVAATKT
+1243 VTGVAATKEH
-1252 NPTKGQL
+1252 PTTGQL

-1271 GSETWITATGNT
+1271 GSDTWTAATGNT

-1310 DTSNPAQVTVAAY
+1310 DTSSPAQVTVKAY
-1323 RCVDHEFGQQLVS
+1323 QCVEHVYGETLVG
-1336 DETNHWYQC
+1336 DEANHWYQC

-1361 AKFDD
+1361 KKFDG

-1406 AAAHELTTKNNTT
+1406 ETAHELTSKYDTAG
-1419 EHWQECEC
+1419 HWQECEC
-1427 GYKTG
+1427 GYATDKTD
-1432 ETAHSTES
+1432 HSMES
-1440 KYSADGHWEE
+1440 KSSADGHWDA

-1456 TDVKAHTLASGHD
+1456 TDV
-1469 TTSHWKY
+1469 
-1476 CTCGYQT
+1476 
-1483 DVAAHELTNKN
+1483 
-1494 DAAEHWQE
+1494 
-1502 CAVCGYA
+1502 
-1509 TAKTAHDM
+1509 TAH
-1517 QNKSDESQHWQECAC
+1517 A
-1532 GYKLGA
+1532 
-1538 AAHTW
+1538 W
-1543 TDKYD
+1543 TDKFD
-1548 TQNHWQECGSCGY
+1548 TQNHWQECSGCGY
-1561 KKDVTAHTLVKQ
+1561 KTGVTAHSLTKNV
-1573 TNETQH
+1573 NETQH
-1579 QVKCESCEY
+1579 QVKCESCGY

-1608 EVCGVSYGE
+1608 SVCGESYGE
-1617 KAAHVADSNYK
+1617 LAAHVADSTYR
-1628 YNGEGHWTACATCGT
+1628 YNADGHWTACATCGT
-1643 PMSDQEAHT
+1643 PMSNQEAHT
-1652 GGTADCQHQAVCD
+1652 GGTADCQHKAVCD
-1665 VCRQPY
+1665 VCGQPY
-1671 GELDANTHT
+1671 GELDASNHT

-1710 WNDESVCSECG
+1710 WNDGSVCTECG
-1721 YGCAHTGGTATCTAL
+1721 YGCTHTGGTATCTAL

-1775 ACGDKRSEGTVIP
+1775 VCGDKRSEGTEIP
-1788 KLPRHSSSVS
+1788 KQPRHLSSVS

>member
-1 MAAMSTEKWKG
+1 
-12 LVYCTMRDSGGSA
+12 
-25 AKRKSNQYDEEGNT
+25 

-61 AAWAYSVGTLDDLK
+61 TAWAYQADTLNELK
-75 RQLSYGE
+75 TQLGKGGM
-82 TRTITVTGTIEVTE
+82 RTITVTGTIEVTE
-96 TLVIPAKANITITGG
+96 TLVIPAEAKITIKGG
-111 GTLKRAA
+111 GTLKRAD

-133 IYERNKARLTLE
+133 IYERNKASLTLE
-145 NITVDGGSVKASDPA
+145 NITVDGGVKASDPA

-200 AGSVI
+200 TGSVI
-205 RNNTT
+205 RDNAT

-221 GSFIMRGGTITGN
+221 GSFIMHGGTITGN
-234 TAAKGGGVYSK
+234 TAAKGGGGVYNESY
-245 SCPTD
+245 PYIQQD
-250 SDSTTDQGKGFVIG
+250 EAQGSNYGFVIG
-264 DRTGKNSTGVIRI
+264 DRTASDRSGVIRI
-277 EKNKLSDGT
+277 ENNKLSDGT
-286 TNNVGVCLYSKSYGN
+286 TNNVSVALFDSRYSSRTT
-301 IDTSANPCA
+301 DTSANPCA

-327 EIVPSLVVKHTYPA
+327 EIVPSLVVKHTYPT

-352 YVLTS
+352 YALTS
-357 GSDGLWLKGA
+357 GSGGLWMKGA
-367 EDGTHTHCV
+367 EDGAHTHCV

-389 HNGKT
+389 HNDKK

-443 SIIGKNNNA
+443 SIIGKNSNE

-472 GTVTHGEDRWGKQ
+472 GKVTHGEDRLGRQ

-497 YSTTATFNLWGG
+497 SSTTATFNLWGG

-564 NLYRGEISD
+564 NLYRGEISE

-585 VYTTGKFTMY
+585 VYTTGKFTMH

-607 GESTYSNSAD
+607 GESTYSNSTD

-630 MENGTISDNTVIPF
+630 MENGTISNNTVVPF

-698 SGATARIANG
+698 SGATAKIENG
-708 TITENISSARSNGYD
+708 IIKDNISSARSNGLD

-750 EAKLG
+750 EAKIG
-755 SDELSGGGGVCV
+755 SDTLSGGGGVCV
-767 RSNNVKLTGQVKIYD
+767 RSNYVKLIGQVKIYD
-782 NTSTASSY
+782 NTSTIDNSTNK
-790 INKDDNLYVGDGFT
+790 NKDDNLYLGSGYK
-804 FSAAGLSLDV
+804 FSAANLKLNG
-814 ERDGACIGVTTKNYP
+814 ECIGITTKDYP
-829 YSKIRITNDNAKA
+829 YSKIQITNDNAND
-842 GLFFSDKDGLEVVSD
+842 GFFFSDKDGLEIVSD
-857 SGYLYVREAQ
+857 NGYLYVREAQ
-867 FKAIIHLGEGMK
+867 YKATIHLGEGMK

-952 KELELTLPDAT
+952 KELELWLPDAT
-963 AKDAPEAPT
+963 AKDAPGAPT

-993 SLMEYSKDGTTW
+993 SLMEYSKDGKTW
-1005 TRCSYGTT
+1005 TQCSYGTT

-1040 TQKVSEATTV
+1040 TQKVSEAATV

-1058 VAVPVPRTDMVYRN
+1058 VTVPVPRTDMVYRN
-1072 RGYFVFEGDI
+1072 RYYFIFEGDI
-1082 DYYDAHYKTVQGNRV
+1082 DYYDAHYKTVQGSRT
-1097 YDAPGTYTVK
+1097 YCDPGTYTVK

-1113 YTWKDGTTDPVTLTV
+1113 YTWVGGGTEPVTLTV

-1142 ISCPPYETPYT
+1142 ISCPPYETDYT
-1153 GKAQTYEMRFAWP
+1153 GKAQTYEIRFAWP
-1166 ESPFGQ
+1166 ESPFGH
-1172 RLKFANPD
+1172 RLAFANSN
-1180 NKLTLKYKVEETGK
+1180 NKLTLKYKVGDTNT
-1194 FVTEPIDV
+1194 FVTEPVDV

-1207 YIDVPE
+1207 YIDVP
-1213 DRNFNATTVTDKDGE
+1213 DDPNFNATTVTDKDGG
-1228 WTFTITPANMEAPTG
+1228 WTFTITPADMKAPAG
-1243 VTGVAATKT
+1243 VTGVAATKEH
-1252 NPTKGQL
+1252 PTTGQL

-1271 GSETWITATGNT
+1271 GSDTWTAATGNT

-1310 DTSNPAQVTVAAY
+1310 DTSSPAQVTVKAY
-1323 RCVDHEFGQQLVS
+1323 QCVEHVYGETLVG
-1336 DETNHWYQC
+1336 DEANHWYQC

-1361 AKFDD
+1361 KKFDG

-1406 AAAHELTTKNNTT
+1406 ETAHELTSKYDTAG
-1419 EHWQECEC
+1419 HWQECECGYATDKTDHSMESKSSADGHWDACACGYKTDVAAHAWTDKFDTQNHWQECSGC

-1432 ETAHSTES
+1432 ETAHS
-1440 KYSADGHWEE
+1440 
-1450 CACGYK
+1450 
-1456 TDVKAHTLASGHD
+1456 
-1469 TTSHWKY
+1469 
-1476 CTCGYQT
+1476 
-1483 DVAAHELTNKN
+1483 LTKN
-1494 DAAEHWQE
+1494 
-1502 CAVCGYA
+1502 V
-1509 TAKTAHDM
+1509 
-1517 QNKSDESQHWQECAC
+1517 
-1532 GYKLGA
+1532 
-1538 AAHTW
+1538 
-1543 TDKYD
+1543 
-1548 TQNHWQECGSCGY
+1548 
-1561 KKDVTAHTLVKQ
+1561 
-1573 TNETQH
+1573 NETQH
-1579 QVKCESCEY
+1579 QVKCESCGYE
-1588 KTEWENHTGGTA
+1588 TEWENHTGGTA
-1600 TCTAQAVC
+1600 TCTAKAVC
-1608 EVCGVSYGE
+1608 SVCGESYGE
-1617 KAAHVADSNYK
+1617 LAAHVADSTYR
-1628 YNGEGHWTACATCGT
+1628 YNADGHWTACATCGT
-1643 PMSDQEAHT
+1643 PMSNQEAHT
-1652 GGTADCQHQAVCD
+1652 GGTADCQHKAVCD
-1665 VCRQPY
+1665 VCGQPY
-1671 GELDANTHT
+1671 GELDASNHT
-1680 GGIRWVQTAETHQA
+1680 GGIRWAQTAETHQA

-1710 WNDESVCSECG
+1710 WNDESVCTECG

-1736 AVCDICGHTYGDLL
+1736 AVCDICGHTYGNLL

-1765 ATGLKHEECT
+1765 ATGLKHEECV
-1775 ACGDKRSEGTVIP
+1775 ACGSKRSEGTVIP

>member
-1 MAAMSTEKWKG
+1 
-12 LVYCTMRDSGGSA
+12 
-25 AKRKSNQYDEEGNT
+25 

-61 AAWAYSVGTLDDLK
+61 TAWAWSVDTFDELK
-75 RQLSYGE
+75 TQLGKGGE
-82 TRTITVTGTIEVTE
+82 RTIEVTGTIEVTE
-96 TLVIPAKANITITGG
+96 TLVIPAEAKITITGG

-118 SFTSGR
+118 SFTRGY
-124 MFRFDSSVG
+124 MFRLNSSFG
-133 IYERNKARLTLE
+133 AYERNKASLTLE
-145 NITVDGGSVKASDPA
+145 NITVDGGVKASDPA
-160 FSLSMNAFLTLKA
+160 FSLGSNAFLTLKN

-200 AGSVI
+200 TGSVI

-210 AGHGGGVNCSA
+210 AGNGGGVNCGA
-221 GSFIMRGGTITGN
+221 GSFIMHGGTITGN

-245 SCPTD
+245 SCPKSD
-250 SDSTTDQGKGFVIG
+250 DSTTDEGKGFVIG
-264 DRTGKNSTGVIRI
+264 DRTGKDSTGVIRI

-286 TNNVGVCLYSKSYGN
+286 ANNVYVGLYSRSYDGN
-301 IDTSANPCA
+301 TTDTSANPCA

-315 FDAAKSYIGVSA
+315 FNAAKSYIGVSA
-327 EIVPSLVVKHTYPA
+327 EIVPSLVVKRASST
-341 MQAAFH
+341 MQTAFH
-347 SDNAA
+347 SDNGA
-352 YVLTS
+352 YALTS
-357 GSDGLWLKGA
+357 GSGGLWLKGA

-389 HNGKT
+389 HNDKT

-418 VEFNNSISDYVWQP
+418 VEYNNSNSIKDYVWQP

-443 SIIGKNNNA
+443 SIIGKNSNE

-472 GTVTHGEDRWGKQ
+472 GTVTHGENYWGEQ
-485 TTGRAVDIGYGS
+485 ATGRAVDIGYGS

-524 ITSGTFNMYGGTITG
+524 ITSGTFNMYGGKITG
-539 NTAGLKKQS
+539 NTAGLKKES

-607 GESTYSNSAD
+607 GESTYSNSTD
-617 YGGGGVLNKGTFI
+617 YGGGGVLNRGTFT

-644 SDDGTQGGGGVY
+644 SDGGTQGGGGVF

-698 SGATARIANG
+698 SGATAKIENAV
-708 TITENISSARSNGYD
+708 ITENISSARSNGYD

-735 SIGTTSSSKVEIHDN
+735 YIGTTSSSVVEIYDN
-750 EAKLG
+750 EAKIG
-755 SDELSGGGGVCV
+755 SDTISGGGGVCV
-767 RSNNVKLTGQVKIYD
+767 RSNNVKLIGQVKIYD
-782 NTSTASSY
+782 NTSTASSHPD
-790 INKDDNLYVGDGFT
+790 KDDNLYVGYDNYGNNFT
-804 FSAAGLSLDV
+804 FSAAGLKLTGK
-814 ERDGACIGVTTKNYP
+814 EHIGITTQATYAKVQ
-829 YSKIRITNDNAKA
+829 ITNDNANA
-842 GLFFSDKDGLEVVSD
+842 VYFYPDSNDYQIVSEN
-857 SGYLYVREAQ
+857 GKLYRREAQ
-867 FKAIIHLGEGMK
+867 FKATIHLGEGMK
-879 VSVNKYGG
+879 VSVKPNGG
-887 VLSEDGK
+887 VLSEGGK

-972 GLGVRMPY
+972 GLAGTMPY

-993 SLMEYSKDGTTW
+993 SLMEYSKDGKTW
-1005 TRCSYGTT
+1005 TQCSYGTT
-1013 RVPLDKKSANS
+1013 RVPLDKRSVNS
-1024 PIYKDTVYYVR
+1024 EIYVDTVYYVR

-1040 TQKVSEATTV
+1040 TQKVSEAATV

-1058 VAVPVPRTDMVYRN
+1058 VAVPVPRTDMVYNN
-1072 RGYFVFEGDI
+1072 RYHFIFEGNI
-1082 DYYDAHYKTVQGNRV
+1082 DYYDAHYKTVQGSRTYCN
-1097 YDAPGTYTVK
+1097 PGTYTVK

-1113 YTWKDGTTDPVTLTV
+1113 YTWVGGTTDPVTLTV

-1142 ISCPPYETPYT
+1142 ISCPPNPTPYT
-1153 GKAQTYEMRFAWP
+1153 GEAQTYEIRFAWP
-1166 ESPFGQ
+1166 ESPVGH
-1172 RLKFANPD
+1172 RLAFANSN
-1180 NKLTLKYKVEETGK
+1180 NKLTLKYKVGDTNT
-1194 FVTEPIDV
+1194 FVTEPVDV

-1207 YIDVPE
+1207 YIDVP
-1213 DRNFNATTVTDKDGE
+1213 DDPNFNATTVTDKDGG
-1228 WTFTITPANMEAPTG
+1228 WTFTITPADMKAPTG
-1243 VTGVAATKT
+1243 VTGVAATKEH
-1252 NPTKGQL
+1252 PTTGQL
-1259 TGLGTDMEYRVK
+1259 TGLGTDMEYSKDGV
-1271 GSETWITATGNT
+1271 TWTAATGNNT

-1310 DTSNPAQVTVAAY
+1310 DTSSPAQVTVKAY
-1323 RCVDHEFGQQLVS
+1323 QCVEHVYGETLVS
-1336 DETNHWYQC
+1336 DEANHWHQC

-1361 AKFDD
+1361 KKFDG

-1371 VCACGAETHHDK
+1371 VCACGAETHHDE

-1406 AAAHELTTKNNTT
+1406 ETAHELTSKYDTA

-1427 GYKTG
+1427 GYATDKTD
-1432 ETAHSTES
+1432 HSMES
-1440 KYSADGHWEE
+1440 KSSADGHWDA

-1456 TDVKAHTLASGHD
+1456 TDV
-1469 TTSHWKY
+1469 
-1476 CTCGYQT
+1476 
-1483 DVAAHELTNKN
+1483 AAH
-1494 DAAEHWQE
+1494 A
-1502 CAVCGYA
+1502 
-1509 TAKTAHDM
+1509 
-1517 QNKSDESQHWQECAC
+1517 
-1532 GYKLGA
+1532 
-1538 AAHTW
+1538 W
-1543 TDKYD
+1543 TDKFD
-1548 TQNHWQECGSCGY
+1548 TQNHWQECSGCGY
-1561 KKDVTAHTLVKQ
+1561 KTGVTAHSLTKNV
-1573 TNETQH
+1573 NETQH
-1579 QVKCESCEY
+1579 RVKCESCGY

-1600 TCTAQAVC
+1600 TCTAKAVC
-1608 EVCGVSYGE
+1608 SVCGEAYGE
-1617 KAAHVADSNYK
+1617 LAAHVADSTYK
-1628 YNGEGHWTACATCGT
+1628 YNGEGHWTACAACGT
-1643 PMSDQEAHT
+1643 PMSNQEAHT
-1652 GGTADCQHQAVCD
+1652 GGTADCQHKAVCD
-1665 VCRQPY
+1665 VCGQPY
-1671 GELDANTHT
+1671 GELDASNHT

-1710 WNDESVCSECG
+1710 WNDESVCTECG

-1765 ATGLKHEECT
+1765 ATGLKHEECVV
-1775 ACGDKRSEGTVIP
+1775 CGSKRSEGTVIP
-1788 KLPRHSSSVS
+1788 KQPRHSSSVS

>member
-1 MAAMSTEKWKG
+1 
-12 LVYCTMRDSGGSA
+12 
-25 AKRKSNQYDEEGNT
+25 

-46 SMAMALVLAVSLLPT
+46 SMAMVLVLAVSLLPT
-61 AAWAYSVGTLDDLK
+61 TAWAWSYSVDTFNELK
-75 RQLSYGE
+75 TQLGKGGE
-82 TRTITVTGTIEVTE
+82 RTIEVTGTIEVTE
-96 TLVIPAKANITITGG
+96 TLVIPEKANITITGG
-111 GTLKRAA
+111 TLKRAE

-124 MFRFDSSVG
+124 MFRLNSSFG
-133 IYERNKARLTLE
+133 ALESNKARLTLE
-145 NITVDGGSVKASDPA
+145 NITVDGNNVKASEPVV
-160 FSLSMNAFLTLKA
+160 SLSSNGFLTLKD
-173 GAVIQNHVC
+173 GAVIQNHVN
-182 TSAYEGTVYVAG
+182 TGTYEGTVYVAG

-205 RNNTT
+205 RNNAT
-210 AGHGGGVNCSA
+210 AGYGGGVYCDA
-221 GSFIMRGGTITGN
+221 GSFIMHGGTITGN
-234 TAAKGGGVYSK
+234 TAARGGGGVYSK

-264 DRTGKNSTGVIRI
+264 DRTGSDRSGVIRI
-277 EKNKLSDGT
+277 ENNTLSDGT

-352 YVLTS
+352 YALTS
-357 GSDGLWLKGA
+357 GSGGLWMKGA
-367 EDGTHTHCV
+367 EDGAHTHCV

-389 HNGKT
+389 HNDKT

-443 SIIGKNNNA
+443 SIIGKNSNE

-472 GTVTHGEDRWGKQ
+472 GKVTHGEDRLGRQ

-497 YSTTATFNLWGG
+497 SSTTATFNLWGG

-607 GESTYSNSAD
+607 GESTYSNSTD

-644 SDDGTQGGGGVY
+644 SDNGTQGGGGVY
-656 NTGTFTMENGTLTGN
+656 NTGTFTMENGTLTRN

-678 RTDGLGDADACG
+678 RTDGLGDKDACG

-698 SGATARIANG
+698 SGATAKIENAV
-708 TITENISSARSNGYD
+708 ITENISSARSNGYD

-735 SIGTTSSSKVEIHDN
+735 YIGTTSSSVVEIYDN
-750 EAKLG
+750 EAKIG
-755 SDELSGGGGVCV
+755 SDTISGGGGVCV
-767 RSNNVKLTGQVKIYD
+767 RSNNVKLIGQVKIYD
-782 NTSTASSY
+782 NTSTASSHPD
-790 INKDDNLYVGDGFT
+790 KDDNLYVGYDNYGNNFT
-804 FSAAGLSLDV
+804 FSAAGLKLTGK
-814 ERDGACIGVTTKNYP
+814 EHIGITTQATYAKVQ
-829 YSKIRITNDNAKA
+829 ITNDNANA
-842 GLFFSDKDGLEVVSD
+842 VYFYPDSNDYQIVSEND
-857 SGYLYVREAQ
+857 RLYRREAQ
-867 FKAIIHLGEGMK
+867 FKATIHLGEGMR
-879 VSVNKYGG
+879 VSVNKNGG

-952 KELELTLPDAT
+952 KELELWLPDAT
-963 AKDAPEAPT
+963 AKDAPGAPT
-972 GLGVRMPY
+972 GLAGTMPY

-993 SLMEYSKDGTTW
+993 SLMEYSKDGKTW
-1005 TRCSYGTT
+1005 TQCSYGTT

-1040 TQKVSEATTV
+1040 TQKVSEAATV

-1072 RGYFVFEGDI
+1072 RYYFIFEGDI
-1082 DYYDAHYKTVQGNRV
+1082 DYYDAHYKTVQGSRT
-1097 YDAPGTYTVK
+1097 YCDPGTYTVK

-1113 YTWKDGTTDPVTLTV
+1113 YTWKDGTTEPVTLTV

-1142 ISCPPYETPYT
+1142 ISCPTYETDYT
-1153 GKAQTYEMRFAWP
+1153 GKAQTYEIRFAWP
-1166 ESPFGQ
+1166 ESPWGH
-1172 RLKFANPD
+1172 RLAFANSN
-1180 NKLTLKYKVEETGK
+1180 NKLTLKYKVGDTNT
-1194 FVTEPIDV
+1194 FVTEPVDV

-1207 YIDVPE
+1207 YIDVP
-1213 DRNFNATTVTDKDGE
+1213 DDPNFNATEVTDKRGF
-1228 WTFTITPANMEAPTG
+1228 WTFTITPAVMEAPTG
-1243 VTGVAATKT
+1243 VTGVAATKEH
-1252 NPTKGQL
+1252 PTKGQL
-1259 TGLGTDMEYRVK
+1259 TGLGTDMEYSKDGV
-1271 GSETWITATGNT
+1271 TWTAATGNT

-1310 DTSNPAQVTVAAY
+1310 DTSSPAQVTVKAY
-1323 RCVDHEFGQQLVS
+1323 QCVEHEFGQQLVS

-1361 AKFDD
+1361 KKFDG

-1371 VCACGAETHHDK
+1371 VCACGAETHHDE

-1398 CVCGYKTG
+1398 CSV
-1406 AAAHELTTKNNTT
+1406 
-1419 EHWQECEC
+1419 C

-1432 ETAHSTES
+1432 ETAHELTSKYDTAGHWQECECGYATDKTDHSMES
-1440 KYSADGHWEE
+1440 KSSADGHWDA

-1456 TDVKAHTLASGHD
+1456 TDV
-1469 TTSHWKY
+1469 
-1476 CTCGYQT
+1476 
-1483 DVAAHELTNKN
+1483 AAH
-1494 DAAEHWQE
+1494 A
-1502 CAVCGYA
+1502 
-1509 TAKTAHDM
+1509 
-1517 QNKSDESQHWQECAC
+1517 
-1532 GYKLGA
+1532 
-1538 AAHTW
+1538 W
-1543 TDKYD
+1543 TDKFD
-1548 TQNHWQECGSCGY
+1548 TQNHWQECSGCGY
-1561 KKDVTAHTLVKQ
+1561 KTGVTAHSLTKNV
-1573 TNETQH
+1573 NETQH
-1579 QVKCESCEY
+1579 QVKCESCGY

-1600 TCTAQAVC
+1600 TCTAKAVC
-1608 EVCGVSYGE
+1608 SVCGESYGQL
-1617 KAAHVADSNYK
+1617 AAHVADSNYK

-1643 PMSDQEAHT
+1643 PMSNQEAHT
-1652 GGTADCQHQAVCD
+1652 GGTADCQHKAVCD
-1665 VCRQPY
+1665 VCGQPY
-1671 GELDANTHT
+1671 GEINASNHT

-1710 WNDESVCSECG
+1710 WNDESVCTECG

-1775 ACGDKRSEGTVIP
+1775 VCGDKRSEGTEIP

>member
-1 MAAMSTEKWKG
+1 
-12 LVYCTMRDSGGSA
+12 
-25 AKRKSNQYDEEGNT
+25 

-61 AAWAYSVGTLDDLK
+61 AAWAYPADTLAELK
-75 RQLSYGE
+75 SQLSKGG
-82 TRTITVTGTIEVTE
+82 TRTIPVTGTIEVTE
-96 TLVIPAKANITITGG
+96 TLVIPAEAKITITGG

-118 SFTSGR
+118 SFTSGK
-124 MFRFDSSVG
+124 MFRLNSSFG
-133 IYERNKARLTLE
+133 AYERNKASLTLE
-145 NITVDGGSVKASDPA
+145 NITVDGGGVKASDSA
-160 FSLSMNAFLTLKA
+160 FSLGSNAFLTLKA

-182 TSAYEGTVYVAG
+182 TSPYEGTVYVAG

-205 RNNTT
+205 RDNAT
-210 AGHGGGVNCSA
+210 AGNGGGVNCGA
-221 GSFIMRGGTITGN
+221 GSFIMHGGTITGN
-234 TAAKGGGVYSK
+234 TAAKGGGVYSA

-277 EKNKLSDGT
+277 ENNTLSDGT
-286 TNNVGVCLYSKSYGN
+286 ANNVGVCLYSKSYGN

-315 FDAAKSYIGVSA
+315 FDAAKSCIGVSA
-327 EIVPSLVVKHTYPA
+327 EIVPSLVVKHASST
-341 MQAAFH
+341 MQAAFR
-347 SDNAA
+347 SDNGA
-352 YVLTS
+352 YALTS
-357 GSDGLWLKGA
+357 GSGGLWLKGA

-376 CVGHYAADSSHFT
+376 CGAEHYTHTNHAD
-389 HNGKT
+389 KT
-394 AWTGV
+394 TWTGV
-399 SSLKAITTAGNY
+399 SSLKAITEAGNY

-418 VEFNNSISDYVWQP
+418 VESNGSSTLYSDPNVWQP
-432 VSGVKLCLNGH
+432 VNGVKLCLNGH
-443 SIIGKNNNA
+443 SIIGKNSNE
-452 RSMIEVNSGVTFDLT
+452 RGMIEVNSGVTFDLT

-472 GTVTHGEDRWGKQ
+472 GKVTHGKNFKGVQ
-485 TTGRAVDIGYGS
+485 TEGRGVDIGYGS
-497 YSTTATFNLWGG
+497 SSTTATFNLWGG
-509 SITGNFCNDSAGGVA
+509 SITGNACNNSGGGVVA
-524 ITSGTFNMYGGTITG
+524 YSGTFNMYGGKITG
-539 NTAGLKKQS
+539 NAAGLKKEN
-548 GYGAGGGVF
+548 GNGAGGGVY

-564 NLYRGEISD
+564 NLYRGEISE
-573 NTAVFQGGGGVY
+573 NTAVLQGGGGVY
-585 VYTTGKFTMY
+585 VYNTGKFTMH
-595 DGTITRNTVTLL
+595 DGLITRNTVTLL
-607 GESTYSNSAD
+607 GESTSSYSAD

-644 SDDGTQGGGGVY
+644 SDNGTQGGGGVY
-656 NTGTFTMENGTLTGN
+656 NTGTFTMENGTLTRN

-678 RTDGLGDADACG
+678 RTDGLGDKDACG

-708 TITENISSARSNGYD
+708 TITDNISSARSNGYD

-750 EAKLG
+750 EAKIG
-755 SDELSGGGGVCV
+755 SDTISGGGGVCV
-767 RSNNVKLTGQVKIYD
+767 RSNNVKLIGQVKIYD
-782 NTSTASSY
+782 NTSTIDNSTNK
-790 INKDDNLYVGDGFT
+790 NKDDNLYLGSGYK
-804 FSAAGLSLDV
+804 FSAANLKLSG
-814 ERDGACIGVTTKNYP
+814 ECIGITTKDYP

-857 SGYLYVREAQ
+857 NGYLYVREAQ
-867 FKAIIHLGEGMK
+867 FKATIHLGEGMK

-887 VLSEDGK
+887 VLSDGGK

-912 GDHYLPKSYKDAIKD
+912 GDYYFPESYKDAIKD

-952 KELELTLPDAT
+952 KELELWLPDAT

-1035 YRDTE
+1035 YRGTE

-1072 RGYFVFEGDI
+1072 RGYFVFEGDP
-1082 DYYDAHYKTVQGNRV
+1082 DYYKAHYITVEGT
-1097 YDAPGTYTVK
+1097 YIHTKAGTYTVK

-1113 YTWKDGTTDPVTLTV
+1113 YTWVGGGTDPVTLTV
-1128 TIARRTA
+1128 TIAKRTA
-1135 TASDFEV
+1135 TASDFKYDA
-1142 ISCPPYETPYT
+1142 CPPYETPYS
-1153 GKAQTYEMRFAWP
+1153 GEAQTYENVRFKKLDAIHGDP
-1166 ESPFGQ
+1166 
-1172 RLKFANPD
+1172 LAFANSN
-1180 NKLTLKYKVEETGK
+1180 NKLTLKYKVGDTNT
-1194 FVTEPIDV
+1194 FVTEPVDV

-1207 YIDVPE
+1207 YIDVP
-1213 DRNFNATTVTDKDGE
+1213 DDPNFNATTVTDKDGR
-1228 WTFTITPANMEAPTG
+1228 WTFTIVPADMKAPTG
-1243 VTGVAATKT
+1243 VTGVAATKEH
-1252 NPTKGQL
+1252 PTTGQL

-1271 GSETWITATGNT
+1271 GSETWTAATGNT

-1310 DTSNPAQVTVAAY
+1310 DTSSPAHVTVKAY
-1323 RCVDHEFGQQLVS
+1323 QCVEHEFGQQLVS
-1336 DETNHWYQC
+1336 DEANHWYQC

-1361 AKFDD
+1361 AKFDG

-1406 AAAHELTTKNNTT
+1406 ETAHELTSKYDTAG
-1419 EHWQECEC
+1419 HWQECEC
-1427 GYKTG
+1427 GYATNKTD
-1432 ETAHSTES
+1432 HSMERKS
-1440 KYSADGHWEE
+1440 SADGHWDA

-1456 TDVKAHTLASGHD
+1456 TDV
-1469 TTSHWKY
+1469 
-1476 CTCGYQT
+1476 
-1483 DVAAHELTNKN
+1483 AAH
-1494 DAAEHWQE
+1494 A
-1502 CAVCGYA
+1502 
-1509 TAKTAHDM
+1509 
-1517 QNKSDESQHWQECAC
+1517 
-1532 GYKLGA
+1532 
-1538 AAHTW
+1538 W
-1543 TDKYD
+1543 TDKFD
-1548 TQNHWQECGSCGY
+1548 TQNHWQECSGCGY
-1561 KKDVTAHTLVKQ
+1561 KTGVTAHSLTKNV
-1573 TNETQH
+1573 NETQH
-1579 QVKCESCEY
+1579 QVKCESCGYE
-1588 KTEWENHTGGTA
+1588 TEWENHTGGTA
-1600 TCTAQAVC
+1600 TCTAKAVC
-1608 EVCGVSYGE
+1608 SVCGEAYGE
-1617 KAAHVADSNYK
+1617 LAAHVADSTYR
-1628 YNGEGHWTACATCGT
+1628 YNADGHWTACATCGT
-1643 PMSDQEAHT
+1643 PMSNQEAHT
-1652 GGTADCQHQAVCD
+1652 GGTADCQHKAVCD
-1665 VCRQPY
+1665 VCGQPY
-1671 GELDANTHT
+1671 GEINASNHT

-1710 WNDESVCSECG
+1710 WNDESVCTECG

-1788 KLPRHSSSVS
+1788 KQPRHSSSVS

>member
-1 MAAMSTEKWKG
+1 
-12 LVYCTMRDSGGSA
+12 
-25 AKRKSNQYDEEGNT
+25 

-61 AAWAYSVGTLDDLK
+61 AAWAWSVDTFDELK
-75 RQLSYGE
+75 RELGYGG
-82 TRTITVTGTIEVTE
+82 TRTIPVTGTIEVTE

-118 SFTSGR
+118 SFTSGK
-124 MFRFDSSVG
+124 MFRLNSSFG
-133 IYERNKARLTLE
+133 AYESNKARLTLE
-145 NITVDGGSVKASDPA
+145 NITVDGNKVEASEPA
-160 FSLSMNAFLTLKA
+160 FSLGSNAFLTLKN

-210 AGHGGGVNCSA
+210 AGNGGGVNCGA
-221 GSFIMRGGTITGN
+221 GSFIMHGGTITGN
-234 TAAKGGGVYSK
+234 TAAKGGGGVYSK
-245 SCPTD
+245 SCPKSD
-250 SDSTTDQGKGFVIG
+250 DSTTDEGKGFVIG
-264 DRTGKNSTGVIRI
+264 DRTGKDSTGVIRI

-286 TNNVGVCLYSKSYGN
+286 ANNVYVGLYFKSYDGN
-301 IDTSANPCA
+301 TTDTSANPCA

-327 EIVPSLVVKHTYPA
+327 EIVPSLVVKHTNST
-341 MQAAFH
+341 MQAAFR
-347 SDNAA
+347 SDNGA
-352 YVLTS
+352 YALTS
-357 GSDGLWLKGA
+357 GSGGLWLKGA
-367 EDGTHTHCV
+367 EDGAHTHCV

-389 HNGKT
+389 HNDKT

-432 VSGVKLCLNGH
+432 VNGVKLCLNGH
-443 SIIGKNNNA
+443 SIIGKNSNE
-452 RSMIEVNSGVTFDLT
+452 RGMIEVNSGVTFDLT

-472 GTVTHGEDRWGKQ
+472 GKVTHGEDRWGKQ
-485 TTGRAVDIGYGS
+485 TTGRGVDIGYGS
-497 YSTTATFNLWGG
+497 SSTTATFNLWGG
-509 SITGNFCNDSAGGVA
+509 SITGNACNNSGGGVVA
-524 ITSGTFNMYGGTITG
+524 YSGTFNMYGGKITD
-539 NTAGLKKQS
+539 NTAGLKKEN
-548 GYGAGGGVF
+548 GNGAGGGVY

-564 NLYRGEISD
+564 NLYRGEISE
-573 NTAVFQGGGGVY
+573 NTAVLQGGGGVY
-585 VYTTGKFTMY
+585 VYNTGKFTMH
-595 DGTITRNTVTLL
+595 DGLITRNTVTLI
-607 GESTYSNSAD
+607 GKSTYENSAD
-617 YGGGGVLNKGTFI
+617 YGGGGVLNRGTFT
-630 MENGTISDNTVIPF
+630 MKNGTISSNTVVPF

-656 NTGTFTMENGTLTGN
+656 NARGTFTMENGTITRN
-671 KALNYKD
+671 QALNYAA
-678 RTDGLGDADACG
+678 RTDGLGDKDACG

-698 SGATARIANG
+698 SGATAKIENA
-708 TITENISSARSNGYD
+708 TITENISSARRDGKN

-735 SIGTTSSSKVEIHDN
+735 YIGTTSSSKVEIIDN
-750 EAKLG
+750 EARLG

-767 RSNNVKLTGQVKIYD
+767 RSNNVYLNGQAMIYD
-782 NTSTASSY
+782 NTSTASSHPD
-790 INKDDNLYVGDGFT
+790 KDDNLYVGYDNYGNNFT
-804 FSAAGLSLDV
+804 FSAAGLKLTEDLV
-814 ERDGACIGVTTKNYP
+814 GITTQATYAKVQ
-829 YSKIRITNDNAKA
+829 ITNDNANA
-842 GLFFSDKDGLEVVSD
+842 AYFYPDSNDYQIVSEN
-857 SGYLYVREAQ
+857 GKLYRREAQ
-867 FKAIIHLGEGMK
+867 FKATIHLGEGMK
-879 VSVNKYGG
+879 VSKPGTGG

-912 GDHYLPKSYKDAIKD
+912 GDHYLPESYKDAIKD

-952 KELELTLPDAT
+952 KELELTLPNAT
-963 AKDAPEAPT
+963 AKDTPAAPT

-993 SLMEYSKDGTTW
+993 SLMEYSKDGKTW
-1005 TRCSYGTT
+1005 TRCSYYGNTT
-1013 RVPLDKKSANS
+1013 KVPLDKKSANS
-1024 PIYKDTVYYVR
+1024 LIYKDTVYYVR

-1040 TQKVSEATTV
+1040 TQKVSEAAAV

-1082 DYYDAHYKTVQGNRV
+1082 DYYDAHYKTVQGSRV

-1113 YTWKDGTTDPVTLTV
+1113 YTWKDGTTEPVTLTV

-1142 ISCPPYETPYT
+1142 ISCPTYETDYT
-1153 GKAQTYEMRFAWP
+1153 GKAQTYEIRFAWP
-1166 ESPFGQ
+1166 ESPFGS
-1172 RLKFANPD
+1172 RLAFANSN
-1180 NKLTLKYKVEETGK
+1180 NKLTLKYKVGDTNT

-1207 YIDVPE
+1207 YIDVP
-1213 DRNFNATTVTDKDGE
+1213 DDPNFNATEVTRDR
-1228 WTFTITPANMEAPTG
+1228 WTFTITPADMKAPTG
-1243 VTGVAATKT
+1243 VTGVAATKEH
-1252 NPTKGQL
+1252 PTKGQL

-1271 GSETWITATGNT
+1271 GSETWTAATGNT

-1310 DTSNPAQVTVAAY
+1310 DTSSPAQVTVKAY
-1323 RCVDHEFGQQLVS
+1323 QCVEHVYGETLVS
-1336 DETNHWYQC
+1336 DEANHWYQC
-1345 TVCGAKTGIAA
+1345 TVCGTKTGIAA

-1361 AKFDD
+1361 AKFDG

-1406 AAAHELTTKNNTT
+1406 ETAHELTSKYDTAG
-1419 EHWQECEC
+1419 HWQECEC
-1427 GYKTG
+1427 GYATDKTD
-1432 ETAHSTES
+1432 HSMEGKS
-1440 KYSADGHWEE
+1440 SADGHWDA

-1456 TDVKAHTLASGHD
+1456 TDV
-1469 TTSHWKY
+1469 
-1476 CTCGYQT
+1476 
-1483 DVAAHELTNKN
+1483 AAH
-1494 DAAEHWQE
+1494 A
-1502 CAVCGYA
+1502 
-1509 TAKTAHDM
+1509 
-1517 QNKSDESQHWQECAC
+1517 
-1532 GYKLGA
+1532 
-1538 AAHTW
+1538 W
-1543 TDKYD
+1543 TDKFD
-1548 TQNHWQECGSCGY
+1548 TQNHWQECSGCGY
-1561 KKDVTAHTLVKQ
+1561 QKDVTAHSLTKNV
-1573 TNETQH
+1573 NETQH
-1579 QVKCESCEY
+1579 QVKCESCGY

-1600 TCTAQAVC
+1600 TCTAKAVC
-1608 EVCGVSYGE
+1608 SVCGESYGE
-1617 KAAHVADSNYK
+1617 LAAHVADSNYR
-1628 YNGEGHWTACATCGT
+1628 YNADGHWTACATCGT
-1643 PMSDQEAHT
+1643 PMSNQEAHT
-1652 GGTADCQHQAVCD
+1652 GGTADCQHKAVCD
-1665 VCRQPY
+1665 VCGQPY
-1671 GELDANTHT
+1671 GELDAGNHT
-1680 GGIRWVQTAETHQA
+1680 GGIRWAQTAETHQA

-1710 WNDESVCSECG
+1710 WNDESVCTECG

-1775 ACGDKRSEGTVIP
+1775 ACGDKRSEGTEIP
-1788 KLPRHSSSVS
+1788 KRPRHSSSVS

-1853 ENGGTEIYLKA
+1853 ESGGTEIYLKA

>member
-1 MAAMSTEKWKG
+1 
-12 LVYCTMRDSGGSA
+12 
-25 AKRKSNQYDEEGNT
+25 

-61 AAWAYSVGTLDDLK
+61 TAWAWSVDTFDELK
-75 RQLSYGE
+75 RELSYGR
-82 TRTITVTGTIEVTE
+82 TRTIPVTGTIEVTE
-96 TLVIPAKANITITGG
+96 TLVIPAEANITITG

-145 NITVDGGSVKASDPA
+145 NITVDGNKVEASDPA

-173 GAVIQNHVC
+173 GAVIQNHVN
-182 TSAYEGTVYVAG
+182 TGTYEGTVYVAG

-210 AGHGGGVNCSA
+210 AGYGGGVYCDA
-221 GSFIMRGGTITGN
+221 GSFIMHGGTITGN
-234 TAAKGGGVYSK
+234 TAARGGGGVYNK
-245 SCPTD
+245 SYPYIQQD
-250 SDSTTDQGKGFVIG
+250 EAQGSNYGFVIG
-264 DRTGKNSTGVIRI
+264 DRTASDRSGVIRI
-277 EKNKLSDGT
+277 ENNKLSDGT
-286 TNNVGVCLYSKSYGN
+286 TNNVSVALFDSRYSSRTT
-301 IDTSANPCA
+301 DTSANLCA

-327 EIVPSLVVKHTYPA
+327 EIVPSLVVKHTNSA

-347 SDNAA
+347 SDNGA
-352 YVLTS
+352 YALTS

-367 EDGTHTHCV
+367 EDGAHTHCV

-389 HNGKT
+389 HNDKT

-399 SSLKAITTAGNY
+399 SSLKAITEAGNY

-418 VEFNNSISDYVWQP
+418 VEYNGSSTLYSDPYVWQP
-432 VSGVKLCLNGH
+432 VNGVKLCLNGH
-443 SIIGKNNNA
+443 SIIGKNSNE
-452 RSMIEVNSGVTFDLT
+452 RSMIEVNNGGTFDLT

-472 GTVTHGEDRWGKQ
+472 GTVTHGEDRLGKQ

-497 YSTTATFNLWGG
+497 SSTTATFNLWGG

-539 NTAGLKKQS
+539 NTAGLKKES
-548 GYGAGGGVF
+548 GYGAGGGVY
-557 VDMRGTF
+557 VGMRGTF
-564 NLYRGEISD
+564 NLYRGEISE
-573 NTAVFQGGGGVY
+573 NTAVLQGGGGVY
-585 VYTTGKFTMY
+585 VYNTGKFTMH
-595 DGTITRNTVTLL
+595 DGTITRNNVTLI
-607 GESTYSNSAD
+607 GKSTYENSAD
-617 YGGGGVLNKGTFI
+617 YGGGGVLNRGTFI

-644 SDDGTQGGGGVY
+644 SDNGTQGGGGVY

-671 KALNYKD
+671 KALNYAD
-678 RTDGLGDADACG
+678 RTDGLGDKDACG

-698 SGATARIANG
+698 SGATAKIENAV
-708 TITENISSARSNGYD
+708 ITENISSARRDGKN

-735 SIGTTSSSKVEIHDN
+735 YIGTTSSSKVEIIDN
-750 EAKLG
+750 EARLG

-767 RSNNVKLTGQVKIYD
+767 RSNNVYLNGQAMIYD
-782 NTSTASSY
+782 NTSTASSHPD
-790 INKDDNLYVGDGFT
+790 KDDNLYVGYDNYGNNFT
-804 FSAAGLSLDV
+804 FSAAGLKLTEDLV
-814 ERDGACIGVTTKNYP
+814 GITTQATYAKVQ
-829 YSKIRITNDNAKA
+829 ITNDNANA
-842 GLFFSDKDGLEVVSD
+842 AYFYPDSNDYQIVSEN
-857 SGYLYVREAQ
+857 GKLYRREAQ
-867 FKAIIHLGEGMK
+867 FKATIHLGEGMK

-887 VLSEDGK
+887 VLSDGGK

-912 GDHYLPKSYKDAIKD
+912 GDYYFPESYKDAIKD

-952 KELELTLPDAT
+952 KELELWLPDAT

-1072 RGYFVFEGDI
+1072 RYYFIFEGDI
-1082 DYYDAHYKTVQGNRV
+1082 DYYDAHYKTVQGSRTYCN
-1097 YDAPGTYTVK
+1097 PGTYTVK

-1113 YTWKDGTTDPVTLTV
+1113 YTWKDGTTEPVTLTV

-1142 ISCPPYETPYT
+1142 ISCPPYETDYT
-1153 GKAQTYEMRFAWP
+1153 GKAQTYEIRFAWP
-1166 ESPFGQ
+1166 ESPWGH
-1172 RLKFANPD
+1172 RLAFANSN
-1180 NKLTLKYKVEETGK
+1180 NKLTLKYKVGDTNT

-1207 YIDVPE
+1207 YIDVP
-1213 DRNFNATTVTDKDGE
+1213 DDPNFNATTVTDKDGG
-1228 WTFTITPANMEAPTG
+1228 WTFTITPADMKAPTG
-1243 VTGVAATKT
+1243 VTGVAATKEH
-1252 NPTKGQL
+1252 PTTGQL
-1259 TGLGTDMEYRVK
+1259 TGLGTDMEYSKDGV
-1271 GSETWITATGNT
+1271 TWTAATGNT

-1310 DTSNPAQVTVAAY
+1310 DTSSPAQVTVKAY
-1323 RCVDHEFGQQLVS
+1323 QCVEHVYGETLVG
-1336 DETNHWYQC
+1336 DEANHWYQC

-1361 AKFDD
+1361 KKFDG

-1406 AAAHELTTKNNTT
+1406 ETAHELMSKYDTAG
-1419 EHWQECEC
+1419 HWQECEC
-1427 GYKTG
+1427 GYATDKTD
-1432 ETAHSTES
+1432 HSMES
-1440 KYSADGHWEE
+1440 KSSADGHWDA

-1456 TDVKAHTLASGHD
+1456 TDV
-1469 TTSHWKY
+1469 
-1476 CTCGYQT
+1476 
-1483 DVAAHELTNKN
+1483 AAH
-1494 DAAEHWQE
+1494 A
-1502 CAVCGYA
+1502 
-1509 TAKTAHDM
+1509 
-1517 QNKSDESQHWQECAC
+1517 
-1532 GYKLGA
+1532 
-1538 AAHTW
+1538 W
-1543 TDKYD
+1543 TDKFD
-1548 TQNHWQECGSCGY
+1548 TQNHWQECSGCGY
-1561 KKDVTAHTLVKQ
+1561 KTGVTAHSLTKNV
-1573 TNETQH
+1573 NETQH
-1579 QVKCESCEY
+1579 QVKCESCGY

-1600 TCTAQAVC
+1600 TCTAKAVC
-1608 EVCGVSYGE
+1608 SVCGESYGE
-1617 KAAHVADSNYK
+1617 LAAHVADSTYR
-1628 YNGEGHWTACATCGT
+1628 YNADGHWTACATCGT
-1643 PMSDQEAHT
+1643 PMSNQEAHT
-1652 GGTADCQHQAVCD
+1652 GGTADCQHKAVCD
-1665 VCRQPY
+1665 VCGQPY
-1671 GELDANTHT
+1671 GELDASNHT
-1680 GGIRWVQTAETHQA
+1680 GGIRWAQTAETHQA

-1710 WNDESVCSECG
+1710 WNDESVCTECG

-1736 AVCDICGHTYGDLL
+1736 AVCDICGHTYGNLL

-1765 ATGLKHEECT
+1765 ATGLKHEECV
-1775 ACGDKRSEGTVIP
+1775 ACGSKRSEGTVIP

>member
-1 MAAMSTEKWKG
+1 
-12 LVYCTMRDSGGSA
+12 
-25 AKRKSNQYDEEGNT
+25 

-61 AAWAYSVGTLDDLK
+61 TAWAWSVDTFDELK
-75 RQLSYGE
+75 RELGYGG
-82 TRTITVTGTIEVTE
+82 TRTIPVTGTIEVTE
-96 TLVIPAKANITITGG
+96 TLVIPAEAKITITGG

-118 SFTSGR
+118 SFTRGR

-145 NITVDGGSVKASDPA
+145 NITVDGNKVEASDPA

-173 GAVIQNHVC
+173 GAVIQNHVN
-182 TSAYEGTVYVAG
+182 TGTYEGTVYVAG

-210 AGHGGGVNCSA
+210 AGYGGGVYCDA
-221 GSFIMRGGTITGN
+221 GSFIMHGGTITGN
-234 TAAKGGGVYSK
+234 TAARGGGGVYNK
-245 SCPTD
+245 SYPYIQQD
-250 SDSTTDQGKGFVIG
+250 EAQGSNYGFVIG
-264 DRTGKNSTGVIRI
+264 DRTASDRSGVIRI
-277 EKNKLSDGT
+277 ENNKLSDGT
-286 TNNVGVCLYSKSYGN
+286 TNNVSVALFDSRYSSRTT
-301 IDTSANPCA
+301 DTSANPCA

-327 EIVPSLVVKHTYPA
+327 EIVPSLVVKHTYPT

-352 YVLTS
+352 YALTS
-357 GSDGLWLKGA
+357 GSGGLWMKGA

-376 CVGHYAADSSHFT
+376 CGGNYKADSSHFT
-389 HNGKT
+389 HNDKT

-399 SSLKAITTAGNY
+399 SSLKAITEAGNY

-472 GTVTHGEDRWGKQ
+472 GKVTHGEDRWGKQ

-539 NTAGLKKQS
+539 NTAGLKKES

-607 GESTYSNSAD
+607 GESTYSNSTD

-644 SDDGTQGGGGVY
+644 SDNGTQGGGGVY
-656 NTGTFTMENGTLTGN
+656 NTGTFTMENGTLTRN

-678 RTDGLGDADACG
+678 RTDGLGDKDACG

-698 SGATARIANG
+698 SGATAKIENAV
-708 TITENISSARSNGYD
+708 ITENISSARSNGYD

-735 SIGTTSSSKVEIHDN
+735 YIGTTSSKVEIIDN
-750 EAKLG
+750 EARLG

-782 NTSTASSY
+782 NTSTASSHPD
-790 INKDDNLYVGDGFT
+790 KDDNLYVGDGFT
-804 FSAAGLSLDV
+804 FYATGLNT
-814 ERDGACIGVTTKNYP
+814 ERQDIGVTTKNYP

-857 SGYLYVREAQ
+857 NGYLYVREAQ
-867 FKAIIHLGEGMK
+867 YKATIHLGEGMK
-879 VSVNKYGG
+879 VSVKPNGG
-887 VLSEDGK
+887 ELSPDGK
-894 TLTFESVTNIP
+894 TLTFESVTYIP

-912 GDHYLPKSYKDAIKD
+912 GDYYFPESYKDAVLAV
-927 MNSPLSASWYSNT
+927 NSTLGVSRMSNT
-940 RVQLSG
+940 RVQISG
-946 YDSKLT
+946 RDSKLT

-963 AKDAPEAPT
+963 AKDAPAAPT
-972 GLGVRMPY
+972 GLAGTMPN

-993 SLMEYSKDGTTW
+993 SLMEYSKDGKTW
-1005 TRCSYGTT
+1005 TTCSYYGNTT
-1013 RVPLDKKSANS
+1013 KVPLDKKSANS

-1040 TQKVSEATTV
+1040 TQKVSEAATV

-1072 RGYFVFEGDI
+1072 RGDFVFAGIDI
-1082 DYYDAHYKTVQGNRV
+1082 DYYRAHYVTVEGT
-1097 YDAPGTYTVK
+1097 YIHTKAGTYTVK

-1113 YTWKDGTTDPVTLTV
+1113 YTWKDGTTEPVTLTV

-1135 TASDFEV
+1135 TASDFKV
-1142 ISCPPYETPYT
+1142 ISCPTLETDYT

-1166 ESPFGQ
+1166 ESPFGH

-1180 NKLTLKYKVEETGK
+1180 NKLTLKYKVGDTNT
-1194 FVTEPIDV
+1194 FVTEPVDV

-1207 YIDVPE
+1207 YIDVP
-1213 DRNFNATTVTDKDGE
+1213 DDPNFNATTVTDKDGG
-1228 WTFTITPANMEAPTG
+1228 WTFTITPADMKAPTG
-1243 VTGVAATKT
+1243 VTGVAATKEH
-1252 NPTKGQL
+1252 PTTGQL

-1271 GSETWITATGNT
+1271 GSETWTAATGNNT

-1310 DTSNPAQVTVAAY
+1310 DTSSPAQVTVKAY
-1323 RCVDHEFGQQLVS
+1323 QCVEHVYGETLVS
-1336 DETNHWYQC
+1336 DETSHWHQC
-1345 TVCGAKTGIAA
+1345 TVCGAKTGIEA

-1361 AKFDD
+1361 KKFDG

-1371 VCACGAETHHDK
+1371 VCACGAETHHDE

-1406 AAAHELTTKNNTT
+1406 ETAHELTSKYDTAR
-1419 EHWQECEC
+1419 HWQECEC
-1427 GYKTG
+1427 GYATDKTG
-1432 ETAHSTES
+1432 HSMES
-1440 KYSADGHWEE
+1440 KSSADGHWDA

-1456 TDVKAHTLASGHD
+1456 TDV
-1469 TTSHWKY
+1469 
-1476 CTCGYQT
+1476 
-1483 DVAAHELTNKN
+1483 
-1494 DAAEHWQE
+1494 
-1502 CAVCGYA
+1502 
-1509 TAKTAHDM
+1509 TAH
-1517 QNKSDESQHWQECAC
+1517 A
-1532 GYKLGA
+1532 
-1538 AAHTW
+1538 W
-1543 TDKYD
+1543 TDKFD
-1548 TQNHWQECGSCGY
+1548 TQNHWKECSGCGY
-1561 KKDVTAHTLVKQ
+1561 QKDVTAHSLTKNV
-1573 TNETQH
+1573 NETQH
-1579 QVKCESCEY
+1579 QVKCESCGY

-1600 TCTAQAVC
+1600 TCTAKAVC
-1608 EVCGVSYGE
+1608 SVCGESYGE
-1617 KAAHVADSNYK
+1617 LAAHVADSTYR
-1628 YNGEGHWTACATCGT
+1628 YNADGHWTACATCGT
-1643 PMSDQEAHT
+1643 PMSNQEAHT
-1652 GGTADCQHQAVCD
+1652 GGTADCQHKAVCD
-1665 VCRQPY
+1665 VCGQPY
-1671 GELDANTHT
+1671 GELDASNHT

-1701 AAGAEANHS
+1701 AVGAEANHS
-1710 WNDESVCSECG
+1710 WNDESVCTECG

-1775 ACGDKRSEGTVIP
+1775 VCGDKRSEGTVIP

-1874 YTMTVMTESGEVTT
+1874 YTMTVMTESGEVTA

>member
-1 MAAMSTEKWKG
+1 MGRGLYRKILESGRRKPPLFAFQGGRDAFGGDGCRKTEEAG
-12 LVYCTMRDSGGSA
+12 ILRDDERRRDTPQNA
-25 AKRKSNQYDEEGNT
+25 EREQHNEEGNI

-61 AAWAYSVGTLDDLK
+61 TAWAGSYSVGTFNELK
-75 RQLSYGE
+75 TQLGKGG
-82 TRTITVTGTIEVTE
+82 TRTIEVTGTIEVTE
-96 TLVIPAKANITITGG
+96 RLTIKPGADITITG

-118 SFTSGR
+118 SFTNNSMFYASGY
-124 MFRFDSSVG
+124 SKS
-133 IYERNKARLTLE
+133 KARLTLE
-145 NITVDGGSVKASDPA
+145 NITVDGGGVKASEPA
-160 FSLSMNAFLTLKA
+160 FSLGGDAFLTLKA
-173 GAVIQNHVC
+173 GTVIQNHVC
-182 TSAYEGTVYVAG
+182 TSPYEGTVYVAG

-210 AGHGGGVNCSA
+210 AGNGGGVNCGA

-245 SCPTD
+245 SCPKND
-250 SDSTTDQGKGFVIG
+250 DSTTDEGKGFVIG
-264 DRTGKNSTGVIRI
+264 DRTGKDSTGVIRI
-277 EKNKLSDGT
+277 ENNTLSDGT
-286 TNNVGVCLYSKSYGN
+286 ANNVYVGLYFKSYDGN
-301 IDTSANPCA
+301 TTDTSANPCA

-315 FDAAKSYIGVSA
+315 FNAAKSYIGVSA
-327 EIVPSLVVKHTYPA
+327 EIVPSLVVKHASST
-341 MQAAFH
+341 MQAAFR
-347 SDNAA
+347 SDNGA
-352 YVLTS
+352 YALTS

-376 CVGHYAADSSHFT
+376 CGAEGYAHTSHKNDT
-389 HNGKT
+389 T
-394 AWTGV
+394 WTGV
-399 SSLKAITTAGNY
+399 SSLKAITEAGNY

-418 VEFNNSISDYVWQP
+418 VEYNGSSTLYSDPYVWQP
-432 VSGVKLCLNGH
+432 VNGVKLCLNGH
-443 SIIGKNNNA
+443 SIIGKNSNE
-452 RSMIEVNSGVTFDLT
+452 RGMIEVNNGGTFDLT

-472 GTVTHGEDRWGKQ
+472 GKVTHGKNFQGVQ
-485 TTGRAVDIGYGS
+485 TEGRGVDIGYGS
-497 YSTTATFNLWGG
+497 SSTTATFNLWGG
-509 SITGNFCNDSAGGVA
+509 SITGNACNNSGGGVVA
-524 ITSGTFNMYGGTITG
+524 YSGTFNMYGGKITD
-539 NTAGLKKQS
+539 NTAGLKKEN
-548 GYGAGGGVF
+548 GNGAGGGVY

-564 NLYRGEISD
+564 NLYRGEISE
-573 NTAVFQGGGGVY
+573 NTAVLQGGGGVY

-607 GESTYSNSAD
+607 GESTYSNSTD

-656 NTGTFTMENGTLTGN
+656 NTGTFTMENGTLTRN

-678 RTDGLGDADACG
+678 RTDGLGDKDACG

-698 SGATARIANG
+698 SGATAKIENG
-708 TITENISSARSNGYD
+708 IIKDNISSARSNGLD

-735 SIGTTSSSKVEIHDN
+735 YIGTTSSSVVEIYDN
-750 EAKLG
+750 EAKIG
-755 SDELSGGGGVCV
+755 SDTISGGGGVCV
-767 RSNNVKLTGQVKIYD
+767 RSNNVKLIGQVKIYD
-782 NTSTASSY
+782 NTSTASSHPD
-790 INKDDNLYVGDGFT
+790 KDDNLYVGYDNYGNNFT
-804 FSAAGLSLDV
+804 FSAAGLKLTGK
-814 ERDGACIGVTTKNYP
+814 EHIGITTQATYAKVQ
-829 YSKIRITNDNAKA
+829 ITNDNANA
-842 GLFFSDKDGLEVVSD
+842 VYFYPDSNDYQIVSEN
-857 SGYLYVREAQ
+857 GKLYRREAQ
-867 FKAIIHLGEGMK
+867 FKATIHLGEGMT
-879 VSVNKYGG
+879 VSVKPNGG

-946 YDSKLT
+946 RDSKLT
-952 KELELTLPDAT
+952 KELELTLPNAT
-963 AKDAPEAPT
+963 AKDTPAAPT
-972 GLGVRMPY
+972 GLAGTMP
-980 ESDTAY
+980 EENNTAY

-1013 RVPLDKKSANS
+1013 RVPLDKRSANS
-1024 PIYKDTVYYVR
+1024 EIYVDTVYYVR

-1072 RGYFVFEGDI
+1072 RYYFIFEGDI
-1082 DYYDAHYKTVQGNRV
+1082 DYYDAHYKTVQGSRT
-1097 YDAPGTYTVK
+1097 YCDPGTYTVK

-1113 YTWKDGTTDPVTLTV
+1113 YTWKDGTTEPVTLTV

-1142 ISCPPYETPYT
+1142 ISCPPYETDYT
-1153 GKAQTYEMRFAWP
+1153 GKAQTYEIRFAWP
-1166 ESPFGQ
+1166 ESPWGH
-1172 RLKFANPD
+1172 RLAFANSN
-1180 NKLTLKYKVEETGK
+1180 NKLTLKYKVGDTNT
-1194 FVTEPIDV
+1194 FVTEPVDV

-1207 YIDVPE
+1207 YIDVP
-1213 DRNFNATTVTDKDGE
+1213 DDPNFNATTVTSDR
-1228 WTFTITPANMEAPTG
+1228 WTFTITPADMKAPTG
-1243 VTGVAATKT
+1243 VTGVAATKEH
-1252 NPTKGQL
+1252 PTKGQL
-1259 TGLGTDMEYRVK
+1259 TRLGTDMEYRVK
-1271 GSETWITATGNT
+1271 GSETWTAATGNT

-1310 DTSNPAQVTVAAY
+1310 DTSSPAQVTVKAY
-1323 RCVDHEFGQQLVS
+1323 QCVEHVYGETLVS
-1336 DETNHWYQC
+1336 DEANHWYQC

-1361 AKFDD
+1361 AKFDG

-1406 AAAHELTTKNNTT
+1406 ETAHELTSKYDTAG
-1419 EHWQECEC
+1419 HWQECEC
-1427 GYKTG
+1427 GYATDKTD
-1432 ETAHSTES
+1432 HSMES
-1440 KYSADGHWEE
+1440 KSSADGHWDA

-1456 TDVKAHTLASGHD
+1456 TDV
-1469 TTSHWKY
+1469 
-1476 CTCGYQT
+1476 
-1483 DVAAHELTNKN
+1483 AAH
-1494 DAAEHWQE
+1494 A
-1502 CAVCGYA
+1502 
-1509 TAKTAHDM
+1509 
-1517 QNKSDESQHWQECAC
+1517 
-1532 GYKLGA
+1532 
-1538 AAHTW
+1538 W
-1543 TDKYD
+1543 TDKFD
-1548 TQNHWQECGSCGY
+1548 TQNHWQECSGCGY
-1561 KKDVTAHTLVKQ
+1561 QKDVTAHSLTKNV
-1573 TNETQH
+1573 NETQH
-1579 QVKCESCEY
+1579 QVKCESCGY

-1600 TCTAQAVC
+1600 TCTAKAVC
-1608 EVCGVSYGE
+1608 SVCGESYGE
-1617 KAAHVADSNYK
+1617 LAAHVADSTYK
-1628 YNGEGHWTACATCGT
+1628 YNADGHWTACATCGT
-1643 PMSDQEAHT
+1643 PMSNQEAHT
-1652 GGTADCQHQAVCD
+1652 GGTANCQHKAVCD
-1665 VCRQPY
+1665 VCGQPY
-1671 GELDANTHT
+1671 GELDASNHT
-1680 GGIRWVQTAETHQA
+1680 GGIRWAQTAETHQA

-1710 WNDESVCSECG
+1710 WNDESVCTECG

-1775 ACGDKRSEGTVIP
+1775 ACGDKRSEGTEIP

-1853 ENGGTEIYLKA
+1853 ENGGTEVYLKA
-1864 AYLQTLAPGK
+1864 AYLGTLAPGK

>member
-1 MAAMSTEKWKG
+1 
-12 LVYCTMRDSGGSA
+12 
-25 AKRKSNQYDEEGNT
+25 

-61 AAWAYSVGTLDDLK
+61 AAWAANSAKSLSELEMYLRWSGT
-75 RQLSYGE
+75 Q
-82 TRTITVTGTIEVTE
+82 TIEVTGTIEVTE
-96 TLVIPAKANITITGG
+96 PLVIPKTANITITGG

-118 SFTSGR
+118 SFTDGYMFDIQGATIGSG
-124 MFRFDSSVG
+124 SKH
-133 IYERNKARLTLE
+133 EAHLTLE
-145 NITVDGGSVKASDPA
+145 NIKVDGGRVPA
-160 FSLSMNAFLTLKA
+160 KYGAFKLDGQGDFLTLED
-173 GAVIQNHVC
+173 GTIIQNHVVTG
-182 TSAYEGTVYVAG
+182 TSGGTVDVFS
-194 GVLTME
+194 GVLTTE
-200 AGSVI
+200 TGSVI
-205 RNNTT
+205 QNNTT
-210 AGHGGGVNCSA
+210 AGYGGGVYCAPSNGYY
-221 GSFIMRGGTITGN
+221 GSFLMHGGKITGN
-234 TAAKGGGVYSK
+234 TAAKGGGGVYNESYPKNNDK
-245 SCPTD
+245 STEV
-250 SDSTTDQGKGFVIG
+250 GKGFVIG
-264 DRTGKNSTGVIRI
+264 DYLENKHGVIRI
-277 EKNKLSDGT
+277 EGNKLTDGT
-286 TNNVGVCLYSKSYGN
+286 VNNVYVCFYSNPYGN
-301 IDTSANPCA
+301 TADTSANPCA
-310 VQYGT
+310 MQYGT
-315 FDAAKSYIGVSA
+315 FKVADSYIGVSA
-327 EIVPSLVVKHTYPA
+327 EVTHSLVAKHPTEYIKT
-341 MQAAFH
+341 AFH
-347 SDNAA
+347 SDSAA
-352 YVLTS
+352 YTLKLNS
-357 GSDGLWLKGA
+357 GIWLDSA
-367 EDGTHTHCV
+367 DTHTHCV
-376 CVGHYAADSSHFT
+376 CVGRYTADSNHST
-389 HNGKT
+389 HKELD
-394 AWTGV
+394 WTGV

-418 VEFNNSISDYVWQP
+418 VEYDSSTGSCTWQP
-432 VSGVKLCLNGH
+432 KNGVKLCLNGH
-443 SIIGKNNNA
+443 SIISKGDST
-452 RSMIEVNSGVTFDLT
+452 RGMITVDDGATFDLT

-472 GTVTHGEDRWGKQ
+472 GTVTHGENNWGKA
-485 TTGRAVDIGYGS
+485 TGGGVDIGYKTMS
-497 YSTTATFNLWGG
+497 SSFNNTTFNLWGG
-509 SITGNFCNDSAGGVA
+509 SITGNVSSNGGVLVN
-524 ITSGTFNMYGGTITG
+524 SGTFNMYGGSITG
-539 NTAGLKKQS
+539 NTSEVKKNS
-548 GYGAGGGVF
+548 SSYGGGGGVF
-557 VDMRGTF
+557 IDLRGKF
-564 NLYRGEISD
+564 NLYKGEISQ
-573 NTAVFQGGGGVY
+573 NTVSLQGGGGVINWG
-585 VYTTGKFTMY
+585 TFTMY
-595 DGTITRNTVTLL
+595 DGTITGNTVTLI
-607 GESTYSNSAD
+607 GDSTGQYNSD
-617 YGGGGVLNKGTFI
+617 QGGGGVLNRGTFT
-630 MENGTISDNTVIPF
+630 MENGTISNNTVVPF

-656 NTGTFTMENGTLTGN
+656 NTGTFTMENGTITRN
-671 KALNYKD
+671 QALNYAA
-678 RTDGLGDADACG
+678 RTDGLGDKDACG

-735 SIGTTSSSKVEIHDN
+735 SIGTTSSSKVKIYNN

-782 NTSTASSY
+782 NTSTANSY
-790 INKDDNLYVGDGFT
+790 TNKDDNLYVGDGFT
-804 FSAAGLSLDV
+804 FYATGLNT
-814 ERDGACIGVTTKNYP
+814 ERQDIGVTTKNYP

-867 FKAIIHLGEGMK
+867 YKATIHLGEGMK
-879 VSVNKYGG
+879 VSVKPNGG

-946 YDSKLT
+946 RDSKLT
-952 KELELTLPDAT
+952 KELELTLPNAT
-963 AKDAPEAPT
+963 AKDTPAAPT
-972 GLGVRMPY
+972 GLAGTMPY

-1013 RVPLDKKSANS
+1013 RVPLDKRSANS
-1024 PIYKDTVYYVR
+1024 EIYVDTVYYVR

-1040 TQKVSEATTV
+1040 TQKVSEATAV

-1072 RGYFVFEGDI
+1072 RYYFIFEGDI
-1082 DYYDAHYKTVQGNRV
+1082 DYYDAHYKTVQGSRTYCN
-1097 YDAPGTYTVK
+1097 PGTYTVK

-1113 YTWKDGTTDPVTLTV
+1113 YTWKDGTTEPVTLTV
-1128 TIARRTA
+1128 TIAKRTA
-1135 TASDFEV
+1135 TASDFKYDA
-1142 ISCPPYETPYT
+1142 CPPYETPYS
-1153 GKAQTYEMRFAWP
+1153 GEAQTYENVRFKKLDAIHGDP
-1166 ESPFGQ
+1166 
-1172 RLKFANPD
+1172 LAFANSN
-1180 NKLTLKYKVEETGK
+1180 NKLTLKYKVGDTNT
-1194 FVTEPIDV
+1194 FVTEPVDV

-1207 YIDVPE
+1207 YIDVP
-1213 DRNFNATTVTDKDGE
+1213 DDPNFNATTVTDERGS
-1228 WTFTITPANMEAPTG
+1228 WTFTITPADMKAPTG
-1243 VTGVAATKT
+1243 VTGVAATKEH
-1252 NPTKGQL
+1252 PTKGQL

-1271 GSETWITATGNT
+1271 GSETWTAATVNT

-1310 DTSNPAQVTVAAY
+1310 DTSSPAQVTVKAY
-1323 RCVDHEFGQQLVS
+1323 QCVEHEFGQQLVS
-1336 DETNHWYQC
+1336 DEANHWYQC
-1345 TVCGAKTGIAA
+1345 TVCGAKTGIEV

-1361 AKFDD
+1361 KKFDG

-1406 AAAHELTTKNNTT
+1406 ETAHELTSKYDTAG
-1419 EHWQECEC
+1419 HWQECEC
-1427 GYKTG
+1427 GYATDKTD
-1432 ETAHSTES
+1432 HSMES
-1440 KYSADGHWEE
+1440 KSSADGHWDA

-1456 TDVKAHTLASGHD
+1456 TDV
-1469 TTSHWKY
+1469 
-1476 CTCGYQT
+1476 
-1483 DVAAHELTNKN
+1483 AAH
-1494 DAAEHWQE
+1494 A
-1502 CAVCGYA
+1502 
-1509 TAKTAHDM
+1509 
-1517 QNKSDESQHWQECAC
+1517 
-1532 GYKLGA
+1532 
-1538 AAHTW
+1538 W
-1543 TDKYD
+1543 TDKFD
-1548 TQNHWQECGSCGY
+1548 TQNHWQECSGCGY
-1561 KKDVTAHTLVKQ
+1561 QKDVTAHSLTKNV
-1573 TNETQH
+1573 NETQH
-1579 QVKCESCEY
+1579 QVKCESCGY

-1600 TCTAQAVC
+1600 TCTAKAVC
-1608 EVCGVSYGE
+1608 SVCGEAYGE
-1617 KAAHVADSNYK
+1617 LAAHVADSTYK

-1643 PMSDQEAHT
+1643 PMSNQEAHT
-1652 GGTADCQHQAVCD
+1652 GGTADCQHKAVCD
-1665 VCRQPY
+1665 VCGQPY
-1671 GELDANTHT
+1671 GELDASNHT
-1680 GGIRWVQTAETHQA
+1680 GGIRWAQTAETHQA

-1710 WNDESVCSECG
+1710 WNDESVCTECG

-1750 PHDYRWVIDQEATTE
+1750 PHDYRWIIDQEATTE

-1775 ACGDKRSEGTVIP
+1775 VCGDKRSEGTEIP

-1798 TPDIQPILTADEA
+1798 TPDIQPILTAENA
-1811 KSATDYSGG
+1811 KSATDFSGG

>member
-1 MAAMSTEKWKG
+1 
-12 LVYCTMRDSGGSA
+12 
-25 AKRKSNQYDEEGNT
+25 

-46 SMAMALVLAVSLLPT
+46 SMAMVLVLAVSLLPT
-61 AAWAYSVGTLDDLK
+61 TAWAWSYSVDTFNELK
-75 RQLSYGE
+75 TQLGKGGE
-82 TRTITVTGTIEVTE
+82 RTIEVTGTIEVTE
-96 TLVIPAKANITITGG
+96 TLVIPEKANITITGG
-111 GTLKRAA
+111 TLKRAE

-124 MFRFDSSVG
+124 MFRLNSSFG
-133 IYERNKARLTLE
+133 ALESNKARLTLE
-145 NITVDGGSVKASDPA
+145 NITVDGNNVKASEPVV
-160 FSLSMNAFLTLKA
+160 SLSSNGFLTLKD
-173 GAVIQNHVC
+173 GAVIQNHVN
-182 TSAYEGTVYVAG
+182 TGTYEGTVYVAG

-205 RNNTT
+205 RNNAT
-210 AGHGGGVNCSA
+210 AGYGGGVYCDA
-221 GSFIMRGGTITGN
+221 GSFIMHGGTITGN
-234 TAAKGGGVYSK
+234 TAARGGGGVYSK

-277 EKNKLSDGT
+277 ENNTLSDGT
-286 TNNVGVCLYSKSYGN
+286 ANNVGVCLYSKSYGN

-352 YVLTS
+352 YALTS
-357 GSDGLWLKGA
+357 GSGGLWMKGA
-367 EDGTHTHCV
+367 KDGAHTHCV

-389 HNGKT
+389 HNDKT

-472 GTVTHGEDRWGKQ
+472 GTVTHGENYWGEQ
-485 TTGRAVDIGYGS
+485 ATGRAVDIGYGS

-524 ITSGTFNMYGGTITG
+524 ITSGTFNMYGGKITG
-539 NTAGLKKQS
+539 NTAGLKKES

-607 GESTYSNSAD
+607 GESTYSNSTD

-630 MENGTISDNTVIPF
+630 MENGTISDNTVVPF
-644 SDDGTQGGGGVY
+644 ADNGTQGGGGVF

-698 SGATARIANG
+698 SGATAKIENG
-708 TITENISSARSNGYD
+708 IIKDNISSARSNGLD

-735 SIGTTSSSKVEIHDN
+735 YIGTTSSSVVEIHDN

-755 SDELSGGGGVCV
+755 SDTLSGGGGVCV

-782 NTSTASSY
+782 NTSTIDNST
-790 INKDDNLYVGDGFT
+790 NKNKEDNLYLGSGYK
-804 FSAAGLSLDV
+804 FSAANLKLSG
-814 ERDGACIGVTTKNYP
+814 ECIGITTKDYP
-829 YSKIRITNDNAKA
+829 YSKIQITNDNAKA

-857 SGYLYVREAQ
+857 NGYLYVREAQ
-867 FKAIIHLGEGMK
+867 YKATIHLGEGMK
-879 VSVNKYGG
+879 VSVKPNGG

-946 YDSKLT
+946 RDSKLT
-952 KELELTLPDAT
+952 KELELTLPNAT
-963 AKDAPEAPT
+963 AKDAPEAPMGLT
-972 GLGVRMPY
+972 GTMPY

-1040 TQKVSEATTV
+1040 TQKASAATMV

-1072 RGYFVFEGDI
+1072 RGYFVFEGNI
-1082 DYYDAHYKTVQGNRV
+1082 DYYDAHYKTVQGDRV

-1113 YTWKDGTTDPVTLTV
+1113 YTWEDGTTDPVTLTV
-1128 TIARRTA
+1128 TIAKRTA
-1135 TASDFEV
+1135 TASDFKYDAY
-1142 ISCPPYETPYT
+1142 PPYETPYS
-1153 GKAQTYEMRFAWP
+1153 GEAQTYENVRFKKLDAIYGDP
-1166 ESPFGQ
+1166 LAFDDP
-1172 RLKFANPD
+1172 N
-1180 NKLTLKYKVEETGK
+1180 NKLTLKYKVEETGE

-1207 YIDVPE
+1207 YIDVP
-1213 DRNFNATTVTDKDGE
+1213 DDPNFNATTVTDKDGG
-1228 WTFTITPANMEAPTG
+1228 WTFTITPADMKAPTG
-1243 VTGVAATKT
+1243 VTGVAATKEH
-1252 NPTKGQL
+1252 PTKGQL

-1271 GSETWITATGNT
+1271 GSDTWTAATGNT

-1310 DTSNPAQVTVAAY
+1310 DTSSPAQVTVKAY
-1323 RCVDHEFGQQLVS
+1323 QCVEHVYGETLVG

-1361 AKFDD
+1361 AKFDG

-1371 VCACGAETHHDK
+1371 VCACGAETHHDE

-1406 AAAHELTTKNNTT
+1406 ETAHELTSKYDTAG
-1419 EHWQECEC
+1419 HWQECEC
-1427 GYKTG
+1427 GYATDKTD
-1432 ETAHSTES
+1432 HSMES
-1440 KYSADGHWEE
+1440 KSSADGHWDA

-1456 TDVKAHTLASGHD
+1456 TDV
-1469 TTSHWKY
+1469 
-1476 CTCGYQT
+1476 
-1483 DVAAHELTNKN
+1483 
-1494 DAAEHWQE
+1494 
-1502 CAVCGYA
+1502 
-1509 TAKTAHDM
+1509 TAH
-1517 QNKSDESQHWQECAC
+1517 A
-1532 GYKLGA
+1532 
-1538 AAHTW
+1538 W
-1543 TDKYD
+1543 TDKFD
-1548 TQNHWQECGSCGY
+1548 TQNHWQECSGCGY
-1561 KKDVTAHTLVKQ
+1561 KTGVTAHSLTKNVS
-1573 TNETQH
+1573 ETQH
-1579 QVKCESCEY
+1579 QVKCESCGY
-1588 KTEWENHTGGTA
+1588 KTEWENHTGGT
-1600 TCTAQAVC
+1600 V
-1608 EVCGVSYGE
+1608 
-1617 KAAHVADSNYK
+1617 
-1628 YNGEGHWTACATCGT
+1628 
-1643 PMSDQEAHT
+1643 
-1652 GGTADCQHQAVCD
+1652 
-1665 VCRQPY
+1665 
-1671 GELDANTHT
+1671 
-1680 GGIRWVQTAETHQA
+1680 
-1694 FYLCCGA
+1694 
-1701 AAGAEANHS
+1701 
-1710 WNDESVCSECG
+1710 
-1721 YGCAHTGGTATCTAL
+1721 TCTAL

-1775 ACGDKRSEGTVIP
+1775 ACGDKRSEGTEIP